1 MYKNLRAHTRYESVH
16 AHNTKPEVD
25 IMRNGNKTRQ
35 LLSLA
40 RIFVLALCFTLVF
53 AVAISVTPDGYFN
66 SAKALNPDGDT
77 SGLVRVYQKDAYLN
91 TSTLVNP
98 DDYALSAFKTDF
110 ESIMGYG
117 KNANNSK
124 TEWSIGDVTFNKYV
138 FGMKNITY
146 NSEKG
151 KIKSQDSE
159 EEDKTVGVYPLAGG
173 GAKMSFYIDAGLFG
187 ADSISAVLNVVLP
200 EYLQSL
206 ISTNDEYSLQFDAQI
221 DVSKGDNLVNVSAQN
236 YQRARAKIATA
247 PETLSAVDEN
257 HIQYTGA
264 NKAGDVKDS
273 QYGYQSNTTS
283 NGSWSG
289 STLSFTGI
297 VANSANPYIYFC
309 IGIGESD
316 GTCTVSFR
324 NLKFTN
330 VKLVREVKADSDSIE
345 RVDGAA
351 PVNKAQF
358 DNTVQDSFYPYNTNA
373 STAGGWAVWH
383 DNITS
388 QLSKKIDN
396 VTYGNGKLQS
406 YTNSPIATIG
416 GQNYYKTSTVTYHD
430 TYNYLPGLMGYID
443 SGDISQGF
451 TTETLKYVCE
461 CGYVYT
467 GTSFDS
473 LDNSYTCPNCGK
485 SKSAFTKTIN
495 VPSKMAQDIDINYAS
510 GIKQV
515 IVGSKYREE
524 DADDT
529 TGGTLAAVFN
539 LYDANSYGENHG
551 KGIYV
556 EGQLVGWA
564 VVTKTN
570 RAEVVVKT
578 YMYTN
583 ARVATQVM
591 DYGFSSNR
599 WNIEYSGIDTTA
611 PDDNVNSGTNVSL
624 DKFVGAN
631 AQDLAWLRQNKIVAD
646 GSININEDD
655 TAAGYSPYI
664 WFYTVNREDS
674 LAELNNIAITQFAD
688 YAAVKAAGINPIAL
702 GEISSFTYDFAN
714 GVAKAYGGGEQGNP
728 ASITDNVTGHGY
740 YRFTFYIFDLAGN
753 KGGVKSFYTKVDYD
767 RPEYTVDYSFDKN
780 GVQTTIL
787 ASENG
792 KWATGDV
799 TLKFTLTAGGFSGY
813 TFRFEDANGAMHAI
827 VVNGMG
833 DYEGDSYIAG
843 IANYITSASGTA
855 TTAVGNDI
863 TININGVDVN
873 VAYAVEGGNGTFT
886 FTIPAPATA
895 FFEWISTFS
904 MFCGQYASIN
914 AIDID
919 EQSVEYINNDWKGGI
934 KVLIDGIAPTVPLFE
949 DEEGY
954 LSTFENYEL
963 PSSRNWFTTSYN
975 LPVMLAFNDAI
986 TATDYASGLKIH
998 YGIKAVKN
1006 LTELLA
1012 YRDINVENNYKSAI
1026 DIQKELGFDRY
1037 IMVTGDA
1044 LDGDATDFTL
1054 QLLQNLNAG
1063 MRLVYVWAEDQAGN
1077 VSELSRYFV
1086 LVDANNYS
1094 VSASVKSNAK
1104 LESGFANLTFTN
1116 AEGVAVTT
1124 IKRGETLLFNVG
1136 LANSYVPFKFTQ
1148 NGNVLFEN
1156 YTQNQVWSGISNENA
1171 QYITAS
1177 GYETLRVTLDDFNN
1191 LTDLEKSN
1199 RFELSARK
1207 VVTYNYINSSVGYT
1221 AAPTDVSSVVIS
1233 GYEGAKSSFVYRFVD
1248 SDNNL
1253 LYENNEGGTTTD
1265 PSEAKLD
1272 SDGNPVFFV
1281 PTKVGSYRVRIY
1293 IPKDDESF
1301 VTSDF
1306 ETNDAGEQVFAPVRY
1321 DVIKGK
1327 AVITVKSSTSKF
1339 GEPASSVLGM
1349 LDFDVTGIDKAQMA
1363 SENIVVN
1370 LVLKDV
1376 TLASGET
1383 YRVGNYAIV
1392 NQSSDYSAATNYD
1405 VTFNSAIH
1413 TVTRR
1418 QVTIDAWSAS
1428 KAFGDSDPEFR
1439 FGVEL
1444 AQFAGLYKSANEIV
1458 ADVFSAYNPVTDT
1471 TADGYALFYA
1481 GGSISRE
1488 SAEGVGQYDF
1498 ASDASLFDIDSNY
1511 SIVVQTTKYKFT
1523 IEKRIVKL
1531 DVSGQSSV
1539 FPFGTTVESEIGKIA
1554 PAYKIAAKDMVV
1566 ASQIEALFAN
1576 GAQLSLGAQI
1586 ADLTD
1591 ENYSAAYK
1599 YAILLGGNLDDGNV
1613 VIELDAS
1620 GAEYIVYVTKQNAIV
1635 VKVKDGVNFEFVYG
1649 FVWSENT
1656 LVFDSEKFELQG
1668 TPSGEYTSVKWS
1680 VDVANGTILD
1690 AGKRVLSISGAKL
1703 YNGETA
1709 LEDAVFV
1716 EPVTVTINPASIVVK
1731 PTAQNLSKVYGEE
1744 DGVYGIGFDVTS
1756 VGGQAIAKDG
1766 NYANVAYNDILA
1778 QINGV
1783 FVRAIFDKNGN
1794 RLSFASRYD
1803 GATDAS
1809 GTVYGTDGRYYGFAV
1824 GTPFSTQNSNF
1835 KVEAAVDSTQKLAIE
1850 QKSIDL
1856 STKYFVGIGKAYDGK
1871 TDVFYNGANLYD
1883 LSSYLVLATDDVTLV
1898 ANANYDS
1905 PEKGIRSIVFDAF
1918 SLSGAQALNYRIAN
1932 FVNDGNSTQ
1941 VNGSAA
1947 KDTVAIDDSTFVTI
1961 IYIDNIDG
1969 KGNIIISAGIIALL
1983 KSDVTISKQYD
1994 NTKDLGVSSVSF
2006 ASGEGTKSLI
2016 TADKFLITEESDSF
2030 TGTEVNS
2037 NYVVN
2042 VALFF
2047 VIDKPEEF
2055 DIKRDGI
2062 YENSDIVIDENA
2074 VYNNRKGIKIV
2085 LKNMPAS
2092 IKQRVL
2098 GTSSFQTLDA
2108 VDRDYNKKTDVDM
2121 TYTFAQGALA
2131 EGDTAQTI
2139 GLKLAG
2145 KAANANAGTHSV
2157 RVSGYSVLDKNYYV
2171 DVDALNTAY
2180 TDIGVVI
2187 SKARL
2192 VPNVKFADKTYD
2204 GTSNV
2209 VVDNVNGTFTSVQYA
2224 TNLEEELKK
2233 FSYDASKVSFMLS
2246 LNGAEDENVGANGK
2260 HNVLVSG
2267 LEVRFDGTD
2276 TDILKNY
2283 VLEGARYSKVDDKY
2297 NKINSLQVGA
2307 IDDFELIDAVNMSKK
2322 QIQLIVNDFD
2332 IKDKIYDGTTSA
2344 SITIN
2349 ITDGRIVAGHSD
2361 LLEVVASG
2369 NFARKQ
2375 TGKNIAIDVSVATLQ
2390 IKNSLSQEQ
2399 YDLALEAIDNYE
2411 LVQYKGTITGNIKA
2425 RPVLVSADLGT
2436 REYNGDEAVV
2446 KSNISYTFKN
2456 MIDADK
2462 KFYAIQTKNGSY
2474 FIDKNVA
2481 IDKDGNVIA
2490 KDGTAYGLLLQNIKE
2505 KYDNYTLVYSNNSE
2519 IAGKKA
2525 LAFVMADGTIVY
2537 EKPAEAEIAEYWY
2550 ALETTDK
2557 YILKNDTASVEEA
2570 QNANAIVGF
2579 YKVDGVD
2586 AYLIASDYAGETSKL
2601 VDAIN
2606 YLPAQGKI
2614 TQRTASIR
2622 ASGIERATDTDA
2634 FEKTYDGTDIFFG
2647 QVGVDFNFSTSAVSN
2662 VIIGDD
2668 VTIANV
2674 SAKFDSAYATAK
2686 YVVFTA
2692 SGIAGADAYN
2702 YTIAGEKTSVEVK
2715 LSGRIKARSINA
2727 YLADDEAEYG
2737 VSTGKFTGKV
2747 TYKLVGNDGVEYALD
2762 NQFAN
2767 DTAFY
2772 ISMSDFLAATG
2783 LDASNATLLA
2793 GVSYD
2798 LADGKYV
2805 KAAEGAIGG
2814 YVRMGEGANDKI
2826 STLPQAYA
2834 SFAATTPE
2842 AGTTSTSYVLK
2853 GGRAKNYDF
2862 KPVYTDKGSVS
2873 EANGTTSK
2881 VSVVKK
2887 NLYVLTVS
2895 NAYSANYGD
2904 VMSADGKLLFNVGLR
2919 YLDKNG
2925 NDGIIGGQS
2934 VNTLFAKDRTNFFPT
2949 VRLGVYNENT
2959 GVTTPAT
2966 QLAKISDKLESYEHY
2981 VLYVVSDYDYDA
2993 VDTIVRNYNV
3003 VLAGID
3009 TISARD
3015 NDGQIRTIFD
3025 IAGTNA
3031 KFDTATL
3038 EIVLPK
3044 LTGVSVGSDTQ
3055 NEFSYSYAIDKTGN
3069 GINRLHEVVQGELET
3084 DEVIFVDDEGNE
3096 LYPINVGTYSGI
3108 VKVRRYINANGQFV
3122 ARKDVDANGYY
3133 IEWNS
3138 GSVKKSIVI
3147 DKADVGLRA
3156 QNVSEYYNG
3165 AKHEYATAGGENR
3178 ISYNNLTNGYNLVKN
3193 ADFTLTYQVLKDGKY
3208 VTISANEV
3216 VNAGKYRVI
3225 VALTDKFLASE
3236 CGKNYNAAS
3245 TVAELQVL
3253 RAIVN
3258 VTLSSDGYA
3267 MSEEMIDGSTVMKLT
3282 GDFVEGKNYS
3292 VGYEVAMA
3300 SASNAPAI
3308 AIDKSQTKLVGLEG
3322 IKSAGKYSFAVVLS
3336 DDTLSQDNYVF
3347 MSSTGVLELTTKSLA
3362 SSDGSSINIT
3372 EGKGVVANRLE
3383 VKEIKTNNALASD
3396 MSYLK
3401 AVEQYVAAMSQK
3413 AGVKDASVAAV
3424 LRVNLYLDDQ
3434 LVLLSNT
3441 STTVTVALPESVKNL
3456 NGIAI
3461 YYVNENGGL
3470 TKLTD
3475 YVVNDG
3481 KLTYS
3486 ANYVN
3491 GIVFVDVNHQ
3501 SLDAWK
3507 IYVIVAAVVIV
3518 TLIVVATVVTIVV
3531 KKSKLKK
3538 LA

>member
-1 MYKNLRAHTRYESVH
+1 
-16 AHNTKPEVD
+16 
-25 IMRNGNKTRQ
+25 MRNGNKTRQ

-53 AVAISVTPDGYFN
+53 AVALSN
-66 SAKALNPDGDT
+66 
-77 SGLVRVYQKDAYLN
+77 DA
-91 TSTLVNP
+91 
-98 DDYALSAFKTDF
+98 
-110 ESIMGYG
+110 
-117 KNANNSK
+117 
-124 TEWSIGDVTFNKYV
+124 IG
-138 FGMKNITY
+138 G
-146 NSEKG
+146 
-151 KIKSQDSE
+151 
-159 EEDKTVGVYPLAGG
+159 
-173 GAKMSFYIDAGLFG
+173 
-187 ADSISAVLNVVLP
+187 
-200 EYLQSL
+200 
-206 ISTNDEYSLQFDAQI
+206 
-221 DVSKGDNLVNVSAQN
+221 
-236 YQRARAKIATA
+236 IATA
-247 PETLSAVDEN
+247 AESEKDGDATFGAGVSILGDHGELTGVDFGYPGIGTQTTWTYTETFNTVVSSTTNIQIYKETGDTKMFIEEGASGTWQFGVSNAAKAAQCHGVINFGTSKFIDQMIQNDNVVVTASVTFSLGALSSNFNNKFYSAVVGPEALTAQKSYNLREKDGDSNYTYNYKNSSKEAAETFTTDAVTLSPGKNNLALATGLGWAQRWAPPYTPRRGLEIKN
-257 HIQYTGA
+257 IQIEYTITF
-264 NKAGDVKDS
+264 NNVTDSSSLNIGDNAAPVAS
-273 QYGYQSNTTS
+273 STYGIQNSYQQGT
-283 NGSWSG
+283 SG
-289 STLSFTGI
+289 SGY
-297 VANSANPYIYFC
+297 APYLTDAKNAPVYYDSIK
-309 IGIGESD
+309 
-316 GTCTVSFR
+316 
-324 NLKFTN
+324 NN
-330 VKLVREVKADSDSIE
+330 VKLDSI
-345 RVDGAA
+345 
-351 PVNKAQF
+351 VN
-358 DNTVQDSFYPYNTNA
+358 
-373 STAGGWAVWH
+373 GE
-383 DNITS
+383 
-388 QLSKKIDN
+388 
-396 VTYGNGKLQS
+396 GKMQS
-406 YTNSPIATIG
+406 YTNASLGQISADGANHSYYKFAQTEYVDMYNYSGESSIQSAILKYGADAAKTIG
-416 GQNYYKTSTVTYHD
+416 VGDRLITGISSDGTLQTS
-430 TYNYLPGLMGYID
+430 
-443 SGDISQGF
+443 
-451 TTETLKYVCE
+451 ETN
-461 CGYVYT
+461 
-467 GTSFDS
+467 
-473 LDNSYTCPNCGK
+473 NSTHL
-485 SKSAFTKTIN
+485 
-495 VPSKMAQDIDINYAS
+495 QYAS
-510 GIKQV
+510 GIKTV
-515 IVGSKYREE
+515 TVNETTFNIW
-524 DADDT
+524 DATDRAKTKAITVENDD
-529 TGGTLAAVFN
+529 G
-539 LYDANSYGENHG
+539 
-551 KGIYV
+551 
-556 EGQLVGWA
+556 
-564 VVTKTN
+564 VT
-570 RAEVVVKT
+570 VVVGYAKVN
-578 YMYTN
+578 YIN
-583 ARVATQVM
+583 RGRVAVM
-591 DYGFSSNR
+591 IYMIANGTVQTSVGDYGGISSKSR
-599 WNIEYSGIDTTA
+599 IEFSGIDTTS
-611 PDDNVNSGTNVSL
+611 PDDSVNSGTNVSL
-624 DKFVGAN
+624 DNYIKSSSS
-631 AQDLAWLRQNKIVAD
+631 DLAWFRQNKIVAD
-646 GSININEDD
+646 GSINVNEDD
-655 TAAGYSPYI
+655 TAAGYSPYL
-664 WFYTVNREDS
+664 WFYTVNRADS
-674 LAELNNIAITQFAD
+674 LADLNGIAITQFAD
-688 YAAVKAAGINPIAL
+688 YAAVKAAGINPIAY

-714 GVAKAYGGGEQGNP
+714 GVAKAYGGADQGNP

-767 RPEYTVDYSFDKN
+767 RPEYTVDYSFNKN

-833 DYEGDSYIAG
+833 DYEGDSYVAG
-843 IANYITSASGTA
+843 IVDYITSASGTA
-855 TTAVGNDI
+855 TTAVSNDI

-873 VAYAVEGGNGTFT
+873 VAYAVDEGGNGTFT

-1148 NGNVLFEN
+1148 NGNVLLEN

-1199 RFELSARK
+1199 RFGLSARK

-1363 SENIVVN
+1363 SEKIFVN

-1376 TLASGET
+1376 TLASDET

-1439 FGVEL
+1439 FGVEI

-1458 ADVFSAYNPVTDT
+1458 ADVFSAYKPVTDT

-1586 ADLTD
+1586 AELTD
-1591 ENYSAAYK
+1591 ENYFAAYK

-1716 EPVTVTINPASIVVK
+1716 EPVTVTINPATIVVK

-1905 PEKGIRSIVFDAF
+1905 PEKGIRSIVFDTF

-1947 KDTVAIDDSTFVTI
+1947 NDTVAIDDSTFVTI

-1994 NTKDLGVSSVSF
+1994 NTKDLGVSNVSF

-2209 VVDNVNGTFTSVQYA
+2209 VADNVNGTFTSVQYA

-2411 LVQYKGTITGNIKA
+2411 LVQYKGTITGNIEA

-2557 YILKNDTASVEEA
+2557 YILKNDTASVEKA
-2570 QNANAIVGF
+2570 QNAIVGF

-2622 ASGIERATDTDA
+2622 ASGIERATDTNA
-2634 FEKTYDGTDIFFG
+2634 FEKVYDGTDIFFG

-2826 STLPQAYA
+2826 STLPQAYV

-2853 GGRAKNYDF
+2853 DGRAKNYDF

-3009 TISARD
+3009 TISTRD
-3015 NDGQIRTIFD
+3015 NDGQVRTIFD

-3038 EIVLPK
+3038 DIVLPI

-3108 VKVRRYINANGQFV
+3108 VKVRRYINANGKFV

-3193 ADFTLTYQVLKDGKY
+3193 ADFTLTHQVLKDGKY

-3441 STTVTVALPESVKNL
+3441 PTTVTVALPESVKNL

>member
-1 MYKNLRAHTRYESVH
+1 
-16 AHNTKPEVD
+16 
-25 IMRNGNKTRQ
+25 MRNGNKTRQ

-53 AVAISVTPDGYFN
+53 AVALSN
-66 SAKALNPDGDT
+66 
-77 SGLVRVYQKDAYLN
+77 DA
-91 TSTLVNP
+91 
-98 DDYALSAFKTDF
+98 
-110 ESIMGYG
+110 
-117 KNANNSK
+117 
-124 TEWSIGDVTFNKYV
+124 IG
-138 FGMKNITY
+138 G
-146 NSEKG
+146 
-151 KIKSQDSE
+151 
-159 EEDKTVGVYPLAGG
+159 
-173 GAKMSFYIDAGLFG
+173 
-187 ADSISAVLNVVLP
+187 
-200 EYLQSL
+200 
-206 ISTNDEYSLQFDAQI
+206 
-221 DVSKGDNLVNVSAQN
+221 
-236 YQRARAKIATA
+236 IATA
-247 PETLSAVDEN
+247 AESEKDGDATFGAGVSILGDHGELTGVDFGYPGIGTQTTWTYTETFNTVVSSTTNIQVYKETGDTKMFIEEGASGTWQFGVSNAAKAAQCHGVINFGASKFIDQMIQNDNVIVTASITFSMGALSSNFNNKFYSAVVGPEALTAQKSYNLREKDGDSNYIYNYKNSSKEAAETFTTDAVTLSPGKNNLALATGLGWAQRWAPPYTPRRGLEIKN
-257 HIQYTGA
+257 IQIKYTITF
-264 NKAGDVKDS
+264 NNVTDSSSLNIGDNAAPIAS
-273 QYGYQSNTTS
+273 STYGIQNSYQQGT
-283 NGSWSG
+283 SG
-289 STLSFTGI
+289 SGY
-297 VANSANPYIYFC
+297 APYLTDAKNAPVYYDSIK
-309 IGIGESD
+309 
-316 GTCTVSFR
+316 
-324 NLKFTN
+324 NN
-330 VKLVREVKADSDSIE
+330 VKLDSI
-345 RVDGAA
+345 
-351 PVNKAQF
+351 VN
-358 DNTVQDSFYPYNTNA
+358 
-373 STAGGWAVWH
+373 GE
-383 DNITS
+383 
-388 QLSKKIDN
+388 
-396 VTYGNGKLQS
+396 GKMQS
-406 YTNSPIATIG
+406 YTNASLGQISADGANHSYYKFAQTEYVDMYNYSGESSIQSAILKYGADAAKTIG
-416 GQNYYKTSTVTYHD
+416 VGDRLITGISSDGTLQTS
-430 TYNYLPGLMGYID
+430 
-443 SGDISQGF
+443 
-451 TTETLKYVCE
+451 ETN
-461 CGYVYT
+461 
-467 GTSFDS
+467 
-473 LDNSYTCPNCGK
+473 NSTHL
-485 SKSAFTKTIN
+485 
-495 VPSKMAQDIDINYAS
+495 QYAS
-510 GIKQV
+510 GIKTV
-515 IVGSKYREE
+515 TVNETTFNIW
-524 DADDT
+524 DATDRAKTKAITVENDD
-529 TGGTLAAVFN
+529 G
-539 LYDANSYGENHG
+539 
-551 KGIYV
+551 
-556 EGQLVGWA
+556 
-564 VVTKTN
+564 VT
-570 RAEVVVKT
+570 VVVGYAKVN
-578 YMYTN
+578 YIN
-583 ARVATQVM
+583 RGRVAVM
-591 DYGFSSNR
+591 IYMIANGTVQTSVGDYGGISSKSR
-599 WNIEYSGIDTTA
+599 IEFSGIDTTS
-611 PDDNVNSGTNVSL
+611 PDDSVNGGTNVSL
-624 DKFVGAN
+624 DNYIKSSSS
-631 AQDLAWLRQNKIVAD
+631 DLAWFRQNKIVAD
-646 GSININEDD
+646 GSINVNEDD
-655 TAAGYSPYI
+655 TAAGYSPYL
-664 WFYTVNREDS
+664 WFYTVNRADS
-674 LAELNNIAITQFAD
+674 LAALNGIAVTQFAD
-688 YAAVKAAGINPIAL
+688 YNAVKAAGINPIAL

-728 ASITDNVTGHGY
+728 TSITDNVTGHGY

-833 DYEGDSYIAG
+833 DYEGDSYVAG
-843 IANYITSASGTA
+843 IVDYITSASGTA
-855 TTAVGNDI
+855 TTAVSNDI

-886 FTIPAPATA
+886 FTIPTPTTA

-1026 DIQKELGFDRY
+1026 DVQKELGFDRY

-1136 LANSYVPFKFTQ
+1136 LANTYVPFKFTQ
-1148 NGNVLFEN
+1148 NGNVLLEN

-1363 SENIVVN
+1363 SEKIFVN

-1428 KAFGDSDPEFR
+1428 KDFGDSDPEFR

-1458 ADVFSAYNPVTDT
+1458 ADVFSAYKPVTDT

-1481 GGSISRE
+1481 GGSITRE

-1523 IEKRIVKL
+1523 IKKRIVKL

-1539 FPFGTTVESEIGKIA
+1539 FPFGTTVESEISKIA
-1554 PAYKIAAKDMVV
+1554 PAYKIAATDMVV

-1586 ADLTD
+1586 AELTD

-1905 PEKGIRSIVFDAF
+1905 PEKGIRSIVFDTF

-1941 VNGSAA
+1941 VNGSSA

-1994 NTKDLGVSSVSF
+1994 NTKVLGVSNVSF

-2074 VYNNRKGIKIV
+2074 MYNNRKGIKIV

-2209 VVDNVNGTFTSVQYA
+2209 VVNNVNGTFTSVQYA

-2411 LVQYKGTITGNIKA
+2411 LVQYKGTITGNIEA

-2557 YILKNDTASVEEA
+2557 YVLKNDTASVEEA

-2826 STLPQAYA
+2826 STLPQAYV

-3009 TISARD
+3009 TISSRD

-3372 EGKGVVANRLE
+3372 EGKGVVANKLE

-3441 STTVTVALPESVKNL
+3441 PTTVTVALPESVKNL

>member
-1 MYKNLRAHTRYESVH
+1 
-16 AHNTKPEVD
+16 
-25 IMRNGNKTRQ
+25 MRNGNQSRQ

-53 AVAISVTPDGYFN
+53 ATALATIGSIDMSGTSIAANEDDNEAKGGIVSVTADQGPLSAELFGFPGTDPTKKSWSATLTFNNTKFDSTNVSNFLSSGSANVGGVVGSTGSFRATEFDDKGNESSHGVGYAPYLY
-66 SAKALNPDGDT
+66 SAVNYTFSDFM
-77 SGLVRVYQKDAYLN
+77 VRLMASSNYTVTAKM
-91 TSTLVNP
+91 TSTMNKHHGGTIANRKNGFALV
-98 DDYALSAFKTDF
+98 SA
-110 ESIMGYG
+110 
-117 KNANNSK
+117 
-124 TEWSIGDVTFNKYV
+124 
-138 FGMKNITY
+138 
-146 NSEKG
+146 KG
-151 KIKSQDSE
+151 KIKAQEKANENGDNIDV
-159 EEDKTVGVYPLAGG
+159 EDGNVSWTTNSNNTGTFSATTGDATFSKEKQTMVMLWVSKSGINMKNNYTISNISITFTITLNTSVADGDGFTLIDG
-173 GAKMSFYIDAGLFG
+173 GAPVVSDSYNLANAYSEGTSGSGYAPMLTNAKNANVYY
-187 ADSISAVLNVVLP
+187 DSIA
-200 EYLQSL
+200 
-206 ISTNDEYSLQFDAQI
+206 
-221 DVSKGDNLVNVSAQN
+221 KGIKTDYVN
-236 YQRARAKIATA
+236 
-247 PETLSAVDEN
+247 
-257 HIQYTGA
+257 
-264 NKAGDVKDS
+264 
-273 QYGYQSNTTS
+273 
-283 NGSWSG
+283 SG
-289 STLSFTGI
+289 S
-297 VANSANPYIYFC
+297 
-309 IGIGESD
+309 
-316 GTCTVSFR
+316 
-324 NLKFTN
+324 
-330 VKLVREVKADSDSIE
+330 
-345 RVDGAA
+345 
-351 PVNKAQF
+351 
-358 DNTVQDSFYPYNTNA
+358 
-373 STAGGWAVWH
+373 
-383 DNITS
+383 
-388 QLSKKIDN
+388 
-396 VTYGNGKLQS
+396 GKLQS
-406 YTNSPIATIG
+406 YVNKKLGTLNVSGTNVD
-416 GQNYYKTSTVTYHD
+416 YYKYAQTEFVD
-430 TYNYLPGLMGYID
+430 TYNYTNTTIQNAFVELGMDAARYIGVGDRILTGID
-443 SGDISQGF
+443 STNGTPTWTN
-451 TTETLKYVCE
+451 TTATEHLH
-461 CGYVYT
+461 
-467 GTSFDS
+467 
-473 LDNSYTCPNCGK
+473 
-485 SKSAFTKTIN
+485 
-495 VPSKMAQDIDINYAS
+495 YAS
-510 GIKQV
+510 GLKTVV
-515 IVGSKYREE
+515 INETTTFNMWDSSDYTKTKAITQE
-524 DADDT
+524 DDN
-529 TGGTLAAVFN
+529 GTL
-539 LYDANSYGENHG
+539 
-551 KGIYV
+551 
-556 EGQLVGWA
+556 
-564 VVTKTN
+564 VTIGYAKVSKTN
-570 RAEVVVKT
+570 RGRLVVMV
-578 YMYTN
+578 YMITN
-583 ARVATQVM
+583 GTVSTKVT
-591 DYGFSSNR
+591 DYGGSPTTTR
-599 WNIEYSGIDTTA
+599 IDVSGIDLTNPDEKVNGNTSISLENFITSNSSGLSTWYRRDDITA
-611 PDDNVNSGTNVSL
+611 DAEIRID
-624 DKFVGAN
+624 
-631 AQDLAWLRQNKIVAD
+631 
-646 GSININEDD
+646 EDD
-655 TAAGYSPYI
+655 SAAGYSPYL
-664 WFYTVNREDS
+664 WFYTVNRAGS
-674 LAELNNIAITQFAD
+674 LAALNDIAITQFAD
-688 YAAVKAAGINPIAL
+688 YAAVKAAGINPIAY

-833 DYEGDSYIAG
+833 DYEGDSYVAG
-843 IANYITSASGTA
+843 IADYITSASGVA

-873 VAYAVEGGNGTFT
+873 VAYAVDEGGNGTFT
-886 FTIPAPATA
+886 FTIPTPATA

-963 PSSRNWFTTSYN
+963 PSLRNWFTTSYN

-1037 IMVTGDA
+1037 IMTKGDA

-1148 NGNVLFEN
+1148 NGNVLLEN

-1177 GYETLRVTLDDFNN
+1177 GYETLQVTLDDFNN

-1199 RFELSARK
+1199 KFELSARK

-1253 LYENNEGGTTTD
+1253 LYENNEGCTTTD

-1272 SDGNPVFFV
+1272 SDGNPMFFV

-1363 SENIVVN
+1363 SENIFVN

-1458 ADVFSAYNPVTDT
+1458 ADVFSAYKPVTDT

-1539 FPFGTTVESEIGKIA
+1539 FPFGTTVESEISKIA

-1576 GAQLSLGAQI
+1576 GAKLSLGAQI
-1586 ADLTD
+1586 AELTEEED
-1591 ENYSAAYK
+1591 YSAVYK
-1599 YAILLGGNLDDGNV
+1599 YAIVLGGTLDDGNV

-1649 FVWSENT
+1649 FVWGENT

-1690 AGKRVLSISGAKL
+1690 AGKRILSISGAKL

-1716 EPVTVTINPASIVVK
+1716 EPVTVTINPATIVVK
-1731 PTAQNLSKVYGEE
+1731 PTAQNFSKVYGEE
-1744 DGVYGIGFDVTS
+1744 DGVYGIGFDVAS

-1766 NYANVAYNDILA
+1766 SYANVAYNDILA

-1871 TDVFYNGANLYD
+1871 TDVFYNGTNLYD

-1969 KGNIIISAGIIALL
+1969 KGNIIISAGVIALL

-2074 VYNNRKGIKIV
+2074 MYNNRKGIKIV

-2209 VVDNVNGTFTSVQYA
+2209 VADNVNGTFTSVQYA

-2411 LVQYKGTITGNIKA
+2411 LVQYKGTITGNIEA

-2737 VSTGKFTGKV
+2737 VSTGKFTSKV

-2793 GVSYD
+2793 DVSYD

-2826 STLPQAYA
+2826 STLPQAYV

-2895 NAYSANYGD
+2895 NAYSANYGE

-3009 TISARD
+3009 TISSRD

-3038 EIVLPK
+3038 DIVLPK

-3258 VTLSSDGYA
+3258 VTFSSDGYA

-3347 MSSTGVLELTTKSLA
+3347 MSSTGVLELTAKSLA

-3441 STTVTVALPESVKNL
+3441 PTTVTVALPESVKNL

>member
-1 MYKNLRAHTRYESVH
+1 
-16 AHNTKPEVD
+16 
-25 IMRNGNKTRQ
+25 MRNGNKTRQ

-53 AVAISVTPDGYFN
+53 AVALSN
-66 SAKALNPDGDT
+66 
-77 SGLVRVYQKDAYLN
+77 DA
-91 TSTLVNP
+91 
-98 DDYALSAFKTDF
+98 
-110 ESIMGYG
+110 
-117 KNANNSK
+117 
-124 TEWSIGDVTFNKYV
+124 IG
-138 FGMKNITY
+138 G
-146 NSEKG
+146 
-151 KIKSQDSE
+151 
-159 EEDKTVGVYPLAGG
+159 
-173 GAKMSFYIDAGLFG
+173 
-187 ADSISAVLNVVLP
+187 
-200 EYLQSL
+200 
-206 ISTNDEYSLQFDAQI
+206 
-221 DVSKGDNLVNVSAQN
+221 
-236 YQRARAKIATA
+236 IATA
-247 PETLSAVDEN
+247 AESEKDGDATFGAGVSILGDHGELTGVDFGYPGIGTQTTWTYTETFNTVVSSTTNIQVYKETGDTKMFIEEGASGTWQFGVSNAAKAAQCHGVINFGASKFIDQMIQNENVVVTASITFSMGALSSNFNNKFYSAVAGPEALTAQKSYNLREKDGDSNYTYNYKNSSKEAAETFTTDAVTLSPGKNNLALATGLGWAQRWAPPYTPRRGLEIKN
-257 HIQYTGA
+257 IQIKYTITF
-264 NKAGDVKDS
+264 NNVTDSSSLNIGDNAAPVAS
-273 QYGYQSNTTS
+273 STYGIQNSYQQGT
-283 NGSWSG
+283 SG
-289 STLSFTGI
+289 SGY
-297 VANSANPYIYFC
+297 APYLTDAKNAPVYYDSIK
-309 IGIGESD
+309 
-316 GTCTVSFR
+316 
-324 NLKFTN
+324 NN
-330 VKLVREVKADSDSIE
+330 VKLDSI
-345 RVDGAA
+345 VDGA
-351 PVNKAQF
+351 
-358 DNTVQDSFYPYNTNA
+358 
-373 STAGGWAVWH
+373 
-383 DNITS
+383 
-388 QLSKKIDN
+388 
-396 VTYGNGKLQS
+396 GKMQS
-406 YTNSPIATIG
+406 YTNASLGQISADGANHSYYKFAQTEYVDMYNYSGESSIQSAILKYGADAAKTIG
-416 GQNYYKTSTVTYHD
+416 VGDRLITGISSDGTLQTSET
-430 TYNYLPGLMGYID
+430 ND
-443 SGDISQGF
+443 STHLQ
-451 TTETLKYVCE
+451 
-461 CGYVYT
+461 
-467 GTSFDS
+467 
-473 LDNSYTCPNCGK
+473 
-485 SKSAFTKTIN
+485 
-495 VPSKMAQDIDINYAS
+495 YAS
-510 GIKQV
+510 GIKTV
-515 IVGSKYREE
+515 TVNETTFNIW
-524 DADDT
+524 DATDRAKTKAITVENDD
-529 TGGTLAAVFN
+529 G
-539 LYDANSYGENHG
+539 
-551 KGIYV
+551 
-556 EGQLVGWA
+556 
-564 VVTKTN
+564 VT
-570 RAEVVVKT
+570 VVVGYAKVN
-578 YMYTN
+578 YIN
-583 ARVATQVM
+583 RGRVAVM
-591 DYGFSSNR
+591 IYMIANGTVQTSVGDYGGISSKSR
-599 WNIEYSGIDTTA
+599 IEFSGIDTTS
-611 PDDNVNSGTNVSL
+611 PDDSVNGGTNVSL
-624 DKFVGAN
+624 DNYIKSSSS
-631 AQDLAWLRQNKIVAD
+631 DLAWFRQNKIVAD
-646 GSININEDD
+646 GSINVNEDD
-655 TAAGYSPYI
+655 TAAGYSPYL
-664 WFYTVNREDS
+664 WFYTVNRADS
-674 LAELNNIAITQFAD
+674 LADLNGIAVTQFAD
-688 YAAVKAAGINPIAL
+688 YNAVKAAGINPIAY

-714 GVAKAYGGGEQGNP
+714 GVAKAYGGADQGNP

-767 RPEYTVDYSFDKN
+767 RPEYTVDYSFNKN

-833 DYEGDSYIAG
+833 DYEGDSYVAG
-843 IANYITSASGTA
+843 IVDYITSASGTA
-855 TTAVGNDI
+855 TTAVSNDI

-1363 SENIVVN
+1363 SENIFVN

-1458 ADVFSAYNPVTDT
+1458 ADVFSAYKPVTDT

-1488 SAEGVGQYDF
+1488 PAEGVGQYDF

-1576 GAQLSLGAQI
+1576 GAQLSLGAKI
-1586 ADLTD
+1586 AELTD

-1649 FVWSENT
+1649 FVWGENT

-1716 EPVTVTINPASIVVK
+1716 EPVTVTINPATIVVK

-1766 NYANVAYNDILA
+1766 SYANVAYNDILA

-1905 PEKGIRSIVFDAF
+1905 PEKGIRSIVFDTF

-1947 KDTVAIDDSTFVTI
+1947 NDTVAIDDSTFVTI

-2108 VDRDYNKKTDVDM
+2108 VDRDYNKQTDVDM

-2145 KAANANAGTHSV
+2145 KAANANAGTHTV
-2157 RVSGYSVLDKNYYV
+2157 TVSGYSVLDKNYYV

-2411 LVQYKGTITGNIKA
+2411 LVQYKGTITGNIEA

-2826 STLPQAYA
+2826 STLPQAYV

-3003 VLAGID
+3003 VLADID
-3009 TISARD
+3009 TISTRD
-3015 NDGQIRTIFD
+3015 NDGQVRTIFD

-3038 EIVLPK
+3038 DIVLPK

-3165 AKHEYATAGGENR
+3165 EKHEYATAGGENR

-3441 STTVTVALPESVKNL
+3441 PTTVTVALPESVKNL

-3518 TLIVVATVVTIVV
+3518 TLLVVATVVTIVV

>member
-53 AVAISVTPDGYFN
+53 AVALSN
-66 SAKALNPDGDT
+66 
-77 SGLVRVYQKDAYLN
+77 DA
-91 TSTLVNP
+91 
-98 DDYALSAFKTDF
+98 
-110 ESIMGYG
+110 
-117 KNANNSK
+117 
-124 TEWSIGDVTFNKYV
+124 IG
-138 FGMKNITY
+138 G
-146 NSEKG
+146 
-151 KIKSQDSE
+151 
-159 EEDKTVGVYPLAGG
+159 
-173 GAKMSFYIDAGLFG
+173 
-187 ADSISAVLNVVLP
+187 
-200 EYLQSL
+200 
-206 ISTNDEYSLQFDAQI
+206 
-221 DVSKGDNLVNVSAQN
+221 
-236 YQRARAKIATA
+236 IATA
-247 PETLSAVDEN
+247 AESEKDGDATFGAGVSILGDHGELTGVDFGYPGIGTQTTWTYTETFNTVVSSTTNIQVYKETGDTKMFIEEGASGTWQFGVSNAAKAAQCHGVINFGASKFIDQMIQNDNVVVTASITFSMGALSSNFNNKFYSAVVGPEALTAQKSYNLREKDGDSNYTYNYKNSSKEAAETFTTDAVTLSPGKNNLALATGLGWAQRWAPPYTPRRGLEIKN
-257 HIQYTGA
+257 IQIKYTITFNNVTDGSGL
-264 NKAGDVKDS
+264 NIGDNAAPVAS
-273 QYGYQSNTTS
+273 STYGIQNSYQQGT
-283 NGSWSG
+283 SG
-289 STLSFTGI
+289 SGY
-297 VANSANPYIYFC
+297 APYLTDAKDAPVYYDSIK
-309 IGIGESD
+309 
-316 GTCTVSFR
+316 
-324 NLKFTN
+324 NN
-330 VKLVREVKADSDSIE
+330 VKLDSI
-345 RVDGAA
+345 VDGE
-351 PVNKAQF
+351 
-358 DNTVQDSFYPYNTNA
+358 
-373 STAGGWAVWH
+373 
-383 DNITS
+383 
-388 QLSKKIDN
+388 
-396 VTYGNGKLQS
+396 GKMQS
-406 YTNSPIATIG
+406 YTNASLGQISADGANHSYYKFAQTEYVDMYNYSGESSIQSAILKYGADAAKTIG
-416 GQNYYKTSTVTYHD
+416 VGDRLITGISSDGTLQTS
-430 TYNYLPGLMGYID
+430 
-443 SGDISQGF
+443 
-451 TTETLKYVCE
+451 ETN
-461 CGYVYT
+461 
-467 GTSFDS
+467 
-473 LDNSYTCPNCGK
+473 NSTHL
-485 SKSAFTKTIN
+485 
-495 VPSKMAQDIDINYAS
+495 QYAS
-510 GIKQV
+510 GIKTV
-515 IVGSKYREE
+515 TVNETTFNIW
-524 DADDT
+524 DATDRAKTKAITVENDD
-529 TGGTLAAVFN
+529 G
-539 LYDANSYGENHG
+539 
-551 KGIYV
+551 
-556 EGQLVGWA
+556 
-564 VVTKTN
+564 VT
-570 RAEVVVKT
+570 VVVGYAKVN
-578 YMYTN
+578 YIN
-583 ARVATQVM
+583 RGRVAVM
-591 DYGFSSNR
+591 IYMIANGTVQTSVGDYGGISSKSR
-599 WNIEYSGIDTTA
+599 IEFSGIDTTS
-611 PDDNVNSGTNVSL
+611 PDDSVNSGTNVSL
-624 DKFVGAN
+624 DNYIKSSSS
-631 AQDLAWLRQNKIVAD
+631 DLAWFRQNKIVAD
-646 GSININEDD
+646 GSINVNEDD
-655 TAAGYSPYI
+655 TAAGYSPYL
-664 WFYTVNREDS
+664 WFYTVNRADS
-674 LAELNNIAITQFAD
+674 LAALNNIAITQFAN
-688 YAAVKAAGINPIAL
+688 YAAVKAAGINPIAY

-833 DYEGDSYIAG
+833 DYEGDSYVAG
-843 IANYITSASGTA
+843 IANYISSASGTA
-855 TTAVGNDI
+855 TTAVSNDI

-886 FTIPAPATA
+886 FTIPTPATA

-1037 IMVTGDA
+1037 IMATGDA

-1136 LANSYVPFKFTQ
+1136 LANTYVPFKFTQ
-1148 NGNVLFEN
+1148 NGNVLLEN

-1199 RFELSARK
+1199 KFELSARK

-1363 SENIVVN
+1363 SENIFVN

-1428 KAFGDSDPEFR
+1428 KFFGDSDPEFR

-1458 ADVFSAYNPVTDT
+1458 ADVFSAYKPVTDT

-1586 ADLTD
+1586 AELTD

-1905 PEKGIRSIVFDAF
+1905 PEKGIRSIVFDTF

-1941 VNGSAA
+1941 VNGSSA
-1947 KDTVAIDDSTFVTI
+1947 KDTVAIDDSTSVTI

-2047 VIDKPEEF
+2047 VIDKSEEF

-2108 VDRDYNKKTDVDM
+2108 VDRDYNKQTDVDM

-2224 TNLEEELKK
+2224 TNLVGELKK

-2399 YDLALEAIDNYE
+2399 YDLAREAIDNYE
-2411 LVQYKGTITGNIKA
+2411 LVQYKGTITGNIEA

-2557 YILKNDTASVEEA
+2557 YVLKNDTASVEEA

-2586 AYLIASDYAGETSKL
+2586 AYLISSDYAGETSKL

-2647 QVGVDFNFSTSAVSN
+2647 QVGVDFNYSTSAVSN

-2826 STLPQAYA
+2826 STLPQAYV

-2949 VRLGVYNENT
+2949 VRLGIYNENT

-3009 TISARD
+3009 TISSRD
-3015 NDGQIRTIFD
+3015 NDGQVRTIFD

-3038 EIVLPK
+3038 DIVLPK

-3441 STTVTVALPESVKNL
+3441 PTTVTVALPESVKNL

>member
-53 AVAISVTPDGYFN
+53 AFALSKNNSQVASAYTVVEQEKDDDATLGSPSSFFGDNGELTGTHFGYPGLSANTQTWTFTETYNTVVPSTGNHQIFKLKGNTKMYTHVGDANHWLWGVSNGMAAAEVHGVMNFNLSGFVAQMIQNDNVTVKAKVTANIGAKEGDSTPLISYVNNLFYSAVAVPAGKELTGGLSYDLRNNKSESGQDKTGFIAGYQKSDKKGAQDRTSNEVTLTKETPGLGFALGCGWGQQAGSYDHHVYMSNIRVTFTITFNNVTDGSGLNIGDNAAPVASSTYGIQN
-66 SAKALNPDGDT
+66 SYQQGT
-77 SGLVRVYQKDAYLN
+77 SGSGYAPYLTDA
-91 TSTLVNP
+91 
-98 DDYALSAFKTDF
+98 
-110 ESIMGYG
+110 
-117 KNANNSK
+117 KNAP
-124 TEWSIGDVTFNKYV
+124 
-138 FGMKNITY
+138 
-146 NSEKG
+146 
-151 KIKSQDSE
+151 
-159 EEDKTVGVYPLAGG
+159 VY
-173 GAKMSFYIDAGLFG
+173 Y
-187 ADSISAVLNVVLP
+187 DSIKN
-200 EYLQSL
+200 
-206 ISTNDEYSLQFDAQI
+206 
-221 DVSKGDNLVNVSAQN
+221 
-236 YQRARAKIATA
+236 
-247 PETLSAVDEN
+247 
-257 HIQYTGA
+257 
-264 NKAGDVKDS
+264 
-273 QYGYQSNTTS
+273 
-283 NGSWSG
+283 
-289 STLSFTGI
+289 
-297 VANSANPYIYFC
+297 
-309 IGIGESD
+309 
-316 GTCTVSFR
+316 
-324 NLKFTN
+324 N
-330 VKLVREVKADSDSIE
+330 VKLDSI
-345 RVDGAA
+345 VDGE
-351 PVNKAQF
+351 
-358 DNTVQDSFYPYNTNA
+358 
-373 STAGGWAVWH
+373 
-383 DNITS
+383 
-388 QLSKKIDN
+388 
-396 VTYGNGKLQS
+396 GKMQS
-406 YTNSPIATIG
+406 YTNASLGQISADGANHSYYKFAQTEYVDMYNYSGESSIQSAILKYGADAAKTIG
-416 GQNYYKTSTVTYHD
+416 VGDRLITGISSDGTLQTSET
-430 TYNYLPGLMGYID
+430 ND
-443 SGDISQGF
+443 STHLQ
-451 TTETLKYVCE
+451 
-461 CGYVYT
+461 
-467 GTSFDS
+467 
-473 LDNSYTCPNCGK
+473 
-485 SKSAFTKTIN
+485 
-495 VPSKMAQDIDINYAS
+495 YAS
-510 GIKQV
+510 GIKTV
-515 IVGSKYREE
+515 TVNETTFNIW
-524 DADDT
+524 DATDRAKTKAITVENDD
-529 TGGTLAAVFN
+529 G
-539 LYDANSYGENHG
+539 
-551 KGIYV
+551 
-556 EGQLVGWA
+556 
-564 VVTKTN
+564 VT
-570 RAEVVVKT
+570 VVVGYAKVN
-578 YMYTN
+578 YIN
-583 ARVATQVM
+583 RGRVAVM
-591 DYGFSSNR
+591 IYMIANGTVQTSVGDYGGISSKSR
-599 WNIEYSGIDTTA
+599 IEFSGIDTTS
-611 PDDNVNSGTNVSL
+611 PDDSVNGGTNVSL
-624 DKFVGAN
+624 DNYIKSSSS
-631 AQDLAWLRQNKIVAD
+631 DLAWFRQNKIVAD

-688 YAAVKAAGINPIAL
+688 YAAVKAAGINPIAY

-833 DYEGDSYIAG
+833 DYEGDSYVAG
-843 IANYITSASGTA
+843 IANYITSASGAA
-855 TTAVGNDI
+855 TMAVGNDI

-873 VAYAVEGGNGTFT
+873 VAYAVDEGGNGTFT
-886 FTIPAPATA
+886 FTIPTPATA

-1037 IMVTGDA
+1037 IMATGDA

-1148 NGNVLFEN
+1148 NGNVLLEN

-1199 RFELSARK
+1199 KFELSARK

-1272 SDGNPVFFV
+1272 SDGSPVFFV

-1363 SENIVVN
+1363 SEKIFVN

-1458 ADVFSAYNPVTDT
+1458 ADVFSTYKPVTDT

-1539 FPFGTTVESEIGKIA
+1539 FPFGTTVESEISKIA

-1649 FVWSENT
+1649 FVWGENT

-1690 AGKRVLSISGAKL
+1690 AGKRILSISGAKL

-1716 EPVTVTINPASIVVK
+1716 EPVTVTINPATIVVK

-1744 DGVYGIGFDVTS
+1744 DGVYGIGFDVAS

-1766 NYANVAYNDILA
+1766 SYANVAYNDILA

-1809 GTVYGTDGRYYGFAV
+1809 GTAYGTDGRYYGFAV

-1871 TDVFYNGANLYD
+1871 TDVFYNGTNLYD

-2030 TGTEVNS
+2030 TGAEVNS

-2074 VYNNRKGIKIV
+2074 MYNNRKGIKIV

-2108 VDRDYNKKTDVDM
+2108 VDRDYNKQTDVDM

-2411 LVQYKGTITGNIKA
+2411 LVQYKGTITGNIEA
-2425 RPVLVSADLGT
+2425 RPLLVSADLGT

-2668 VTIANV
+2668 VTIANF

-2826 STLPQAYA
+2826 STLPQAYV

-2895 NAYSANYGD
+2895 NAYSANYGE

-2934 VNTLFAKDRTNFFPT
+2934 VNTLFANDRTNFFPT

-3009 TISARD
+3009 TISSRD
-3015 NDGQIRTIFD
+3015 NDGQVRTIFD

>member
-1 MYKNLRAHTRYESVH
+1 
-16 AHNTKPEVD
+16 
-25 IMRNGNKTRQ
+25 MRNGNKTRQ

-53 AVAISVTPDGYFN
+53 AFALSKNNSQVASAYTVVEQEKDDDATLGSPSSFFGDNGELTGTHFGYPGLSADTQTWTFTETYNTVVPSTGNHQIFKLKGNTTMYTHVGDANHWLWGVKNGMAAAEVHGVMNFNLSGFVAQMIQNDNVTVKAKVTANIGAKEGDSTWLVSYVNNLFYSAVAVPAGKELTGGLSYDLRNNKSESGQDKTGFIAGYQNSDKKGAQDRTSNEVTLTKETPGLGFALGCGWRQQVGSYDHHVYMSNIRVTFTITFNNVTDGSGLNIGDNAAPVASSTYGIQN
-66 SAKALNPDGDT
+66 SYQQGT
-77 SGLVRVYQKDAYLN
+77 SGSGYAPYLTDA
-91 TSTLVNP
+91 
-98 DDYALSAFKTDF
+98 
-110 ESIMGYG
+110 
-117 KNANNSK
+117 KNAP
-124 TEWSIGDVTFNKYV
+124 
-138 FGMKNITY
+138 
-146 NSEKG
+146 
-151 KIKSQDSE
+151 
-159 EEDKTVGVYPLAGG
+159 VY
-173 GAKMSFYIDAGLFG
+173 Y
-187 ADSISAVLNVVLP
+187 DSIKN
-200 EYLQSL
+200 
-206 ISTNDEYSLQFDAQI
+206 
-221 DVSKGDNLVNVSAQN
+221 
-236 YQRARAKIATA
+236 
-247 PETLSAVDEN
+247 
-257 HIQYTGA
+257 
-264 NKAGDVKDS
+264 
-273 QYGYQSNTTS
+273 
-283 NGSWSG
+283 
-289 STLSFTGI
+289 
-297 VANSANPYIYFC
+297 
-309 IGIGESD
+309 
-316 GTCTVSFR
+316 
-324 NLKFTN
+324 N
-330 VKLVREVKADSDSIE
+330 VKLDSI
-345 RVDGAA
+345 VDGA
-351 PVNKAQF
+351 
-358 DNTVQDSFYPYNTNA
+358 
-373 STAGGWAVWH
+373 
-383 DNITS
+383 
-388 QLSKKIDN
+388 
-396 VTYGNGKLQS
+396 GKMQS
-406 YTNSPIATIG
+406 YTNASLGQISADGANHSYYKFAQTEYVDMYNYSGESSIQSAILKYGADAAKTIG
-416 GQNYYKTSTVTYHD
+416 VGDRLITGISSDGTLQTSET
-430 TYNYLPGLMGYID
+430 ND
-443 SGDISQGF
+443 STHLQ
-451 TTETLKYVCE
+451 
-461 CGYVYT
+461 
-467 GTSFDS
+467 
-473 LDNSYTCPNCGK
+473 
-485 SKSAFTKTIN
+485 
-495 VPSKMAQDIDINYAS
+495 YAS
-510 GIKQV
+510 GIKTV
-515 IVGSKYREE
+515 TVNETTFNIW
-524 DADDT
+524 DATDRAKTKAITVENDD
-529 TGGTLAAVFN
+529 G
-539 LYDANSYGENHG
+539 
-551 KGIYV
+551 
-556 EGQLVGWA
+556 
-564 VVTKTN
+564 VT
-570 RAEVVVKT
+570 VVVGYAKVN
-578 YMYTN
+578 YIN
-583 ARVATQVM
+583 RGRVAVM
-591 DYGFSSNR
+591 IYMIANGTVQTSVGDYGGISSKSR
-599 WNIEYSGIDTTA
+599 IEFSGIDTTS
-611 PDDNVNSGTNVSL
+611 PDDSVNGGTNVSL
-624 DKFVGAN
+624 DNYIKSSSS
-631 AQDLAWLRQNKIVAD
+631 DLAWFRQNKIVAD

-655 TAAGYSPYI
+655 TAAGYSPYL

-688 YAAVKAAGINPIAL
+688 YAAVKAAGINPIAY

-714 GVAKAYGGGEQGNP
+714 GVAKAYGGADQGNP

-855 TTAVGNDI
+855 TTAVSNDI

-873 VAYAVEGGNGTFT
+873 VAYAVDEGGNGTFT
-886 FTIPAPATA
+886 FTIPTPATA

-1037 IMVTGDA
+1037 IMATGDA

-1148 NGNVLFEN
+1148 NGNVLLEN

-1177 GYETLRVTLDDFNN
+1177 GYETLQVTLDDFNN

-1363 SENIVVN
+1363 SENIFVN

-1428 KAFGDSDPEFR
+1428 KFFGDSDPEFR

-1458 ADVFSAYNPVTDT
+1458 ADVFSAYRPVTDT

-1523 IEKRIVKL
+1523 IKKRIVKL

-1539 FPFGTTVESEIGKIA
+1539 FPFGTTVESEISKIA

-1576 GAQLSLGAQI
+1576 GAKLSLGAQI
-1586 ADLTD
+1586 AELTEEED
-1591 ENYSAAYK
+1591 YSAVYK
-1599 YAILLGGNLDDGNV
+1599 YAIVLGGTLDDGNV

-1649 FVWSENT
+1649 FVWGENT

-1716 EPVTVTINPASIVVK
+1716 EPVTVTINPATIVVK

-1744 DGVYGIGFDVTS
+1744 DGVYGIGFDVAS

-1766 NYANVAYNDILA
+1766 SYANVAYDDILA

-1905 PEKGIRSIVFDAF
+1905 PEKGIRSIVFDTF

-1941 VNGSAA
+1941 VNGSSA

-2074 VYNNRKGIKIV
+2074 MYNNRKGIKIV

-2157 RVSGYSVLDKNYYV
+2157 RISGYSVLDKNYYV

-2209 VVDNVNGTFTSVQYA
+2209 VADNVNGTFTSVQYA

-2411 LVQYKGTITGNIKA
+2411 LVQYKGTITGNIEA

-2462 KFYAIQTKNGSY
+2462 KFYAIQTKNGAY

-2826 STLPQAYA
+2826 STLPQAYV

-3015 NDGQIRTIFD
+3015 NDGQVRTIFD
-3025 IAGTNA
+3025 IAGANA

-3178 ISYNNLTNGYNLVKN
+3178 ISYNNLTNGYNLVKD

-3258 VTLSSDGYA
+3258 VTFSSDGYA

-3347 MSSTGVLELTTKSLA
+3347 MSSTGVLELTAKSLA

-3441 STTVTVALPESVKNL
+3441 PTTVTVALPESVKNL

>member
-1 MYKNLRAHTRYESVH
+1 
-16 AHNTKPEVD
+16 
-25 IMRNGNKTRQ
+25 MRNGNKTRQ

-53 AVAISVTPDGYFN
+53 AFALSKNNSQVASAYTVVEQEKDDDATLGSPSSFFGDNSELTGTHFGYPGLSADTQTWTFTETYNTVVPSTGNHQIFKLKGNTKMYTHVGDANHWLWGVSNGMAAAEVHGAMNFNLSGFVAQMIQNDNVTVKAKVTANIGAKEGDSTWLVSYVNNLFYSAVAVPAGKELTGGLSYDLRNNKSVSGQDKTGFIAGYQNSDKKGAQDRTSNEVTLTKETPGLGFALGCGWGQQAGSYDHHVYMSNIRVTFTITFNNVTDGSGLNIGDNAAPIASSTYGIQN
-66 SAKALNPDGDT
+66 SYQQGT
-77 SGLVRVYQKDAYLN
+77 SGSGYAPYLTDA
-91 TSTLVNP
+91 
-98 DDYALSAFKTDF
+98 
-110 ESIMGYG
+110 
-117 KNANNSK
+117 KNAP
-124 TEWSIGDVTFNKYV
+124 
-138 FGMKNITY
+138 
-146 NSEKG
+146 
-151 KIKSQDSE
+151 
-159 EEDKTVGVYPLAGG
+159 VY
-173 GAKMSFYIDAGLFG
+173 Y
-187 ADSISAVLNVVLP
+187 DSIKN
-200 EYLQSL
+200 
-206 ISTNDEYSLQFDAQI
+206 
-221 DVSKGDNLVNVSAQN
+221 
-236 YQRARAKIATA
+236 
-247 PETLSAVDEN
+247 
-257 HIQYTGA
+257 
-264 NKAGDVKDS
+264 
-273 QYGYQSNTTS
+273 
-283 NGSWSG
+283 
-289 STLSFTGI
+289 
-297 VANSANPYIYFC
+297 
-309 IGIGESD
+309 
-316 GTCTVSFR
+316 
-324 NLKFTN
+324 N
-330 VKLVREVKADSDSIE
+330 VKLDSI
-345 RVDGAA
+345 VDGA
-351 PVNKAQF
+351 
-358 DNTVQDSFYPYNTNA
+358 
-373 STAGGWAVWH
+373 
-383 DNITS
+383 
-388 QLSKKIDN
+388 
-396 VTYGNGKLQS
+396 GKMQS
-406 YTNSPIATIG
+406 YTNASLGQISADGANHSYYKFAQTEYVDMYNYSGESSIQSAILKYGADAAKTIG
-416 GQNYYKTSTVTYHD
+416 VGDRLITGISSDGTLQTSET
-430 TYNYLPGLMGYID
+430 ND
-443 SGDISQGF
+443 STHLQ
-451 TTETLKYVCE
+451 
-461 CGYVYT
+461 
-467 GTSFDS
+467 
-473 LDNSYTCPNCGK
+473 
-485 SKSAFTKTIN
+485 
-495 VPSKMAQDIDINYAS
+495 YAS
-510 GIKQV
+510 GIKTV
-515 IVGSKYREE
+515 TVNETTFNIW
-524 DADDT
+524 DATDRAKTKAITVENDD
-529 TGGTLAAVFN
+529 G
-539 LYDANSYGENHG
+539 
-551 KGIYV
+551 
-556 EGQLVGWA
+556 
-564 VVTKTN
+564 VT
-570 RAEVVVKT
+570 VVVGYAKVN
-578 YMYTN
+578 YIN
-583 ARVATQVM
+583 RGRVAVM
-591 DYGFSSNR
+591 IYMIANGTVQTSVGDYGGISNKSR
-599 WNIEYSGIDTTA
+599 IEFSGIDTTS
-611 PDDNVNSGTNVSL
+611 PDDSVNSGTNVSL
-624 DKFVGAN
+624 DNYIKSSSS
-631 AQDLAWLRQNKIVAD
+631 DLAWFRQNKIVAD
-646 GSININEDD
+646 GSINVNEDD

-664 WFYTVNREDS
+664 WFYTVNRADS
-674 LAELNNIAITQFAD
+674 LAALNNIAITQFAD
-688 YAAVKAAGINPIAL
+688 YAAVKAAGINPIAY

-714 GVAKAYGGGEQGNP
+714 GVAKAYGGADQGNP

-767 RPEYTVDYSFDKN
+767 RPDYTVDYSFNKN

-833 DYEGDSYIAG
+833 DYEGDSYVAG
-843 IANYITSASGTA
+843 IVDYITSASGTA
-855 TTAVGNDI
+855 TTAVSNDI

-1026 DIQKELGFDRY
+1026 DVQKELGFDRY

-1094 VSASVKSNAK
+1094 VSASVKSNVK

-1148 NGNVLFEN
+1148 NGNVLLEN

-1363 SENIVVN
+1363 SENIFVN

-1511 SIVVQTTKYKFT
+1511 SIIVQTTKYKFT

-1576 GAQLSLGAQI
+1576 GAQLSLGAKI
-1586 ADLTD
+1586 AELTD

-1599 YAILLGGNLDDGNV
+1599 YAILLGGTLDDGNV

-1649 FVWSENT
+1649 FVWGENT

-1744 DGVYGIGFDVTS
+1744 DGVYGIGFDVAS

-1766 NYANVAYNDILA
+1766 SYANVAYNDILA
-1778 QINGV
+1778 QIDGV

-1905 PEKGIRSIVFDAF
+1905 PEKGIRSIVFDTF

-1947 KDTVAIDDSTFVTI
+1947 NDTVAIDDNTFVTI

-2108 VDRDYNKKTDVDM
+2108 VDRDYNKQTDVDM

-2145 KAANANAGTHSV
+2145 KAANANAGTHTV
-2157 RVSGYSVLDKNYYV
+2157 TVSGYSVLDKNYYV

-2411 LVQYKGTITGNIKA
+2411 LVQYKGTITGNIEA

-2826 STLPQAYA
+2826 STLPQAYV

-3009 TISARD
+3009 TISSRD
-3015 NDGQIRTIFD
+3015 NDGQVRTIFD

-3038 EIVLPK
+3038 DIVLPK

-3108 VKVRRYINANGQFV
+3108 VKVRRYINANGKFV

-3193 ADFTLTYQVLKDGKY
+3193 ADFTLTHQVLKDGKY

-3372 EGKGVVANRLE
+3372 EGKGVVANKLE

-3441 STTVTVALPESVKNL
+3441 PTTVTVALPESVKNL

>member
-1 MYKNLRAHTRYESVH
+1 
-16 AHNTKPEVD
+16 
-25 IMRNGNKTRQ
+25 MRNGNKTRQ

-53 AVAISVTPDGYFN
+53 AVALSN
-66 SAKALNPDGDT
+66 
-77 SGLVRVYQKDAYLN
+77 DA
-91 TSTLVNP
+91 
-98 DDYALSAFKTDF
+98 
-110 ESIMGYG
+110 
-117 KNANNSK
+117 
-124 TEWSIGDVTFNKYV
+124 IG
-138 FGMKNITY
+138 G
-146 NSEKG
+146 
-151 KIKSQDSE
+151 
-159 EEDKTVGVYPLAGG
+159 
-173 GAKMSFYIDAGLFG
+173 
-187 ADSISAVLNVVLP
+187 
-200 EYLQSL
+200 
-206 ISTNDEYSLQFDAQI
+206 
-221 DVSKGDNLVNVSAQN
+221 
-236 YQRARAKIATA
+236 IATA
-247 PETLSAVDEN
+247 AESEKDGDATFGAGVSILGDHGELTGVDFGYPGIGTQTTWTYTETFNTVVSSTTNIQVYKETGDTKMFIEEGASGTWQFGVSNAAKAAQCHGVINFGTSKFIDQMIQNDNVVVTASVTFSLGALSSNFNNKFYSAVVGPEALTAQKSYNLREKDGDSNYTYNYKNSSKEAAETFTTDAVTLSPGKNNLALATGLGWAQRWAPPYTPRRGLEIKN
-257 HIQYTGA
+257 IQIKYTITF
-264 NKAGDVKDS
+264 NNVTDSSSLNIGDNAAPVAS
-273 QYGYQSNTTS
+273 STYGIQNSYQQGT
-283 NGSWSG
+283 SG
-289 STLSFTGI
+289 SGY
-297 VANSANPYIYFC
+297 APYLTDAKNAPVYYDSIK
-309 IGIGESD
+309 
-316 GTCTVSFR
+316 
-324 NLKFTN
+324 NN
-330 VKLVREVKADSDSIE
+330 VKLDSI
-345 RVDGAA
+345 VDGA
-351 PVNKAQF
+351 
-358 DNTVQDSFYPYNTNA
+358 
-373 STAGGWAVWH
+373 
-383 DNITS
+383 
-388 QLSKKIDN
+388 
-396 VTYGNGKLQS
+396 GKMQS
-406 YTNSPIATIG
+406 YTNASLGQISADGANHSYYKFAQTEYVDMYNYSGESSIQSAILKYGADAAKTIG
-416 GQNYYKTSTVTYHD
+416 VGDRLITGISSDGTLQTSET
-430 TYNYLPGLMGYID
+430 ND
-443 SGDISQGF
+443 STHLQ
-451 TTETLKYVCE
+451 
-461 CGYVYT
+461 
-467 GTSFDS
+467 
-473 LDNSYTCPNCGK
+473 
-485 SKSAFTKTIN
+485 
-495 VPSKMAQDIDINYAS
+495 YAS
-510 GIKQV
+510 GIKTV
-515 IVGSKYREE
+515 TVNETTFNIW
-524 DADDT
+524 DATDRAKTKAITVENDD
-529 TGGTLAAVFN
+529 G
-539 LYDANSYGENHG
+539 
-551 KGIYV
+551 
-556 EGQLVGWA
+556 
-564 VVTKTN
+564 VT
-570 RAEVVVKT
+570 VVVGYAKVN
-578 YMYTN
+578 YIN
-583 ARVATQVM
+583 RGRVAVM
-591 DYGFSSNR
+591 IYMIANGTVQTSVGDYGGISSKSR
-599 WNIEYSGIDTTA
+599 IEFSGIDTTS
-611 PDDNVNSGTNVSL
+611 PDDSVNGGTNVSL
-624 DKFVGAN
+624 DNYIKSSSS
-631 AQDLAWLRQNKIVAD
+631 DLAWFRQNKIVAD
-646 GSININEDD
+646 GSINVNEDD
-655 TAAGYSPYI
+655 TAAGYSPYL
-664 WFYTVNREDS
+664 WFYTVNRADS
-674 LAELNNIAITQFAD
+674 LADLNGIAVTQFAD
-688 YAAVKAAGINPIAL
+688 YNAVKAAGINPIAL

-767 RPEYTVDYSFDKN
+767 RPEYTVDYSFNKN
-780 GVQTTIL
+780 GVQTSIL

-833 DYEGDSYIAG
+833 DYEGDSYVAG

-855 TTAVGNDI
+855 TTAVSNDI

-1148 NGNVLFEN
+1148 NGNVLLEN

-1199 RFELSARK
+1199 RFEFSARK

-1363 SENIVVN
+1363 SEKIFVN

-1428 KAFGDSDPEFR
+1428 KEFGDSDPEFR

-1444 AQFAGLYKSANEIV
+1444 AQFTGLYKSANEIV
-1458 ADVFSAYNPVTDT
+1458 ADVFSAYKPVTDT

-1586 ADLTD
+1586 AELTD

-1649 FVWSENT
+1649 FVWGENT

-1716 EPVTVTINPASIVVK
+1716 EPVTVTINPATIVVK

-1744 DGVYGIGFDVTS
+1744 DGVYGIGFDVAS

-1766 NYANVAYNDILA
+1766 SYANVAYNDILA

-1905 PEKGIRSIVFDAF
+1905 PEKGIRSIVFDTF

-1947 KDTVAIDDSTFVTI
+1947 NDTVAIDDNTFVTI

-2108 VDRDYNKKTDVDM
+2108 VDRDYNKQTDVDM

-2209 VVDNVNGTFTSVQYA
+2209 VADNVNGTFTSVQYA

-2411 LVQYKGTITGNIKA
+2411 LVQYKGTITGNIEA

-2557 YILKNDTASVEEA
+2557 YVLKNDTASVEEA

-2826 STLPQAYA
+2826 STLPQAYV

-2966 QLAKISDKLESYEHY
+2966 QLAKISNKLESYEHY

-3009 TISARD
+3009 TISTRD
-3015 NDGQIRTIFD
+3015 NDGQVRTIFD

-3038 EIVLPK
+3038 DIVLPK

-3108 VKVRRYINANGQFV
+3108 VKVRRYINANGKFV

-3193 ADFTLTYQVLKDGKY
+3193 ADFTLTHQVLKDGKY

-3441 STTVTVALPESVKNL
+3441 PTTVTVALPESVKNL

>member
-1 MYKNLRAHTRYESVH
+1 
-16 AHNTKPEVD
+16 
-25 IMRNGNKTRQ
+25 MRNGNQSRQ

-53 AVAISVTPDGYFN
+53 AF
-66 SAKALNPDGDT
+66 
-77 SGLVRVYQKDAYLN
+77 
-91 TSTLVNP
+91 
-98 DDYALSAFKTDF
+98 ALSASVSQVASAYDVVEQEKDDDATLGSPSAFFGDNGELTGMHFGYPGLSANTQTWTFTETYNTVVPSTGNHQIFKLKGNTKMYTHVGDANHWLWGVSNGMAAAEVHGAMNFNLSGFVAQMIQNDNVTVKAKVTANIGAKEGNSTPLISYVNNLFYSAVAVPAGKELTGGLSYDLRNNKSESGQDKTGFIAGYQNSDKKGAQDRTSNEVTLTKETPGLGFALGCGWGQQVGSYDHHVYMSNIRVTFTITFNNVTDG
-110 ESIMGYG
+110 SGLNIGDNAAPVASSTYGIQNSYQQGTSGSGYAPYLTDA
-117 KNANNSK
+117 KNAP
-124 TEWSIGDVTFNKYV
+124 
-138 FGMKNITY
+138 
-146 NSEKG
+146 
-151 KIKSQDSE
+151 
-159 EEDKTVGVYPLAGG
+159 VY
-173 GAKMSFYIDAGLFG
+173 Y
-187 ADSISAVLNVVLP
+187 DSIKN
-200 EYLQSL
+200 
-206 ISTNDEYSLQFDAQI
+206 
-221 DVSKGDNLVNVSAQN
+221 
-236 YQRARAKIATA
+236 
-247 PETLSAVDEN
+247 
-257 HIQYTGA
+257 
-264 NKAGDVKDS
+264 
-273 QYGYQSNTTS
+273 
-283 NGSWSG
+283 
-289 STLSFTGI
+289 
-297 VANSANPYIYFC
+297 
-309 IGIGESD
+309 
-316 GTCTVSFR
+316 
-324 NLKFTN
+324 N
-330 VKLVREVKADSDSIE
+330 VKLDSI
-345 RVDGAA
+345 VDGA
-351 PVNKAQF
+351 
-358 DNTVQDSFYPYNTNA
+358 
-373 STAGGWAVWH
+373 
-383 DNITS
+383 
-388 QLSKKIDN
+388 
-396 VTYGNGKLQS
+396 GKMQS
-406 YTNSPIATIG
+406 YTNASLGQISADGANHSYYKFAQTEYVDMYNYSGESSIQSAILKYGADAAKTIG
-416 GQNYYKTSTVTYHD
+416 VGDRLITGISSDGTLQTSET
-430 TYNYLPGLMGYID
+430 ND
-443 SGDISQGF
+443 STHLQ
-451 TTETLKYVCE
+451 
-461 CGYVYT
+461 
-467 GTSFDS
+467 
-473 LDNSYTCPNCGK
+473 
-485 SKSAFTKTIN
+485 
-495 VPSKMAQDIDINYAS
+495 YAS
-510 GIKQV
+510 GIKTV
-515 IVGSKYREE
+515 TVNETTFNIW
-524 DADDT
+524 DATDRAKTKAITVENDD
-529 TGGTLAAVFN
+529 G
-539 LYDANSYGENHG
+539 
-551 KGIYV
+551 
-556 EGQLVGWA
+556 
-564 VVTKTN
+564 VT
-570 RAEVVVKT
+570 VVVGYAKVN
-578 YMYTN
+578 YIN
-583 ARVATQVM
+583 RGRVAVM
-591 DYGFSSNR
+591 IYMIANGTVQTSVGDYGGISSKSR
-599 WNIEYSGIDTTA
+599 IEFSGIDTTS
-611 PDDNVNSGTNVSL
+611 PDDSVNGGTNVSL
-624 DKFVGAN
+624 DNYIKSSSS
-631 AQDLAWLRQNKIVAD
+631 DLAWFRQNKIVAD

-655 TAAGYSPYI
+655 TAAGYSPYL
-664 WFYTVNREDS
+664 WFYTVNRADS
-674 LAELNNIAITQFAD
+674 LAALNDIAITQFAD
-688 YAAVKAAGINPIAL
+688 YAAVKAAGINPIAY

-833 DYEGDSYIAG
+833 DYEGDSYVAG
-843 IANYITSASGTA
+843 IANYITSASGAA
-855 TTAVGNDI
+855 TMAVSNDI

-873 VAYAVEGGNGTFT
+873 VAYAVDEGGNGTFT
-886 FTIPAPATA
+886 FTIPTPATA

-1037 IMVTGDA
+1037 IMATGDA

-1148 NGNVLFEN
+1148 NGNVLLEN

-1177 GYETLRVTLDDFNN
+1177 GYETLQVTLDDFNN

-1363 SENIVVN
+1363 SENIFVN

-1458 ADVFSAYNPVTDT
+1458 ADVFSAYKPVTDT

-1539 FPFGTTVESEIGKIA
+1539 FPFGTTVESEISKIA

-1576 GAQLSLGAQI
+1576 GAKLSLGAQI
-1586 ADLTD
+1586 AELTEEED
-1591 ENYSAAYK
+1591 YSAVYK
-1599 YAILLGGNLDDGNV
+1599 YAIVLGGTLDDGNV

-1649 FVWSENT
+1649 FVWGENT

-1716 EPVTVTINPASIVVK
+1716 EPVTVTINPATIVVK

-1744 DGVYGIGFDVTS
+1744 DGVYGIGFDVAS

-1766 NYANVAYNDILA
+1766 SYANVAYDDILA

-1871 TDVFYNGANLYD
+1871 TDVFYNGTNLYD

-1969 KGNIIISAGIIALL
+1969 KGNIIISAGVIALL

-2074 VYNNRKGIKIV
+2074 MYNNRKGIKIV

-2108 VDRDYNKKTDVDM
+2108 VDRDYNKQTDVDM

-2411 LVQYKGTITGNIKA
+2411 LVQYKGTITGNIEA

-2462 KFYAIQTKNGSY
+2462 KFYAIQTKNGAY

-2826 STLPQAYA
+2826 STLPQAYV

-3015 NDGQIRTIFD
+3015 NDGQVRTIFD
-3025 IAGTNA
+3025 IAGANA

-3178 ISYNNLTNGYNLVKN
+3178 ISYNNLTNGYNLVKD

-3258 VTLSSDGYA
+3258 VTFSSDGYA

-3347 MSSTGVLELTTKSLA
+3347 MSSTGVLELTAKSLA

-3441 STTVTVALPESVKNL
+3441 PTTVTVALPESVKNL

>member
-1 MYKNLRAHTRYESVH
+1 
-16 AHNTKPEVD
+16 
-25 IMRNGNKTRQ
+25 MRNGNQSRQ

-53 AVAISVTPDGYFN
+53 AF
-66 SAKALNPDGDT
+66 
-77 SGLVRVYQKDAYLN
+77 
-91 TSTLVNP
+91 
-98 DDYALSAFKTDF
+98 ALSASVSQVASAYDVVEQEKDDDATLGSPSAFFGDNGELTGMHFGYPGLSANTQTWTFTETYNTVVPSTGNHQIFKLKGNTKMYTHVGDANHWLWGVSNGMAAAEVHGVMNFNLSGFVAQMIQNDNVTVKAKVTANIGAKEGDSTWLVSYVNNLFYSAVAVPAGKELTGGLSYDLRNNKSESGQDKTGFIAGYQNSDKKGAQDRTSNEVTLTKETPGLGFALGCGWRQQVGSYDHHVYMSNIRVTFTITFNNVTDG
-110 ESIMGYG
+110 SGLNIGDNAAPVASSTYGIQNSYQQGTSGSGYAPYLTDA
-117 KNANNSK
+117 KNAP
-124 TEWSIGDVTFNKYV
+124 
-138 FGMKNITY
+138 
-146 NSEKG
+146 
-151 KIKSQDSE
+151 
-159 EEDKTVGVYPLAGG
+159 VY
-173 GAKMSFYIDAGLFG
+173 Y
-187 ADSISAVLNVVLP
+187 DSIKN
-200 EYLQSL
+200 
-206 ISTNDEYSLQFDAQI
+206 
-221 DVSKGDNLVNVSAQN
+221 
-236 YQRARAKIATA
+236 
-247 PETLSAVDEN
+247 
-257 HIQYTGA
+257 
-264 NKAGDVKDS
+264 
-273 QYGYQSNTTS
+273 
-283 NGSWSG
+283 
-289 STLSFTGI
+289 
-297 VANSANPYIYFC
+297 
-309 IGIGESD
+309 
-316 GTCTVSFR
+316 
-324 NLKFTN
+324 N
-330 VKLVREVKADSDSIE
+330 VKLDSI
-345 RVDGAA
+345 VDGA
-351 PVNKAQF
+351 
-358 DNTVQDSFYPYNTNA
+358 
-373 STAGGWAVWH
+373 
-383 DNITS
+383 
-388 QLSKKIDN
+388 
-396 VTYGNGKLQS
+396 GKMQS
-406 YTNSPIATIG
+406 YTNASLGQISADGANHSYYKFAQTEYVDMYNYSGESSIQSAILKYGADAAKTIG
-416 GQNYYKTSTVTYHD
+416 VGDRLITGISSDGTLQTSET
-430 TYNYLPGLMGYID
+430 ND
-443 SGDISQGF
+443 STHLQ
-451 TTETLKYVCE
+451 
-461 CGYVYT
+461 
-467 GTSFDS
+467 
-473 LDNSYTCPNCGK
+473 
-485 SKSAFTKTIN
+485 
-495 VPSKMAQDIDINYAS
+495 YAS
-510 GIKQV
+510 GIKTV
-515 IVGSKYREE
+515 TVNETTFNIW
-524 DADDT
+524 DATDRAKTKAITVENDD
-529 TGGTLAAVFN
+529 G
-539 LYDANSYGENHG
+539 
-551 KGIYV
+551 
-556 EGQLVGWA
+556 
-564 VVTKTN
+564 VT
-570 RAEVVVKT
+570 VVVGYAKVN
-578 YMYTN
+578 YIN
-583 ARVATQVM
+583 RGRVAVM
-591 DYGFSSNR
+591 IYMIANGTVQTSVGDYGGISSKSR
-599 WNIEYSGIDTTA
+599 IEFSGIDTTS
-611 PDDNVNSGTNVSL
+611 PDDSVNGGTNVSL
-624 DKFVGAN
+624 DNYIKSSSS
-631 AQDLAWLRQNKIVAD
+631 DLAWFRQNKIVAD

-655 TAAGYSPYI
+655 TAAGYSPYL

-688 YAAVKAAGINPIAL
+688 YAAVKAAGINPIAY

-714 GVAKAYGGGEQGNP
+714 GVAKAYGGADQGNP

-855 TTAVGNDI
+855 TTAVSNDI

-873 VAYAVEGGNGTFT
+873 VAYAVDEGGNGTFT
-886 FTIPAPATA
+886 FTIPTPATA

-1037 IMVTGDA
+1037 IMATGDA

-1148 NGNVLFEN
+1148 NGNVLLEN

-1177 GYETLRVTLDDFNN
+1177 GYETLQVTLDDFNN

-1363 SENIVVN
+1363 SENIFVN

-1458 ADVFSAYNPVTDT
+1458 ADVFSAYKPVTDT

-1539 FPFGTTVESEIGKIA
+1539 FPFGTTVESEISKIA

-1576 GAQLSLGAQI
+1576 GAKLSLGAQI
-1586 ADLTD
+1586 AELTEEED
-1591 ENYSAAYK
+1591 YSAVYK
-1599 YAILLGGNLDDGNV
+1599 YAIVLGGTLDDGNV

-1649 FVWSENT
+1649 FVWGENT

-1716 EPVTVTINPASIVVK
+1716 EPVTVTINPATIVVK

-1744 DGVYGIGFDVTS
+1744 DGVYGIGFDVAS

-1766 NYANVAYNDILA
+1766 SYANVAYDDILA

-1905 PEKGIRSIVFDAF
+1905 PEKGIRSIVFDTF

-1941 VNGSAA
+1941 VNGSSA

-2074 VYNNRKGIKIV
+2074 MYNNRKGIKIV

-2209 VVDNVNGTFTSVQYA
+2209 VADNVNGTFMSVQYA

-2361 LLEVVASG
+2361 LLEVVAIG

-2411 LVQYKGTITGNIKA
+2411 LVQYKGTITGNIEA

-2462 KFYAIQTKNGSY
+2462 KFYAIQTKNGAY

-2826 STLPQAYA
+2826 STLPQAYV

-3015 NDGQIRTIFD
+3015 NDGQVRTIFD
-3025 IAGTNA
+3025 IAGANA

-3178 ISYNNLTNGYNLVKN
+3178 ISYNNLTNGYNLVKD

-3258 VTLSSDGYA
+3258 VTFSSDGYA

-3347 MSSTGVLELTTKSLA
+3347 MSSTGVLELTAKSLA

-3441 STTVTVALPESVKNL
+3441 PTTVTVALPESVKNL

>member
-1 MYKNLRAHTRYESVH
+1 
-16 AHNTKPEVD
+16 
-25 IMRNGNKTRQ
+25 MRNGNKTRQ

-53 AVAISVTPDGYFN
+53 AFALSKNNSQVASAYTVVEQEKDDDATLGSTSSFFGDNGELTGTHFGYPGLSADTQTWTFTETYNTVVPSTGNHQIFKLKGNTTMYTHVGDANHWLWGVKNGMAAAEVHGVMNFNLSGFVAQMIQNDNVTVKAKVTANIGAKEGDSTWLVSYVNNLFYSAVAVPAGKELTGGLSYDLRNNKSESGQDKTGFIAGYQNSDKKGAQDRTSNEVTLTKETPGLGFALGCGWRQQVDSYDHHVYMSNIRVTFTITFNNVTDGSGLNIGDNAAPVASSTYGIQN
-66 SAKALNPDGDT
+66 SYQQGT
-77 SGLVRVYQKDAYLN
+77 SGSGYAPYLTDA
-91 TSTLVNP
+91 
-98 DDYALSAFKTDF
+98 
-110 ESIMGYG
+110 
-117 KNANNSK
+117 KNAP
-124 TEWSIGDVTFNKYV
+124 
-138 FGMKNITY
+138 
-146 NSEKG
+146 
-151 KIKSQDSE
+151 
-159 EEDKTVGVYPLAGG
+159 VY
-173 GAKMSFYIDAGLFG
+173 Y
-187 ADSISAVLNVVLP
+187 DSIKN
-200 EYLQSL
+200 
-206 ISTNDEYSLQFDAQI
+206 
-221 DVSKGDNLVNVSAQN
+221 
-236 YQRARAKIATA
+236 
-247 PETLSAVDEN
+247 
-257 HIQYTGA
+257 
-264 NKAGDVKDS
+264 
-273 QYGYQSNTTS
+273 
-283 NGSWSG
+283 
-289 STLSFTGI
+289 
-297 VANSANPYIYFC
+297 
-309 IGIGESD
+309 
-316 GTCTVSFR
+316 
-324 NLKFTN
+324 N
-330 VKLVREVKADSDSIE
+330 VKLDSI
-345 RVDGAA
+345 VDGA
-351 PVNKAQF
+351 
-358 DNTVQDSFYPYNTNA
+358 
-373 STAGGWAVWH
+373 
-383 DNITS
+383 
-388 QLSKKIDN
+388 
-396 VTYGNGKLQS
+396 GKMQS
-406 YTNSPIATIG
+406 YTNASLGQISADGANHSYYKFAQTEYVDMYNYSGESSIQSAILKYGADAAKTIG
-416 GQNYYKTSTVTYHD
+416 VGDRLITGISSDGTLQTSET
-430 TYNYLPGLMGYID
+430 ND
-443 SGDISQGF
+443 STHLQ
-451 TTETLKYVCE
+451 
-461 CGYVYT
+461 
-467 GTSFDS
+467 
-473 LDNSYTCPNCGK
+473 
-485 SKSAFTKTIN
+485 
-495 VPSKMAQDIDINYAS
+495 YAS
-510 GIKQV
+510 GIKTV
-515 IVGSKYREE
+515 TVNETTFNIW
-524 DADDT
+524 DATDRAKTKAITVENDD
-529 TGGTLAAVFN
+529 G
-539 LYDANSYGENHG
+539 
-551 KGIYV
+551 
-556 EGQLVGWA
+556 
-564 VVTKTN
+564 VT
-570 RAEVVVKT
+570 VVVGYAKVN
-578 YMYTN
+578 YIN
-583 ARVATQVM
+583 RGRVAVM
-591 DYGFSSNR
+591 IYMIANGTVQTSVGDYGGISSKSR
-599 WNIEYSGIDTTA
+599 IEFSGIDTTS
-611 PDDNVNSGTNVSL
+611 PDDSVNGGTNVSL
-624 DKFVGAN
+624 DNYIKSSSS
-631 AQDLAWLRQNKIVAD
+631 DLAWFRQNKIVAD

-655 TAAGYSPYI
+655 TAAGYSPYL

-688 YAAVKAAGINPIAL
+688 YAAVKAAGINPIAY

-714 GVAKAYGGGEQGNP
+714 GVAKAYGGADQGNP

-855 TTAVGNDI
+855 TTAVSNDI

-873 VAYAVEGGNGTFT
+873 VAYAVDEGGNGTFT
-886 FTIPAPATA
+886 FTIPTPATA

-963 PSSRNWFTTSYN
+963 PSLRNWFTTSYN

-1037 IMVTGDA
+1037 IMATGDA

-1148 NGNVLFEN
+1148 NGNVLLEN

-1177 GYETLRVTLDDFNN
+1177 GYETLQVTLDDFNN

-1363 SENIVVN
+1363 SENIFVN

-1458 ADVFSAYNPVTDT
+1458 ADVFSAYKPVTDT

-1576 GAQLSLGAQI
+1576 GAKLSLGAQI
-1586 ADLTD
+1586 AELTEEED
-1591 ENYSAAYK
+1591 YSAVYK
-1599 YAILLGGNLDDGNV
+1599 YAIVLGGTLDDGNV

-1649 FVWSENT
+1649 FVWGENT

-1716 EPVTVTINPASIVVK
+1716 EPVTVTINPATIVVK

-1744 DGVYGIGFDVTS
+1744 DGVYGIGFDVAS

-1766 NYANVAYNDILA
+1766 SYANVAYDDILA

-1941 VNGSAA
+1941 VNGSSA

-2074 VYNNRKGIKIV
+2074 MYNNRKGIKIV

-2411 LVQYKGTITGNIKA
+2411 LVQYKGTITGNIEA

-2462 KFYAIQTKNGSY
+2462 KFYAIQTKNGAY

-2826 STLPQAYA
+2826 STLPQAYV

-3015 NDGQIRTIFD
+3015 NDGQVRTIFD
-3025 IAGTNA
+3025 IAGANA

-3178 ISYNNLTNGYNLVKN
+3178 ISYNNLTNGYNLVKD

-3258 VTLSSDGYA
+3258 VTFSSDGYA

-3347 MSSTGVLELTTKSLA
+3347 MSSTGVLELTAKSLA

-3441 STTVTVALPESVKNL
+3441 PTTVTVALPESVKNL

>member
-1 MYKNLRAHTRYESVH
+1 
-16 AHNTKPEVD
+16 
-25 IMRNGNKTRQ
+25 MRNGNKTRQ

-53 AVAISVTPDGYFN
+53 AF
-66 SAKALNPDGDT
+66 
-77 SGLVRVYQKDAYLN
+77 
-91 TSTLVNP
+91 
-98 DDYALSAFKTDF
+98 ALSASVSQVASAYDVVEQEKDDDATLGSPSAFFGDNGELTGMHFGYPGLSANTQTWTFTETYNTVVPSTGNHQIFKLKGDTTMYTHVGDANHWLWGVSNGMAAAEVHGVMNFNLSGFVAQMIQNDNVTVKATITANIGAREGTQSGGVNPYVNKLFYSAIAVPDGKQMTGGLSYDLRNNATDSGQDKTGF
-110 ESIMGYG
+110 ISGYQDSDKKG
-117 KNANNSK
+117 AQDRTSNEVTLTKETPGLGFALGCGWKQQTNVFTGGQDHYVYMSNIRVTFTITFNGNFTDNASLTLGDNAAPVASSAYGIQNGYVQGTSGSGYAPYLTDAKNAP
-124 TEWSIGDVTFNKYV
+124 
-138 FGMKNITY
+138 
-146 NSEKG
+146 
-151 KIKSQDSE
+151 
-159 EEDKTVGVYPLAGG
+159 VY
-173 GAKMSFYIDAGLFG
+173 Y
-187 ADSISAVLNVVLP
+187 DSIKN
-200 EYLQSL
+200 
-206 ISTNDEYSLQFDAQI
+206 
-221 DVSKGDNLVNVSAQN
+221 
-236 YQRARAKIATA
+236 
-247 PETLSAVDEN
+247 
-257 HIQYTGA
+257 
-264 NKAGDVKDS
+264 
-273 QYGYQSNTTS
+273 
-283 NGSWSG
+283 
-289 STLSFTGI
+289 
-297 VANSANPYIYFC
+297 
-309 IGIGESD
+309 
-316 GTCTVSFR
+316 
-324 NLKFTN
+324 N
-330 VKLVREVKADSDSIE
+330 VKLDSI
-345 RVDGAA
+345 
-351 PVNKAQF
+351 VN
-358 DNTVQDSFYPYNTNA
+358 
-373 STAGGWAVWH
+373 GE
-383 DNITS
+383 
-388 QLSKKIDN
+388 
-396 VTYGNGKLQS
+396 GKMQS
-406 YTNSPIATIG
+406 YTNASLGQISADGANHSYYKFAQTEYVDMYNYSGESSIQSAILKYGADAAKTIG
-416 GQNYYKTSTVTYHD
+416 VGDRLITGISSDGTLQTSET
-430 TYNYLPGLMGYID
+430 ND
-443 SGDISQGF
+443 STHLQ
-451 TTETLKYVCE
+451 
-461 CGYVYT
+461 
-467 GTSFDS
+467 
-473 LDNSYTCPNCGK
+473 
-485 SKSAFTKTIN
+485 
-495 VPSKMAQDIDINYAS
+495 YAS
-510 GIKQV
+510 GIKTV
-515 IVGSKYREE
+515 TVNETTFNIW
-524 DADDT
+524 DATDRAKTKAITVENDD
-529 TGGTLAAVFN
+529 G
-539 LYDANSYGENHG
+539 
-551 KGIYV
+551 
-556 EGQLVGWA
+556 
-564 VVTKTN
+564 VT
-570 RAEVVVKT
+570 VVVGYAKVN
-578 YMYTN
+578 YIN
-583 ARVATQVM
+583 RGRVAVM
-591 DYGFSSNR
+591 IYMIANGTVQTSVGDYGGISNKSR
-599 WNIEYSGIDTTA
+599 IEFSGIDTTA
-611 PDDNVNSGTNVSL
+611 PDDSVNSGTNVSL
-624 DKFVGAN
+624 DNYIKSSSS
-631 AQDLAWLRQNKIVAD
+631 DLAWFRQNKIVAD

-688 YAAVKAAGINPIAL
+688 YAAVKAAGINPIAY

-833 DYEGDSYIAG
+833 DYEGDSYVAG
-843 IANYITSASGTA
+843 IANYITSASGVA

-873 VAYAVEGGNGTFT
+873 VAYAVDEGGNGTFT
-886 FTIPAPATA
+886 FTIPTPATA

-919 EQSVEYINNDWKGGI
+919 EQSVEYINTDWKGGI

-1148 NGNVLFEN
+1148 NGNVLLEN

-1199 RFELSARK
+1199 RFEFSARK

-1272 SDGNPVFFV
+1272 SDGSPVFFV

-1363 SENIVVN
+1363 SEKIFVN

-1392 NQSSDYSAATNYD
+1392 AQSSDYSAATNYD

-1428 KAFGDSDPEFR
+1428 KFFGDSDPEFR

-1458 ADVFSAYNPVTDT
+1458 ADVFSAYKPVTDT

-1539 FPFGTTVESEIGKIA
+1539 FPFGTTVESEISKIA

-1586 ADLTD
+1586 AVLTD

-1649 FVWSENT
+1649 FVWGENT

-1690 AGKRVLSISGAKL
+1690 AGKRILSISGAKL

-1716 EPVTVTINPASIVVK
+1716 EPVTVTINPATIVVK

-1744 DGVYGIGFDVTS
+1744 DGVYGIGFDVAS

-1766 NYANVAYNDILA
+1766 SYANVAYNDILA

-1824 GTPFSTQNSNF
+1824 GTPFSTQNPNF

-2074 VYNNRKGIKIV
+2074 MYNNRKGIKIV

-2108 VDRDYNKKTDVDM
+2108 VDRDYNKQTDVDM

-2411 LVQYKGTITGNIKA
+2411 LVQYKGTITGNIEA
-2425 RPVLVSADLGT
+2425 RPLLVSADLGT

-2668 VTIANV
+2668 VTIANF

-3372 EGKGVVANRLE
+3372 EGKGVVANKLE

-3441 STTVTVALPESVKNL
+3441 PTTVTVALPESVKNL

>member
-1 MYKNLRAHTRYESVH
+1 
-16 AHNTKPEVD
+16 
-25 IMRNGNKTRQ
+25 MRNGNKTRQ

-53 AVAISVTPDGYFN
+53 AF
-66 SAKALNPDGDT
+66 
-77 SGLVRVYQKDAYLN
+77 
-91 TSTLVNP
+91 
-98 DDYALSAFKTDF
+98 ALSASVSQVASAYDVVEQEKDDDATLGSPSAFFGDNGELTGMHFGYPGLSANTQTWTFTETYNTVVPSTGNHQIFKLKGDTTMYTHVGDANHWLWGVSNGMAAAEVHGAMNFNLSGFVAQMIQNDNVTVKATITANIGAREGTQSGGVNPYVNKLFYSAIAVPDGKQMTGGLSYDLRNNATDSGQDKTGF
-110 ESIMGYG
+110 ISGYQDSDKKG
-117 KNANNSK
+117 AQDRTSNEVTLTKETPGLGFALGCGWKQQTNVFTGGQDHYVYMSNIRVTFTITFNGNFTDNASLTLGDNAAPVASSAYGIQNGYVQGTSGSGYAPYLTDAKNAP
-124 TEWSIGDVTFNKYV
+124 
-138 FGMKNITY
+138 
-146 NSEKG
+146 
-151 KIKSQDSE
+151 
-159 EEDKTVGVYPLAGG
+159 VY
-173 GAKMSFYIDAGLFG
+173 Y
-187 ADSISAVLNVVLP
+187 DSIKN
-200 EYLQSL
+200 
-206 ISTNDEYSLQFDAQI
+206 
-221 DVSKGDNLVNVSAQN
+221 
-236 YQRARAKIATA
+236 
-247 PETLSAVDEN
+247 
-257 HIQYTGA
+257 
-264 NKAGDVKDS
+264 
-273 QYGYQSNTTS
+273 
-283 NGSWSG
+283 
-289 STLSFTGI
+289 
-297 VANSANPYIYFC
+297 
-309 IGIGESD
+309 
-316 GTCTVSFR
+316 
-324 NLKFTN
+324 N
-330 VKLVREVKADSDSIE
+330 VKLDSI
-345 RVDGAA
+345 
-351 PVNKAQF
+351 VN
-358 DNTVQDSFYPYNTNA
+358 
-373 STAGGWAVWH
+373 GE
-383 DNITS
+383 
-388 QLSKKIDN
+388 
-396 VTYGNGKLQS
+396 GKMQS
-406 YTNSPIATIG
+406 YTNASLGQISADGANHSYYKFAQTEYVDMYNYSGESSIQSAILKYGADAAKTIG
-416 GQNYYKTSTVTYHD
+416 VGDRLITGISSDGTLQTSET
-430 TYNYLPGLMGYID
+430 ND
-443 SGDISQGF
+443 STHLQ
-451 TTETLKYVCE
+451 
-461 CGYVYT
+461 
-467 GTSFDS
+467 
-473 LDNSYTCPNCGK
+473 
-485 SKSAFTKTIN
+485 
-495 VPSKMAQDIDINYAS
+495 YAS
-510 GIKQV
+510 GIKTV
-515 IVGSKYREE
+515 TVNETTFNIW
-524 DADDT
+524 DATDRAKTKAITVENDD
-529 TGGTLAAVFN
+529 G
-539 LYDANSYGENHG
+539 
-551 KGIYV
+551 
-556 EGQLVGWA
+556 
-564 VVTKTN
+564 VT
-570 RAEVVVKT
+570 VVVGYAKVN
-578 YMYTN
+578 YIN
-583 ARVATQVM
+583 RGRVAVM
-591 DYGFSSNR
+591 IYMIANGTVQTSVGDYGGISSKSR
-599 WNIEYSGIDTTA
+599 IEFSGIDTTS
-611 PDDNVNSGTNVSL
+611 PDDSVNGGTNVSL
-624 DKFVGAN
+624 DNYIKSSSS
-631 AQDLAWLRQNKIVAD
+631 DLAWFRQNKIVAD

-664 WFYTVNREDS
+664 WFYTVNRADS

-688 YAAVKAAGINPIAL
+688 YAAVKAAGINPIAY

-714 GVAKAYGGGEQGNP
+714 GVAKAYGGADQGNP

-780 GVQTTIL
+780 GVQATIL

-833 DYEGDSYIAG
+833 DYEGDSYVAG
-843 IANYITSASGTA
+843 IANYITSASGAA
-855 TTAVGNDI
+855 TMAVGNDI

-873 VAYAVEGGNGTFT
+873 VAYAVDEGGNGTFT
-886 FTIPAPATA
+886 FTIPTPATA

-1037 IMVTGDA
+1037 IMATGDA

-1148 NGNVLFEN
+1148 NGNVLLEN

-1272 SDGNPVFFV
+1272 SDGSPVFFV

-1392 NQSSDYSAATNYD
+1392 DQSSDYSAATNYD

-1576 GAQLSLGAQI
+1576 GAKLSLGAKI
-1586 ADLTD
+1586 AELAD

-1716 EPVTVTINPASIVVK
+1716 EPVTVTINPATIVVK

-1756 VGGQAIAKDG
+1756 VGGQAIAEDG
-1766 NYANVAYNDILA
+1766 NYANVAYDDIHD
-1778 QINGV
+1778 QISGV

-1794 RLSFASRYD
+1794 RLSFVSRYD

-1905 PEKGIRSIVFDAF
+1905 PEKGIRSIVFDTF

-1947 KDTVAIDDSTFVTI
+1947 NDTVAIDDNTFVTI

-2030 TGTEVNS
+2030 TGAEVNS

-2074 VYNNRKGIKIV
+2074 MYNNRKGIKIV

-2108 VDRDYNKKTDVDM
+2108 VDRDYNKQTDVDM

-2224 TNLEEELKK
+2224 TNLEKELKK

-2826 STLPQAYA
+2826 STLPQAYV

-2862 KPVYTDKGSVS
+2862 KPIYTDKSSVS

-3009 TISARD
+3009 TISTRD
-3015 NDGQIRTIFD
+3015 NDGQVRTIFD

-3038 EIVLPK
+3038 DIVLPK

-3165 AKHEYATAGGENR
+3165 AKHEYATAGGANR

-3441 STTVTVALPESVKNL
+3441 PTTVTVALPESVKNL

>member
-1 MYKNLRAHTRYESVH
+1 MYKNLRAHTRYDSVH

-53 AVAISVTPDGYFN
+53 AFALSKNNSQVASAYTVVEQEKDDDATLGSPSSFFGDNSELTGTHFGYPGLSADTQTWTFTETYNTVVPSTGNHQIFKFKGNTTMYTHVGDANHWLWGVKNGMAAAEVHGVMNFNLSGFVAQMIQNDNVTVKAKVTANIGAKEGDSTWLVSYVNNLFYSAVAVPAGKELTGGLSYDLRNNKSESGQDKTGFIAGYQNSDKKGAQDRTSNEVTLTKETPGLGFALGCGWGQQVGSHDHHVYMSNIRVTYTITFNNVTDGSGLNIGDNAAPIASSTYGIQN
-66 SAKALNPDGDT
+66 SYQQGT
-77 SGLVRVYQKDAYLN
+77 SGSGYAPYLTDA
-91 TSTLVNP
+91 
-98 DDYALSAFKTDF
+98 
-110 ESIMGYG
+110 
-117 KNANNSK
+117 KNAP
-124 TEWSIGDVTFNKYV
+124 
-138 FGMKNITY
+138 
-146 NSEKG
+146 
-151 KIKSQDSE
+151 
-159 EEDKTVGVYPLAGG
+159 VY
-173 GAKMSFYIDAGLFG
+173 Y
-187 ADSISAVLNVVLP
+187 DSIKN
-200 EYLQSL
+200 
-206 ISTNDEYSLQFDAQI
+206 
-221 DVSKGDNLVNVSAQN
+221 
-236 YQRARAKIATA
+236 
-247 PETLSAVDEN
+247 
-257 HIQYTGA
+257 
-264 NKAGDVKDS
+264 
-273 QYGYQSNTTS
+273 
-283 NGSWSG
+283 
-289 STLSFTGI
+289 
-297 VANSANPYIYFC
+297 
-309 IGIGESD
+309 
-316 GTCTVSFR
+316 
-324 NLKFTN
+324 N
-330 VKLVREVKADSDSIE
+330 VKLDSI
-345 RVDGAA
+345 VDGA
-351 PVNKAQF
+351 
-358 DNTVQDSFYPYNTNA
+358 
-373 STAGGWAVWH
+373 
-383 DNITS
+383 
-388 QLSKKIDN
+388 
-396 VTYGNGKLQS
+396 GKMQS
-406 YTNSPIATIG
+406 YTNASLGQISADGANHSYYKFAQTEYVDMYNYSGESSIQSAILKYGANAAKTIG
-416 GQNYYKTSTVTYHD
+416 VGDRLITGISSDGTLQTSET
-430 TYNYLPGLMGYID
+430 ND
-443 SGDISQGF
+443 STHLQ
-451 TTETLKYVCE
+451 
-461 CGYVYT
+461 
-467 GTSFDS
+467 
-473 LDNSYTCPNCGK
+473 
-485 SKSAFTKTIN
+485 
-495 VPSKMAQDIDINYAS
+495 YAS
-510 GIKQV
+510 GIKTV
-515 IVGSKYREE
+515 TVNETTFNIW
-524 DADDT
+524 DATDRAKTKAITVENDD
-529 TGGTLAAVFN
+529 G
-539 LYDANSYGENHG
+539 
-551 KGIYV
+551 
-556 EGQLVGWA
+556 
-564 VVTKTN
+564 VT
-570 RAEVVVKT
+570 VVVGYAKVN
-578 YMYTN
+578 YIN
-583 ARVATQVM
+583 RGRVAVM
-591 DYGFSSNR
+591 IYMIANGTVQTSVGDYGGISNKSR
-599 WNIEYSGIDTTA
+599 IEFSGIDTTS
-611 PDDNVNSGTNVSL
+611 PDDSVNGGTNVSL
-624 DKFVGAN
+624 DNYIKSSSS
-631 AQDLAWLRQNKIVAD
+631 DLAWFRKNKIVAD
-646 GSININEDD
+646 GSINVNEDD
-655 TAAGYSPYI
+655 TAAGYSPYL
-664 WFYTVNREDS
+664 WFYTVNRADS
-674 LAELNNIAITQFAD
+674 LAALNNIAITQFAD
-688 YAAVKAAGINPIAL
+688 YAAVKAAGINPIAY

-833 DYEGDSYIAG
+833 DYEGDSYVAG
-843 IANYITSASGTA
+843 IVDYITSASGTA
-855 TTAVGNDI
+855 TTAVSNDI

-873 VAYAVEGGNGTFT
+873 VAYAVDEGGNGTFT
-886 FTIPAPATA
+886 FTIPTPATA

-1037 IMVTGDA
+1037 IMATGDA

-1148 NGNVLFEN
+1148 NGNVLLEN

-1272 SDGNPVFFV
+1272 SDGSPVFFV

-1363 SENIVVN
+1363 SENIFVN

-1458 ADVFSAYNPVTDT
+1458 ADVFSVYKPVTDT

-1511 SIVVQTTKYKFT
+1511 SIIVQTTKYKFT

-1539 FPFGTTVESEIGKIA
+1539 FPFGTTVESEISKIA
-1554 PAYKIAAKDMVV
+1554 PAYKIAAEDMVV

-1586 ADLTD
+1586 AELTD

-1716 EPVTVTINPASIVVK
+1716 EPVTVTINPASIVVN

-1744 DGVYGIGFDVTS
+1744 DGVYGIGFDVAS

-1766 NYANVAYNDILA
+1766 SYANVAYNDILA

-1905 PEKGIRSIVFDAF
+1905 PEKGIRSIVFDTF

-1947 KDTVAIDDSTFVTI
+1947 NDTVAIDDSTFVTI

-2145 KAANANAGTHSV
+2145 KAANANAGTHTV
-2157 RVSGYSVLDKNYYV
+2157 TVSGYSVLDKNYYV

-2246 LNGAEDENVGANGK
+2246 LKGAEDENVGANGK

-2411 LVQYKGTITGNIKA
+2411 LVQYKGTITGNIEA

-2826 STLPQAYA
+2826 STLPQAYV

-3015 NDGQIRTIFD
+3015 NDGQVRTIFD

-3038 EIVLPK
+3038 DIVLPK

-3441 STTVTVALPESVKNL
+3441 PTTVTVALPESVKNL

>member
-1 MYKNLRAHTRYESVH
+1 
-16 AHNTKPEVD
+16 
-25 IMRNGNKTRQ
+25 MRNGNQSRQ

-53 AVAISVTPDGYFN
+53 AFALSTNNSQVASAYTVEKQKKADDATLGSPSAFFGDNGELTGMHFGYPGL
-66 SAKALNPDGDT
+66 SANTQTWTFTETYNTVVPSLGNHQIFKLKGDT
-77 SGLVRVYQKDAYLN
+77 IMYTHVGDANHWLWGVSNGMAAAEVHGVMNFNLSGFVEQMIQNDNVTVKAKVTANIGAKEGESTPWIDYVNNLFYSAVAVPAGKELTGGLSYDLRNNKSVSGQDKTGFIAGYQKSDKKGAQDRTSNEVTLTKETPGLGFALGCGWGQQAGSYDHHVYMSNIRVTFTITFNNVTDGSGLNIGDNAAPVASSAYGIQNGYVQGTSGSGYAPYLTDA
-91 TSTLVNP
+91 
-98 DDYALSAFKTDF
+98 
-110 ESIMGYG
+110 
-117 KNANNSK
+117 KNAP
-124 TEWSIGDVTFNKYV
+124 
-138 FGMKNITY
+138 
-146 NSEKG
+146 
-151 KIKSQDSE
+151 
-159 EEDKTVGVYPLAGG
+159 VY
-173 GAKMSFYIDAGLFG
+173 Y
-187 ADSISAVLNVVLP
+187 DSIKN
-200 EYLQSL
+200 
-206 ISTNDEYSLQFDAQI
+206 
-221 DVSKGDNLVNVSAQN
+221 
-236 YQRARAKIATA
+236 
-247 PETLSAVDEN
+247 
-257 HIQYTGA
+257 
-264 NKAGDVKDS
+264 
-273 QYGYQSNTTS
+273 
-283 NGSWSG
+283 
-289 STLSFTGI
+289 
-297 VANSANPYIYFC
+297 
-309 IGIGESD
+309 
-316 GTCTVSFR
+316 
-324 NLKFTN
+324 N
-330 VKLVREVKADSDSIE
+330 VKLDSI
-345 RVDGAA
+345 VDGA
-351 PVNKAQF
+351 
-358 DNTVQDSFYPYNTNA
+358 
-373 STAGGWAVWH
+373 
-383 DNITS
+383 
-388 QLSKKIDN
+388 
-396 VTYGNGKLQS
+396 GKMQS
-406 YTNSPIATIG
+406 YTNASLGQISADGANHSYYKFAQTEYVDMYNYSGESSIQSAILKYGADAAKTIG
-416 GQNYYKTSTVTYHD
+416 VGDRLITGISSDGTLQTSET
-430 TYNYLPGLMGYID
+430 ND
-443 SGDISQGF
+443 STHLQ
-451 TTETLKYVCE
+451 
-461 CGYVYT
+461 
-467 GTSFDS
+467 
-473 LDNSYTCPNCGK
+473 
-485 SKSAFTKTIN
+485 
-495 VPSKMAQDIDINYAS
+495 YAS
-510 GIKQV
+510 GIKTV
-515 IVGSKYREE
+515 TVNETTFNIW
-524 DADDT
+524 DATDRAKTKAITVENDD
-529 TGGTLAAVFN
+529 G
-539 LYDANSYGENHG
+539 
-551 KGIYV
+551 
-556 EGQLVGWA
+556 
-564 VVTKTN
+564 VT
-570 RAEVVVKT
+570 VVVGYAKVN
-578 YMYTN
+578 YIN
-583 ARVATQVM
+583 RGRVAVM
-591 DYGFSSNR
+591 IYMIANGTVQTSVGDYGGISSKSR
-599 WNIEYSGIDTTA
+599 IEFSGIDTTS
-611 PDDNVNSGTNVSL
+611 PDDSVNGGTNVSL
-624 DKFVGAN
+624 DNYIKSSSS
-631 AQDLAWLRQNKIVAD
+631 DLAWFRQNKIVAD

-664 WFYTVNREDS
+664 WFYTVNRADS
-674 LAELNNIAITQFAD
+674 LAALNNIAITQFAD
-688 YAAVKAAGINPIAL
+688 YAAVKAAGINPIAY

-714 GVAKAYGGGEQGNP
+714 GVAKAYGGADQGNP

-833 DYEGDSYIAG
+833 DYEGDSYVAG
-843 IANYITSASGTA
+843 IANYITSASGAA
-855 TTAVGNDI
+855 TMAVSNDI

-873 VAYAVEGGNGTFT
+873 VAYAVDEGGNGTFT
-886 FTIPAPATA
+886 FTIPTPATA

-963 PSSRNWFTTSYN
+963 PSLRNWFTTSYN

-1037 IMVTGDA
+1037 IMATGDA

-1054 QLLQNLNAG
+1054 QLMQNLNAG

-1148 NGNVLFEN
+1148 NGNVLLEN

-1272 SDGNPVFFV
+1272 SDGSPVFFV

-1339 GEPASSVLGM
+1339 GEPASSVLEM

-1363 SENIVVN
+1363 SENIFVN

-1428 KAFGDSDPEFR
+1428 KFFGDSDPEFK
-1439 FGVEL
+1439 FGVAL
-1444 AQFAGLYKSANEIV
+1444 AQFANLYKSEDQIV
-1458 ADVFSAYNPVTDT
+1458 ADIFKGYRKDDETIES
-1471 TADGYALFYA
+1471 GYALYFA
-1481 GGSISRE
+1481 DGRITRE
-1488 SAEGVGQYDF
+1488 PVEGVGQYDF
-1498 ASDASLFDIDSNY
+1498 DANAALFDVDENY
-1511 SIVVQTTKYKFT
+1511 SILVQTAKYKFT
-1523 IEKRIVKL
+1523 IKKRTVKL

-1539 FPFGTTVESEIGKIA
+1539 FPFGTTVESEISKIA
-1554 PAYKIAAKDMVV
+1554 PTYKIAAEDMVV

-1576 GAQLSLGAQI
+1576 GAKLSLGAKI
-1586 ADLTD
+1586 AELTEED
-1591 ENYSAAYK
+1591 YSAVYK
-1599 YAILLGGNLDDGNV
+1599 YAIVLGGTLDDGNV

-1649 FVWSENT
+1649 FVWGENT

-1690 AGKRVLSISGAKL
+1690 AGKRILSISGAKL

-1716 EPVTVTINPASIVVK
+1716 EPVTVTINPATIVVK

-1744 DGVYGIGFDVTS
+1744 DRVYGIGFDVAS

-1766 NYANVAYNDILA
+1766 SYANVAYDDILA

-1871 TDVFYNGANLYD
+1871 TDVFYNGTNLYD

-1905 PEKGIRSIVFDAF
+1905 PEKGIRSIVFDTF

-1941 VNGSAA
+1941 VNGSSA

-2074 VYNNRKGIKIV
+2074 MYNNRKGIKIV

-2108 VDRDYNKKTDVDM
+2108 VDRDYNKQTDVDM

-2139 GLKLAG
+2139 GLKLTG
-2145 KAANANAGTHSV
+2145 KAANANAGTHTV
-2157 RVSGYSVLDKNYYV
+2157 TVSGYSVLDKNYYV

-2233 FSYDASKVSFMLS
+2233 FSYDANKVSFMLS

-2267 LEVRFDGTD
+2267 LEVIFDGTD

-2297 NKINSLQVGA
+2297 NKINSLQEGA

-2411 LVQYKGTITGNIKA
+2411 LVQYKGTITGNIEA

-2462 KFYAIQTKNGSY
+2462 KFYAIQTKNGAY

-2519 IAGKKA
+2519 IVGKKA
-2525 LAFVMADGTIVY
+2525 LAFVMADDTIVY

-2570 QNANAIVGF
+2570 QNENAIVGF

-2606 YLPAQGKI
+2606 YLPAQGQI

-2826 STLPQAYA
+2826 STLPQAYV

-2895 NAYSANYGD
+2895 NAYSANYGE

-2934 VNTLFAKDRTNFFPT
+2934 VNTLFANDRTNFFPT

-3009 TISARD
+3009 TISSRD

-3165 AKHEYATAGGENR
+3165 AKHEYATAGGANR

-3347 MSSTGVLELTTKSLA
+3347 MSSTGVLELTAKSLV

-3441 STTVTVALPESVKNL
+3441 PTTVTVALPESVKNL

>member
-1 MYKNLRAHTRYESVH
+1 
-16 AHNTKPEVD
+16 
-25 IMRNGNKTRQ
+25 MRNGNKTRQ

-53 AVAISVTPDGYFN
+53 AFALSKNNSQVASAYTVVEQEKDDDATLGSPSSFFGDNGELTGTHFGYPGLSADTQTWTFTETYNTVVPSTGNHQIFKLKGNTTMYTHVGDANHWLWGVKNGMAAAEVHGVMNFNLSGFVAQMIQNDNVTVKAKVTANIGAKEGDSTWLVSYVNNLFYSAVAVPAGKELTGGLSYDLRNNKSESGQDKTGFIAGYQNSDKKGAQDRTSNEVTLTKETPGLGFALGCGWRQQVGSYDHHVYMSNIRVTFTITFNNVTDGSGLNIGDNAAPVASSTYGIQN
-66 SAKALNPDGDT
+66 SYQQGT
-77 SGLVRVYQKDAYLN
+77 SGSGYAPYLTDA
-91 TSTLVNP
+91 
-98 DDYALSAFKTDF
+98 
-110 ESIMGYG
+110 
-117 KNANNSK
+117 KNAP
-124 TEWSIGDVTFNKYV
+124 
-138 FGMKNITY
+138 
-146 NSEKG
+146 
-151 KIKSQDSE
+151 
-159 EEDKTVGVYPLAGG
+159 VY
-173 GAKMSFYIDAGLFG
+173 Y
-187 ADSISAVLNVVLP
+187 DSIKN
-200 EYLQSL
+200 
-206 ISTNDEYSLQFDAQI
+206 
-221 DVSKGDNLVNVSAQN
+221 
-236 YQRARAKIATA
+236 
-247 PETLSAVDEN
+247 
-257 HIQYTGA
+257 
-264 NKAGDVKDS
+264 
-273 QYGYQSNTTS
+273 
-283 NGSWSG
+283 
-289 STLSFTGI
+289 
-297 VANSANPYIYFC
+297 
-309 IGIGESD
+309 
-316 GTCTVSFR
+316 
-324 NLKFTN
+324 N
-330 VKLVREVKADSDSIE
+330 VKLDSI
-345 RVDGAA
+345 VDGA
-351 PVNKAQF
+351 
-358 DNTVQDSFYPYNTNA
+358 
-373 STAGGWAVWH
+373 
-383 DNITS
+383 
-388 QLSKKIDN
+388 
-396 VTYGNGKLQS
+396 GKMQS
-406 YTNSPIATIG
+406 YTNASLGQISADGANHSYYKFAQTEYVDMYNYSGESSIQSAILKYGADAAKTIG
-416 GQNYYKTSTVTYHD
+416 VGDRLITGISSDGTLQTSET
-430 TYNYLPGLMGYID
+430 ND
-443 SGDISQGF
+443 STHLQ
-451 TTETLKYVCE
+451 
-461 CGYVYT
+461 
-467 GTSFDS
+467 
-473 LDNSYTCPNCGK
+473 
-485 SKSAFTKTIN
+485 
-495 VPSKMAQDIDINYAS
+495 YAS
-510 GIKQV
+510 GIKTV
-515 IVGSKYREE
+515 TVNETTFNIW
-524 DADDT
+524 DATDRAKTKAITVENDD
-529 TGGTLAAVFN
+529 G
-539 LYDANSYGENHG
+539 
-551 KGIYV
+551 
-556 EGQLVGWA
+556 
-564 VVTKTN
+564 VT
-570 RAEVVVKT
+570 VVVGYAKVN
-578 YMYTN
+578 YIN
-583 ARVATQVM
+583 RGRVAVM
-591 DYGFSSNR
+591 IYMIANGTVQTSVGDYGGISSKSR
-599 WNIEYSGIDTTA
+599 IEFSGIDTTS
-611 PDDNVNSGTNVSL
+611 PDDSVNGGTNVSL
-624 DKFVGAN
+624 DNYIKSSSS
-631 AQDLAWLRQNKIVAD
+631 DLAWFRQNKIVAD

-655 TAAGYSPYI
+655 TAAGYSPYL

-674 LAELNNIAITQFAD
+674 LAELNNSAITQFAD
-688 YAAVKAAGINPIAL
+688 YAAVKAAGINPIAY

-714 GVAKAYGGGEQGNP
+714 GVAKAYGGADQGNP

-855 TTAVGNDI
+855 TTAVSNDI

-873 VAYAVEGGNGTFT
+873 VAYAVDEGGNGTFT
-886 FTIPAPATA
+886 FTIPTPATA

-1037 IMVTGDA
+1037 IMATGDA

-1148 NGNVLFEN
+1148 NGNVLLEN

-1177 GYETLRVTLDDFNN
+1177 GYETLQVTLDDFNN

-1363 SENIVVN
+1363 SENIFVN

-1458 ADVFSAYNPVTDT
+1458 ADVFSAYKPVTDT

-1539 FPFGTTVESEIGKIA
+1539 FPFGTTVESEISKIA

-1576 GAQLSLGAQI
+1576 GAKLSLGAKI
-1586 ADLTD
+1586 AELTEED
-1591 ENYSAAYK
+1591 YSAVYK
-1599 YAILLGGNLDDGNV
+1599 YAIVLGGTLDDGNV

-1649 FVWSENT
+1649 FVWGENT

-1690 AGKRVLSISGAKL
+1690 AGKRILSISGAKL

-1716 EPVTVTINPASIVVK
+1716 EPVTVTINPATIVVK

-1744 DGVYGIGFDVTS
+1744 DGVYGIGFDVAS

-1766 NYANVAYNDILA
+1766 SYANVAYDDILA

-1871 TDVFYNGANLYD
+1871 TDVFYNGTNLYD

-1905 PEKGIRSIVFDAF
+1905 PEKGIRSIVFDTF

-1947 KDTVAIDDSTFVTI
+1947 KDIVAIDDSTFVTI

-2074 VYNNRKGIKIV
+2074 MYNNRKGIKIV

-2209 VVDNVNGTFTSVQYA
+2209 VADNVNGTFTSVQYA

-2411 LVQYKGTITGNIKA
+2411 LVQYKGTITGNIEA

-2462 KFYAIQTKNGSY
+2462 KFYAIQTKNGAY

-2727 YLADDEAEYG
+2727 YLADDKAEYG

-2826 STLPQAYA
+2826 STLPQAYV

-3015 NDGQIRTIFD
+3015 NDGQVRTIFD
-3025 IAGTNA
+3025 IAGANA

-3178 ISYNNLTNGYNLVKN
+3178 ISYNNLTNGYNLVKD

-3258 VTLSSDGYA
+3258 VTFSSDGYA

-3347 MSSTGVLELTTKSLA
+3347 MSSTGVLELTAKSLA

-3441 STTVTVALPESVKNL
+3441 PTTVTVALPESVKNL

>member
-53 AVAISVTPDGYFN
+53 AVALSN
-66 SAKALNPDGDT
+66 
-77 SGLVRVYQKDAYLN
+77 DAIGGIANAYE
-91 TSTLVNP
+91 VKEQDKP
-98 DDYALSAFKTDF
+98 DDATLGVASAITGDHGELTGVNF
-110 ESIMGYG
+110 GYPG
-117 KNANNSK
+117 TGTQTTWTFTETYDTVVPSTSNHQIYKNKGN
-124 TEWSIGDVTFNKYV
+124 TVMYTHIGDANHWYW
-138 FGMKNITY
+138 
-146 NSEKG
+146 
-151 KIKSQDSE
+151 
-159 EEDKTVGVYPLAGG
+159 GV
-173 GAKMSFYIDAGLFG
+173 
-187 ADSISAVLNVVLP
+187 
-200 EYLQSL
+200 
-206 ISTNDEYSLQFDAQI
+206 
-221 DVSKGDNLVNVSAQN
+221 
-236 YQRARAKIATA
+236 
-247 PETLSAVDEN
+247 
-257 HIQYTGA
+257 
-264 NKAGDVKDS
+264 
-273 QYGYQSNTTS
+273 
-283 NGSWSG
+283 
-289 STLSFTGI
+289 
-297 VANSANPYIYFC
+297 
-309 IGIGESD
+309 SD
-316 GTCTVSFR
+316 GQADA
-324 NLKFTN
+324 
-330 VKLVREVKADSDSIE
+330 EVHGVINFDLSGF
-345 RVDGAA
+345 V
-351 PVNKAQF
+351 AQMIQ
-358 DNTVQDSFYPYNTNA
+358 N
-373 STAGGWAVWH
+373 
-383 DNITS
+383 
-388 QLSKKIDN
+388 DN
-396 VTYGNGKLQS
+396 VTVKAKVTANIGARDGSVAGANYVNKLFYSALGVPAGKKMTGGLSFDIRNNDNVSGEDKSGFTSDYQNSSSKGAQDRTSNEVTLDKNTPGLAFALGCGWRQQWSPQDHYVYMSNIRVVFTITFNNVTDSASLNIGDNAAPIASSAYGIQNGYVQGTSGSGYAPYLTDAKNASVYYDSIAKNIKLDNVTDGAGKMQS
-406 YTNSPIATIG
+406 YTNTGLGQISADGTNHTYYKFAQTEYVDMYNYSGESSIQSAILKYGADAAKTIG
-416 GQNYYKTSTVTYHD
+416 VGDRLITGISSDGTLQTS
-430 TYNYLPGLMGYID
+430 
-443 SGDISQGF
+443 
-451 TTETLKYVCE
+451 ETN
-461 CGYVYT
+461 
-467 GTSFDS
+467 
-473 LDNSYTCPNCGK
+473 NSTHL
-485 SKSAFTKTIN
+485 
-495 VPSKMAQDIDINYAS
+495 QYAS
-510 GIKQV
+510 GIKTV
-515 IVGSKYREE
+515 TVNETTFNIW
-524 DADDT
+524 DATDRAKTKAITVENDD
-529 TGGTLAAVFN
+529 GV
-539 LYDANSYGENHG
+539 
-551 KGIYV
+551 
-556 EGQLVGWA
+556 A
-564 VVTKTN
+564 VVVGYAKVNYIN
-570 RAEVVVKT
+570 RG
-578 YMYTN
+578 
-583 ARVATQVM
+583 RVAVM
-591 DYGFSSNR
+591 IYMIANGTVQTSVGDYGGISNKSR
-599 WNIEYSGIDTTA
+599 IEFSGIDTTS
-611 PDDNVNSGTNVSL
+611 PDDSVNGGTNVSL
-624 DKFVGAN
+624 DNYIKSSSS
-631 AQDLAWLRQNKIVAD
+631 DLAWFRQNKIVAD
-646 GSININEDD
+646 GSINVNEDD
-655 TAAGYSPYI
+655 TAAGYSPYL
-664 WFYTVNREDS
+664 WFYTVNRADS
-674 LAELNNIAITQFAD
+674 LADLNGIAVTQFAD
-688 YAAVKAAGINPIAL
+688 YNAVKAAGINPIAL

-833 DYEGDSYIAG
+833 DYEGDSYVAG
-843 IANYITSASGTA
+843 IVDYITSASGTA
-855 TTAVGNDI
+855 TTAVSNDI

-1148 NGNVLFEN
+1148 NGNVLLEN

-1272 SDGNPVFFV
+1272 SDGSPVFFV

-1349 LDFDVTGIDKAQMA
+1349 LDFDVTGIDKAQME
-1363 SENIVVN
+1363 SENIFVN

-1458 ADVFSAYNPVTDT
+1458 ADVFSAYKPVTDT

-1511 SIVVQTTKYKFT
+1511 SIIVQTTKYKFT

-1539 FPFGTTVESEIGKIA
+1539 FPFGTTVESEISKIA

-1576 GAQLSLGAQI
+1576 GAKLSLGAQI
-1586 ADLTD
+1586 AELTEEED
-1591 ENYSAAYK
+1591 YSAVYK
-1599 YAILLGGNLDDGNV
+1599 YAIVLGGTLDDGNV

-1716 EPVTVTINPASIVVK
+1716 EPVTVTINPATIVVK

-1744 DGVYGIGFDVTS
+1744 DGVYGIGFDVAS

-1766 NYANVAYNDILA
+1766 SYANVAYNDILA

-1905 PEKGIRSIVFDAF
+1905 PEKGIRSIVFDTF

-2042 VALFF
+2042 IALFF

-2108 VDRDYNKKTDVDM
+2108 VDRDYNKQTDVDM

-2209 VVDNVNGTFTSVQYA
+2209 VVNNVNGTFTSVQYA

-2411 LVQYKGTITGNIKA
+2411 LVQYKGTITGNIEA

-2446 KSNISYTFKN
+2446 KSNISYSFKN

-2570 QNANAIVGF
+2570 QNAIVGF

-2826 STLPQAYA
+2826 STLPQAYV

-2959 GVTTPAT
+2959 GVTTLAT

-3009 TISARD
+3009 TISTRD
-3015 NDGQIRTIFD
+3015 NDGQVRTIFD

-3038 EIVLPK
+3038 DIVLPK

-3108 VKVRRYINANGQFV
+3108 VKVRRYINANGKFV

-3216 VNAGKYRVI
+3216 VNAGKYRVV

-3236 CGKNYNAAS
+3236 CGKNYNASS

-3413 AGVKDASVAAV
+3413 AGVKDASVAAA

-3441 STTVTVALPESVKNL
+3441 PTTVTVALPESVKNL

>member
-1 MYKNLRAHTRYESVH
+1 
-16 AHNTKPEVD
+16 
-25 IMRNGNKTRQ
+25 MRNGNKTRQ

-53 AVAISVTPDGYFN
+53 AVALSN
-66 SAKALNPDGDT
+66 
-77 SGLVRVYQKDAYLN
+77 DA
-91 TSTLVNP
+91 
-98 DDYALSAFKTDF
+98 
-110 ESIMGYG
+110 
-117 KNANNSK
+117 
-124 TEWSIGDVTFNKYV
+124 IG
-138 FGMKNITY
+138 G
-146 NSEKG
+146 
-151 KIKSQDSE
+151 
-159 EEDKTVGVYPLAGG
+159 
-173 GAKMSFYIDAGLFG
+173 
-187 ADSISAVLNVVLP
+187 
-200 EYLQSL
+200 
-206 ISTNDEYSLQFDAQI
+206 
-221 DVSKGDNLVNVSAQN
+221 
-236 YQRARAKIATA
+236 IATA
-247 PETLSAVDEN
+247 AESEKDGDATFGAGVSILGDHGELTGVDFGYPGIGTQTTWTYTETFNTVVSSTTNIQVYKETGDTKMFIEEGASGTWQFGVSNAAKAAQCHGVINFGASKFIDQMIQNDNVVVTASITFSMGALSSNFNNKFYSAVVGPEALTAQKSYNLREKDGDSNYIYNYKNSSKEAAETFTTDAVTLSPGKNNLALATGLGWAQRWAPPYTPRRGLEIKN
-257 HIQYTGA
+257 IQIKYTITF
-264 NKAGDVKDS
+264 NNVTDSSSLNIGDNAAPVAS
-273 QYGYQSNTTS
+273 STYGIQNSYQQGT
-283 NGSWSG
+283 SG
-289 STLSFTGI
+289 SGY
-297 VANSANPYIYFC
+297 APYLTDAKNAPVYYDSIK
-309 IGIGESD
+309 
-316 GTCTVSFR
+316 
-324 NLKFTN
+324 NN
-330 VKLVREVKADSDSIE
+330 VKLDSI
-345 RVDGAA
+345 
-351 PVNKAQF
+351 VN
-358 DNTVQDSFYPYNTNA
+358 
-373 STAGGWAVWH
+373 GE
-383 DNITS
+383 
-388 QLSKKIDN
+388 
-396 VTYGNGKLQS
+396 GKMQS
-406 YTNSPIATIG
+406 YTNASLGQISADGANHSYYKFAQTEYVDMYNYSGESSIQSAILKYGADAAKTIG
-416 GQNYYKTSTVTYHD
+416 VGDRLITGISSDGTLQTS
-430 TYNYLPGLMGYID
+430 
-443 SGDISQGF
+443 
-451 TTETLKYVCE
+451 ETN
-461 CGYVYT
+461 
-467 GTSFDS
+467 
-473 LDNSYTCPNCGK
+473 NSTHL
-485 SKSAFTKTIN
+485 
-495 VPSKMAQDIDINYAS
+495 QYAS
-510 GIKQV
+510 GIKTV
-515 IVGSKYREE
+515 TVNETTFNIW
-524 DADDT
+524 DATDRAKTKAITVENDD
-529 TGGTLAAVFN
+529 G
-539 LYDANSYGENHG
+539 
-551 KGIYV
+551 
-556 EGQLVGWA
+556 
-564 VVTKTN
+564 VT
-570 RAEVVVKT
+570 VVVGYAKVN
-578 YMYTN
+578 YIN
-583 ARVATQVM
+583 RGRVAVM
-591 DYGFSSNR
+591 IYMIANGTVQTSVGDYGGISSKSR
-599 WNIEYSGIDTTA
+599 IEFSGIDTTS
-611 PDDNVNSGTNVSL
+611 PDDSVNGGTNVSL
-624 DKFVGAN
+624 DNYIKSSSS
-631 AQDLAWLRQNKIVAD
+631 DLAWFRQNKIVAD

-664 WFYTVNREDS
+664 WFYTVNRADS
-674 LAELNNIAITQFAD
+674 LADLNGIAVTQFAD
-688 YAAVKAAGINPIAL
+688 YNAVKAAGINPIAY

-767 RPEYTVDYSFDKN
+767 RPEYNVDYSFDKN

-833 DYEGDSYIAG
+833 DYEGDSYVAG

-855 TTAVGNDI
+855 TTAVSNDI

-886 FTIPAPATA
+886 FTIPTPATA

-1037 IMVTGDA
+1037 IMATGDA

-1148 NGNVLFEN
+1148 NGNVLLEN
-1156 YTQNQVWSGISNENA
+1156 HTQNQVWSGISNENA

-1363 SENIVVN
+1363 SENIFVN

-1458 ADVFSAYNPVTDT
+1458 ADVFSAYKPVTDT

-1539 FPFGTTVESEIGKIA
+1539 FPFGTTVESEISKIA

-1576 GAQLSLGAQI
+1576 GAKLSLGAQI
-1586 ADLTD
+1586 AELTD

-1744 DGVYGIGFDVTS
+1744 DGVYGIGFDVAS

-1766 NYANVAYNDILA
+1766 SYANVAYNDILA

-1905 PEKGIRSIVFDAF
+1905 PEKGIRSIVFDTF

-1941 VNGSAA
+1941 VNGSSA

-2074 VYNNRKGIKIV
+2074 MYNNRKGIKIV

-2108 VDRDYNKKTDVDM
+2108 VDRDYNKQTDVDM

-2246 LNGAEDENVGANGK
+2246 LKGAEDENVGANGK

-2411 LVQYKGTITGNIKA
+2411 LVQYKGTITGNIEA

-2586 AYLIASDYAGETSKL
+2586 AYLIASDYVGETSKL

-2737 VSTGKFTGKV
+2737 VSTGKFTSKV

-2826 STLPQAYA
+2826 STLPQAYV

-3009 TISARD
+3009 TISTRD
-3015 NDGQIRTIFD
+3015 NDGQVRTIFD

-3038 EIVLPK
+3038 DIVLPK

-3372 EGKGVVANRLE
+3372 EGKGVVANKLE

-3441 STTVTVALPESVKNL
+3441 PTTVTVALPESVKNL

-3507 IYVIVAAVVIV
+3507 IYVIVATVVIV

>member
-1 MYKNLRAHTRYESVH
+1 
-16 AHNTKPEVD
+16 
-25 IMRNGNKTRQ
+25 MRNGNKTRQ

-53 AVAISVTPDGYFN
+53 AVALSNDAIGGIANAYEVKEQDKPDDATLGVASAITGDHGELTGVNFGYPGTGTQTTWTFTETYDTVVPSTSNHQIYKKKGNTVMYTHIGDANHWYWGVSDGQAGAEVHGVINFDLSGFVAQMIQNDNVTVKAKVTANIGARDGSVAGANYVNKLFY
-66 SAKALNPDGDT
+66 SALGVPAGKKMTGGLSFDIRNNDNVSGEDKSGFT
-77 SGLVRVYQKDAYLN
+77 SGYQNSSSKGAQDRTSNEVTLDKNTPGLAFALGCGWGQQWSPQDHYVYMSNIRVVFTITFNNVTDGSGLNIGDNAAPVASSTYGIQNSYQQGTSGSGYAPYLTDA
-91 TSTLVNP
+91 
-98 DDYALSAFKTDF
+98 
-110 ESIMGYG
+110 
-117 KNANNSK
+117 KNAP
-124 TEWSIGDVTFNKYV
+124 
-138 FGMKNITY
+138 
-146 NSEKG
+146 
-151 KIKSQDSE
+151 
-159 EEDKTVGVYPLAGG
+159 VY
-173 GAKMSFYIDAGLFG
+173 Y
-187 ADSISAVLNVVLP
+187 DSIKN
-200 EYLQSL
+200 
-206 ISTNDEYSLQFDAQI
+206 
-221 DVSKGDNLVNVSAQN
+221 
-236 YQRARAKIATA
+236 
-247 PETLSAVDEN
+247 
-257 HIQYTGA
+257 
-264 NKAGDVKDS
+264 
-273 QYGYQSNTTS
+273 
-283 NGSWSG
+283 
-289 STLSFTGI
+289 
-297 VANSANPYIYFC
+297 
-309 IGIGESD
+309 
-316 GTCTVSFR
+316 
-324 NLKFTN
+324 N
-330 VKLVREVKADSDSIE
+330 VKLDSI
-345 RVDGAA
+345 
-351 PVNKAQF
+351 VN
-358 DNTVQDSFYPYNTNA
+358 
-373 STAGGWAVWH
+373 GE
-383 DNITS
+383 
-388 QLSKKIDN
+388 
-396 VTYGNGKLQS
+396 GKMQS
-406 YTNSPIATIG
+406 YTNASLGQISADGANHSYYKFAQTEYVDMYNYSGESSIQSAILKYGADAAKTIG
-416 GQNYYKTSTVTYHD
+416 VGDRLITGISSDGTLQTSET
-430 TYNYLPGLMGYID
+430 ND
-443 SGDISQGF
+443 STHLQ
-451 TTETLKYVCE
+451 
-461 CGYVYT
+461 
-467 GTSFDS
+467 
-473 LDNSYTCPNCGK
+473 
-485 SKSAFTKTIN
+485 
-495 VPSKMAQDIDINYAS
+495 YAS
-510 GIKQV
+510 GIKTV
-515 IVGSKYREE
+515 TVNETTFNIW
-524 DADDT
+524 DATDRAKTKAITVENDD
-529 TGGTLAAVFN
+529 G
-539 LYDANSYGENHG
+539 
-551 KGIYV
+551 
-556 EGQLVGWA
+556 
-564 VVTKTN
+564 VT
-570 RAEVVVKT
+570 VVVGYAKVN
-578 YMYTN
+578 YIN
-583 ARVATQVM
+583 RGRVAVM
-591 DYGFSSNR
+591 IYMIANGTVQTSVGDYGGISSKSR
-599 WNIEYSGIDTTA
+599 IEFSGIDTTS
-611 PDDNVNSGTNVSL
+611 PDDSVNGGTNVSL
-624 DKFVGAN
+624 DNYIKSSSS
-631 AQDLAWLRQNKIVAD
+631 DLAWFRQNKIVAD

-688 YAAVKAAGINPIAL
+688 YAAVKAAGINPIAY

-714 GVAKAYGGGEQGNP
+714 GVAKAYGGADQGNP

-833 DYEGDSYIAG
+833 DYEGDSYVAG
-843 IANYITSASGTA
+843 IANYITSASGAA
-855 TTAVGNDI
+855 TTAVSNDI

-873 VAYAVEGGNGTFT
+873 VAYAVEVGNGTFT
-886 FTIPAPATA
+886 FTIPTPATA

-986 TATDYASGLKIH
+986 TATDYASGLKIR

-1037 IMVTGDA
+1037 IMATGDA

-1272 SDGNPVFFV
+1272 SDGSPVFFV

-1363 SENIVVN
+1363 SENIFVN

-1458 ADVFSAYNPVTDT
+1458 ADVFSAYKPVTDT

-1539 FPFGTTVESEIGKIA
+1539 FPFGTTVESEISKIA
-1554 PAYKIAAKDMVV
+1554 PTYKIAATDMVV

-1576 GAQLSLGAQI
+1576 GAKLSLGAKI
-1586 ADLTD
+1586 AELTEED
-1591 ENYSAAYK
+1591 YSAVYK
-1599 YAILLGGNLDDGNV
+1599 YAIVLGGTLDDGNV

-1649 FVWSENT
+1649 FVWGENT

-1690 AGKRVLSISGAKL
+1690 AGKRILSISGAKL

-1716 EPVTVTINPASIVVK
+1716 EPVTVTINPATIVVK

-1744 DGVYGIGFDVTS
+1744 DGVYVIGFDVAS

-1766 NYANVAYNDILA
+1766 SYANVAYNDILA

-1905 PEKGIRSIVFDAF
+1905 PEKGIRSIVFDTF

-2074 VYNNRKGIKIV
+2074 MYNNRKGIKIV

-2233 FSYDASKVSFMLS
+2233 FSYVASKVSFMLS

-2267 LEVRFDGTD
+2267 LEVKFDGTD

-2411 LVQYKGTITGNIKA
+2411 LVQYKGTITGNIEA

-2462 KFYAIQTKNGSY
+2462 KFYAIQTKNGAY

-2525 LAFVMADGTIVY
+2525 LAFVMADDTIVY

-2570 QNANAIVGF
+2570 QNANKIVGF

-2826 STLPQAYA
+2826 STLPQAYV

-2934 VNTLFAKDRTNFFPT
+2934 VNTLFANDRTNFFPT

-3015 NDGQIRTIFD
+3015 NDGQVRTIFD
-3025 IAGTNA
+3025 IAGANA

-3038 EIVLPK
+3038 DIVLPK

-3108 VKVRRYINANGQFV
+3108 VKVRRYINANGKFV

-3165 AKHEYATAGGENR
+3165 AKHEYATAGGANR

-3347 MSSTGVLELTTKSLA
+3347 MSSTGVLELTAKSLA

-3441 STTVTVALPESVKNL
+3441 PTTVTVALPESVKNL

>member
-1 MYKNLRAHTRYESVH
+1 
-16 AHNTKPEVD
+16 
-25 IMRNGNKTRQ
+25 MRNGNKTRQ

-53 AVAISVTPDGYFN
+53 AVA
-66 SAKALNPDGDT
+66 L
-77 SGLVRVYQKDAYLN
+77 
-91 TSTLVNP
+91 
-98 DDYALSAFKTDF
+98 
-110 ESIMGYG
+110 
-117 KNANNSK
+117 
-124 TEWSIGDVTFNKYV
+124 
-138 FGMKNITY
+138 
-146 NSEKG
+146 
-151 KIKSQDSE
+151 
-159 EEDKTVGVYPLAGG
+159 
-173 GAKMSFYIDAGLFG
+173 
-187 ADSISAVLNVVLP
+187 
-200 EYLQSL
+200 
-206 ISTNDEYSLQFDAQI
+206 TNDAI
-221 DVSKGDNLVNVSAQN
+221 GG
-236 YQRARAKIATA
+236 IATA
-247 PETLSAVDEN
+247 AESEKDGDATFGAGVSILGDHGELTGVDFGYPGIGTQTTWTYTETFNTIVSSTTNIQVYKETGDTKMFIEEGASGTWQFGVSNAAKAAQCHGVINFGASKFIDQMIQNENVVVTASITFSMGALSSNFNNKFYSAVAGPEALTAQKSYNLREKDGDSNYTYNYKNSSKEAAETFTTDAVTLSPGKNNLALATGLGWAQRWAPPYTPRRGLEIKN
-257 HIQYTGA
+257 IQIKYTITF
-264 NKAGDVKDS
+264 NNVTDSSSLNIGDNAAPVAS
-273 QYGYQSNTTS
+273 STYGIQNSYQQGT
-283 NGSWSG
+283 SG
-289 STLSFTGI
+289 SGY
-297 VANSANPYIYFC
+297 APYLTDAKNAPVYYDSIK
-309 IGIGESD
+309 
-316 GTCTVSFR
+316 
-324 NLKFTN
+324 NN
-330 VKLVREVKADSDSIE
+330 VKLDSI
-345 RVDGAA
+345 
-351 PVNKAQF
+351 VN
-358 DNTVQDSFYPYNTNA
+358 
-373 STAGGWAVWH
+373 GE
-383 DNITS
+383 
-388 QLSKKIDN
+388 
-396 VTYGNGKLQS
+396 GKMQS
-406 YTNSPIATIG
+406 YTNASLGQISADGANHSYYKFAQTEYVDMYNYSGESSIQSAILKYGADAAKTIG
-416 GQNYYKTSTVTYHD
+416 VGDRLITGISSDGTLQTSET
-430 TYNYLPGLMGYID
+430 ND
-443 SGDISQGF
+443 STHLQ
-451 TTETLKYVCE
+451 
-461 CGYVYT
+461 
-467 GTSFDS
+467 
-473 LDNSYTCPNCGK
+473 
-485 SKSAFTKTIN
+485 
-495 VPSKMAQDIDINYAS
+495 YAS
-510 GIKQV
+510 GIKTV
-515 IVGSKYREE
+515 TVNETTFNIW
-524 DADDT
+524 DATDRAKTKAITVENDD
-529 TGGTLAAVFN
+529 GV
-539 LYDANSYGENHG
+539 
-551 KGIYV
+551 
-556 EGQLVGWA
+556 A
-564 VVTKTN
+564 VVVGYAKVNYIN
-570 RAEVVVKT
+570 RG
-578 YMYTN
+578 
-583 ARVATQVM
+583 RVAVM
-591 DYGFSSNR
+591 IYMIANGTVQTSVGDYGGISSKSR
-599 WNIEYSGIDTTA
+599 IEFSGIDTTS
-611 PDDNVNSGTNVSL
+611 PDDSVNSGTNVSL
-624 DKFVGAN
+624 DNYIKSSSS
-631 AQDLAWLRQNKIVAD
+631 DLAWFRQNKIVAD
-646 GSININEDD
+646 GSINVNEDD

-664 WFYTVNREDS
+664 WFYTVNRADS
-674 LAELNNIAITQFAD
+674 LAALNNIAITQFAD
-688 YAAVKAAGINPIAL
+688 YAAVKAAGINPIAY

-714 GVAKAYGGGEQGNP
+714 GVAKAYGGADQGNP

-833 DYEGDSYIAG
+833 DYEGDSYVAG

-855 TTAVGNDI
+855 TTAVSNDI
-863 TININGVDVN
+863 TININGVDIN
-873 VAYAVEGGNGTFT
+873 VAYAVDEGGNGTFT
-886 FTIPAPATA
+886 FTIPTPATA

-1148 NGNVLFEN
+1148 NGNVLLEN

-1272 SDGNPVFFV
+1272 SDGNPVLFV

-1363 SENIVVN
+1363 SENIFVN

-1392 NQSSDYSAATNYD
+1392 NQRSDYSAATNYD

-1444 AQFAGLYKSANEIV
+1444 AQFAGLFKSANEIV
-1458 ADVFSAYNPVTDT
+1458 ADVFSAYKPVTDT

-1511 SIVVQTTKYKFT
+1511 SIIVQTTKYKFT

-1649 FVWSENT
+1649 FVWGENT

-1716 EPVTVTINPASIVVK
+1716 EPVTVTINPATIVVK

-1744 DGVYGIGFDVTS
+1744 DGVYGIGFDVAS

-1766 NYANVAYNDILA
+1766 SYANVAYNDILA

-1905 PEKGIRSIVFDAF
+1905 PEKGIRSIVFDTF

-1941 VNGSAA
+1941 VNGSSA

-2074 VYNNRKGIKIV
+2074 MYNNRKGIKIV

-2108 VDRDYNKKTDVDM
+2108 VDRDYNKQTDVDM

-2411 LVQYKGTITGNIKA
+2411 LVQYKGTITGNIEA

-2570 QNANAIVGF
+2570 QNAIVGF

-2826 STLPQAYA
+2826 STLPQAYV

-3009 TISARD
+3009 TISTRD
-3015 NDGQIRTIFD
+3015 NDGQVRTIFD

-3038 EIVLPK
+3038 DIVLPK

-3108 VKVRRYINANGQFV
+3108 VKVRRYINANGKFV

-3441 STTVTVALPESVKNL
+3441 PTTVTVALPESVKNL

>member
-1 MYKNLRAHTRYESVH
+1 
-16 AHNTKPEVD
+16 
-25 IMRNGNKTRQ
+25 MRNGNKTRQ

-53 AVAISVTPDGYFN
+53 AF
-66 SAKALNPDGDT
+66 
-77 SGLVRVYQKDAYLN
+77 
-91 TSTLVNP
+91 
-98 DDYALSAFKTDF
+98 ALSASVSQVASAYTVVEQEKADDATLGSPSAFFGDNSELTGMHFGYPGLSANTQTWTFTETYNTVVPSTGNHQIFKLKGNTTMYTHVGDANHWLWGVKNGMAAAEVHGVMNFNLSGFVAQMIQNDNVTVKAKVTANIGAKEGNSTPLVSYVNNLFYSAVAVPAGKELTGGLSYDLRNNKSESGQDKTGFIAGYQNSDKKGAQDRTSNEVTLTKETPGLGFALGCGWGQQVGSYDHHVYMSNIRVTYTITFNNVTDG
-110 ESIMGYG
+110 SGLNIGDNAAPVASSTYGIQNSYQQGTSGSGYAPYLTDA
-117 KNANNSK
+117 KNAP
-124 TEWSIGDVTFNKYV
+124 
-138 FGMKNITY
+138 
-146 NSEKG
+146 
-151 KIKSQDSE
+151 
-159 EEDKTVGVYPLAGG
+159 VY
-173 GAKMSFYIDAGLFG
+173 Y
-187 ADSISAVLNVVLP
+187 DSIKN
-200 EYLQSL
+200 
-206 ISTNDEYSLQFDAQI
+206 
-221 DVSKGDNLVNVSAQN
+221 
-236 YQRARAKIATA
+236 
-247 PETLSAVDEN
+247 
-257 HIQYTGA
+257 
-264 NKAGDVKDS
+264 
-273 QYGYQSNTTS
+273 
-283 NGSWSG
+283 
-289 STLSFTGI
+289 
-297 VANSANPYIYFC
+297 
-309 IGIGESD
+309 
-316 GTCTVSFR
+316 
-324 NLKFTN
+324 N
-330 VKLVREVKADSDSIE
+330 VKLDSI
-345 RVDGAA
+345 VDGA
-351 PVNKAQF
+351 
-358 DNTVQDSFYPYNTNA
+358 
-373 STAGGWAVWH
+373 
-383 DNITS
+383 
-388 QLSKKIDN
+388 
-396 VTYGNGKLQS
+396 GKMQS
-406 YTNSPIATIG
+406 YTNASLGQISADGANHSYYKFAQTEYVDMYNYSGESSIQSAILKYGADAAKTIG
-416 GQNYYKTSTVTYHD
+416 VGDRLITGISSDGTLQTS
-430 TYNYLPGLMGYID
+430 
-443 SGDISQGF
+443 
-451 TTETLKYVCE
+451 ETN
-461 CGYVYT
+461 
-467 GTSFDS
+467 
-473 LDNSYTCPNCGK
+473 NSTHL
-485 SKSAFTKTIN
+485 
-495 VPSKMAQDIDINYAS
+495 QYAS
-510 GIKQV
+510 GIKTV
-515 IVGSKYREE
+515 TVNETTFNIW
-524 DADDT
+524 DATDRAKTKAITVENDD
-529 TGGTLAAVFN
+529 G
-539 LYDANSYGENHG
+539 
-551 KGIYV
+551 
-556 EGQLVGWA
+556 
-564 VVTKTN
+564 VT
-570 RAEVVVKT
+570 VVVGYAKVN
-578 YMYTN
+578 YIN
-583 ARVATQVM
+583 RGRVAVM
-591 DYGFSSNR
+591 IYMIANGTVQTSVGDYGGISSKSR
-599 WNIEYSGIDTTA
+599 IEFSGIDTTS
-611 PDDNVNSGTNVSL
+611 PDDSVNGGTNVSL
-624 DKFVGAN
+624 DNYIKSSSS
-631 AQDLAWLRQNKIVAD
+631 DLAWFRQNKIVAD

-688 YAAVKAAGINPIAL
+688 YAAVKAAGINPIAY

-833 DYEGDSYIAG
+833 DYEGESYVAG
-843 IANYITSASGTA
+843 IANYITSASGAA

-873 VAYAVEGGNGTFT
+873 VAYAVDEGGNGTFT
-886 FTIPAPATA
+886 FTIPTPTTA

-1037 IMVTGDA
+1037 IMATGDA

-1272 SDGNPVFFV
+1272 SDGSPVFFV

-1363 SENIVVN
+1363 SENIFVN

-1458 ADVFSAYNPVTDT
+1458 ADVFSAYKPVTDT

-1539 FPFGTTVESEIGKIA
+1539 FPFGTTVESEISKIA
-1554 PAYKIAAKDMVV
+1554 PTYKIAAKDMVV

-1576 GAQLSLGAQI
+1576 GAKLSLGAKI
-1586 ADLTD
+1586 AELTEED
-1591 ENYSAAYK
+1591 YSAVYK
-1599 YAILLGGNLDDGNV
+1599 YAIVLGGTLDDGNV

-1649 FVWSENT
+1649 FVWGENT

-1690 AGKRVLSISGAKL
+1690 AGKRILSISGAKL

-1716 EPVTVTINPASIVVK
+1716 EPVTVTINPATIVVK

-1744 DGVYGIGFDVTS
+1744 DVDYGIGFDVAS

-1766 NYANVAYNDILA
+1766 SYANVAYDDILK

-1871 TDVFYNGANLYD
+1871 TDVFYNGTNLYD

-1905 PEKGIRSIVFDAF
+1905 PEKGIRSIVFDTF

-1947 KDTVAIDDSTFVTI
+1947 KDIVAIDDSTFVTI

-2074 VYNNRKGIKIV
+2074 MYNNRKGIKIV

-2139 GLKLAG
+2139 GLILEG

-2209 VVDNVNGTFTSVQYA
+2209 VVDSVNGTFTSVQYA

-2233 FSYDASKVSFMLS
+2233 FSYDERKVSFMLS

-2411 LVQYKGTITGNIKA
+2411 LVQYKGTITGNIEA

-2462 KFYAIQTKNGSY
+2462 KFYAIQTKNGAY

-2826 STLPQAYA
+2826 STLPQAYV

-3009 TISARD
+3009 TISSRD

-3147 DKADVGLRA
+3147 DKANVGLRA

-3165 AKHEYATAGGENR
+3165 AKHEYATAGGANR

-3347 MSSTGVLELTTKSLA
+3347 MSSTGVLELTAKSLA

-3441 STTVTVALPESVKNL
+3441 PTTVTVALPESVKNL

-3470 TKLTD
+3470 AKLTD

>member
-1 MYKNLRAHTRYESVH
+1 
-16 AHNTKPEVD
+16 
-25 IMRNGNKTRQ
+25 MRNGNKTRQ

-53 AVAISVTPDGYFN
+53 AFALSKNNSQVASAYTVVEQEKDDDATLGSPSSFFGDNGELTGTHFGYPGLSADTQTWTFTETYNTVVPSTGNHQIFKLKGNTTMYTHVGDANHWLWGVKNGMAAAEVHGVMNFNLSGFVAQMIQNDNVTVKAKVTANIGAKEGDSTWLVSYVNNLFYSAVAVPAGKELTGGLSYDLRNNKSESGQDKTGFIAGYQNSDKKGAQDRTSNEVTLTKETPGLGFALGCGWRQQVGSYDHHVYMSNIRVTFTITFNNVTDGSGLNIGDNAAPVASSTYGIQN
-66 SAKALNPDGDT
+66 SYQQGT
-77 SGLVRVYQKDAYLN
+77 SGSGYAPYLTDA
-91 TSTLVNP
+91 
-98 DDYALSAFKTDF
+98 
-110 ESIMGYG
+110 
-117 KNANNSK
+117 KNAP
-124 TEWSIGDVTFNKYV
+124 
-138 FGMKNITY
+138 
-146 NSEKG
+146 
-151 KIKSQDSE
+151 
-159 EEDKTVGVYPLAGG
+159 VY
-173 GAKMSFYIDAGLFG
+173 Y
-187 ADSISAVLNVVLP
+187 DSIKN
-200 EYLQSL
+200 
-206 ISTNDEYSLQFDAQI
+206 
-221 DVSKGDNLVNVSAQN
+221 
-236 YQRARAKIATA
+236 
-247 PETLSAVDEN
+247 
-257 HIQYTGA
+257 
-264 NKAGDVKDS
+264 
-273 QYGYQSNTTS
+273 
-283 NGSWSG
+283 
-289 STLSFTGI
+289 
-297 VANSANPYIYFC
+297 
-309 IGIGESD
+309 
-316 GTCTVSFR
+316 
-324 NLKFTN
+324 N
-330 VKLVREVKADSDSIE
+330 VKLDSI
-345 RVDGAA
+345 VDGA
-351 PVNKAQF
+351 
-358 DNTVQDSFYPYNTNA
+358 
-373 STAGGWAVWH
+373 
-383 DNITS
+383 
-388 QLSKKIDN
+388 
-396 VTYGNGKLQS
+396 GKMQS
-406 YTNSPIATIG
+406 YTNASLGQISADGANHSYYKFAQTEYVDMYNYSGESSIQSAILKYGADAAKTIG
-416 GQNYYKTSTVTYHD
+416 VGDRLITGISSDGTLQTSET
-430 TYNYLPGLMGYID
+430 ND
-443 SGDISQGF
+443 STHLQ
-451 TTETLKYVCE
+451 
-461 CGYVYT
+461 
-467 GTSFDS
+467 
-473 LDNSYTCPNCGK
+473 
-485 SKSAFTKTIN
+485 
-495 VPSKMAQDIDINYAS
+495 YAS
-510 GIKQV
+510 GIKTV
-515 IVGSKYREE
+515 TVNETTFNIW
-524 DADDT
+524 DATDRAKTKAITVENDD
-529 TGGTLAAVFN
+529 G
-539 LYDANSYGENHG
+539 
-551 KGIYV
+551 
-556 EGQLVGWA
+556 
-564 VVTKTN
+564 VT
-570 RAEVVVKT
+570 VVVGYAKVN
-578 YMYTN
+578 YIN
-583 ARVATQVM
+583 RGRVAVM
-591 DYGFSSNR
+591 IYMIANGTVQTSVGDYGGISSKSR
-599 WNIEYSGIDTTA
+599 IEFSGIDTTS
-611 PDDNVNSGTNVSL
+611 PDDSVNGGTNVSL
-624 DKFVGAN
+624 DNYIKSSSS
-631 AQDLAWLRQNKIVAD
+631 DLAWFRQNKIVAD

-655 TAAGYSPYI
+655 TAAGYSPYL

-688 YAAVKAAGINPIAL
+688 YAAVKAAGINPIAY

-714 GVAKAYGGGEQGNP
+714 GVAKAYGGADQGNP

-855 TTAVGNDI
+855 TTAVSNDI

-873 VAYAVEGGNGTFT
+873 VAYAVDEGGNGTFT
-886 FTIPAPATA
+886 FTIPTPATA

-1037 IMVTGDA
+1037 IMATGDA

-1148 NGNVLFEN
+1148 NGNVLLEN

-1177 GYETLRVTLDDFNN
+1177 GYETLQVTLDDFNN

-1321 DVIKGK
+1321 DVIKSK

-1363 SENIVVN
+1363 SENIFVN

-1458 ADVFSAYNPVTDT
+1458 ADVFSAYKPVTDT

-1539 FPFGTTVESEIGKIA
+1539 FPFGTTVESEISKIA

-1576 GAQLSLGAQI
+1576 GAKLSLGAQI
-1586 ADLTD
+1586 AELTEEED
-1591 ENYSAAYK
+1591 YSAVYK
-1599 YAILLGGNLDDGNV
+1599 YAIVLGGTLDDGNV

-1649 FVWSENT
+1649 FVWGENT

-1716 EPVTVTINPASIVVK
+1716 EPVTVTINPATIVVK

-1744 DGVYGIGFDVTS
+1744 DGVYGIGFDVAS

-1766 NYANVAYNDILA
+1766 SYANVAYDDILA

-1871 TDVFYNGANLYD
+1871 TDVFYNGTNLYD

-2074 VYNNRKGIKIV
+2074 MYNNRKGIKIV

-2209 VVDNVNGTFTSVQYA
+2209 VADNVNGTFTSVQYA

-2411 LVQYKGTITGNIKA
+2411 LVQYKGTITGNIEA

-2462 KFYAIQTKNGSY
+2462 KFYAIQTKNGAY

-2826 STLPQAYA
+2826 STLPQAYV

-3015 NDGQIRTIFD
+3015 NDGQVRTIFD
-3025 IAGTNA
+3025 IAGANA

-3096 LYPINVGTYSGI
+3096 LYPRNVGTYSGI

-3178 ISYNNLTNGYNLVKN
+3178 ISYNNLTNGYNLVKD

-3258 VTLSSDGYA
+3258 VTFSSDGYA

-3347 MSSTGVLELTTKSLA
+3347 MSSTGVLELTAKSLA

-3441 STTVTVALPESVKNL
+3441 PTTVTVALPESVKNL

>member
-1 MYKNLRAHTRYESVH
+1 
-16 AHNTKPEVD
+16 
-25 IMRNGNKTRQ
+25 MRNGNKTRQ

-53 AVAISVTPDGYFN
+53 AFALSKNNSQVASAYTVVEQEKDDDATLGSPSSFFGDNGELTGTHFGYPGLSADTQTWTFTETYNTVVPSTGNHQIFKLKGNTTMYTHVGDANHWLWGVKNGMAAAEVHGVMNFNLSGFVAQMIQNDNVTVKAKVTANIGAKEGDSTWLVSYVNNLFYSAVAVPAGKELTGGLSYDLRNNKSESGQDKTGFIAGYQNSDKKGAQDRTSNEVTLTKETPGLGFALGCGWRQQVGSYDHHVYMSNIRVTFTITFNNVTDGSGLNIGDNAAPVASSTYGIQN
-66 SAKALNPDGDT
+66 SYQQGT
-77 SGLVRVYQKDAYLN
+77 SGSGYAPYLTDA
-91 TSTLVNP
+91 
-98 DDYALSAFKTDF
+98 
-110 ESIMGYG
+110 
-117 KNANNSK
+117 KNAP
-124 TEWSIGDVTFNKYV
+124 
-138 FGMKNITY
+138 
-146 NSEKG
+146 
-151 KIKSQDSE
+151 
-159 EEDKTVGVYPLAGG
+159 VY
-173 GAKMSFYIDAGLFG
+173 Y
-187 ADSISAVLNVVLP
+187 DSIKN
-200 EYLQSL
+200 
-206 ISTNDEYSLQFDAQI
+206 
-221 DVSKGDNLVNVSAQN
+221 
-236 YQRARAKIATA
+236 
-247 PETLSAVDEN
+247 
-257 HIQYTGA
+257 
-264 NKAGDVKDS
+264 
-273 QYGYQSNTTS
+273 
-283 NGSWSG
+283 
-289 STLSFTGI
+289 
-297 VANSANPYIYFC
+297 
-309 IGIGESD
+309 
-316 GTCTVSFR
+316 
-324 NLKFTN
+324 N
-330 VKLVREVKADSDSIE
+330 VKLDSI
-345 RVDGAA
+345 VDGA
-351 PVNKAQF
+351 
-358 DNTVQDSFYPYNTNA
+358 
-373 STAGGWAVWH
+373 
-383 DNITS
+383 
-388 QLSKKIDN
+388 
-396 VTYGNGKLQS
+396 GKMQS
-406 YTNSPIATIG
+406 YTNASLGQISADGANHSYYKFAQTEYVDMYNYSGESSIQSAILKYGADAAKTIG
-416 GQNYYKTSTVTYHD
+416 VGDRLITGISSDGTLQTSET
-430 TYNYLPGLMGYID
+430 ND
-443 SGDISQGF
+443 STHLQ
-451 TTETLKYVCE
+451 
-461 CGYVYT
+461 
-467 GTSFDS
+467 
-473 LDNSYTCPNCGK
+473 
-485 SKSAFTKTIN
+485 
-495 VPSKMAQDIDINYAS
+495 YAS
-510 GIKQV
+510 GIKTV
-515 IVGSKYREE
+515 TVNETTFNIW
-524 DADDT
+524 DATDRAKTKAITVENDD
-529 TGGTLAAVFN
+529 G
-539 LYDANSYGENHG
+539 
-551 KGIYV
+551 
-556 EGQLVGWA
+556 
-564 VVTKTN
+564 VT
-570 RAEVVVKT
+570 VVVGYAKVN
-578 YMYTN
+578 YIN
-583 ARVATQVM
+583 RGRVAVM
-591 DYGFSSNR
+591 IYMIANGTVQTSVGDYGGISSKSR
-599 WNIEYSGIDTTA
+599 IEFSGIDTTS
-611 PDDNVNSGTNVSL
+611 PDDSVNGGTNVSL
-624 DKFVGAN
+624 DNYIKSSSS
-631 AQDLAWLRQNKIVAD
+631 DLAWFRQNKIVAD

-655 TAAGYSPYI
+655 TAAGYSPYL

-688 YAAVKAAGINPIAL
+688 YAAVKAAGINPIAY

-855 TTAVGNDI
+855 TTAVSNDI

-873 VAYAVEGGNGTFT
+873 VAYAVDEGGNGTFT
-886 FTIPAPATA
+886 FTIPTPATA

-919 EQSVEYINNDWKGGI
+919 EQSVEYINTDWKGGI

-1037 IMVTGDA
+1037 IMTKGDA

-1148 NGNVLFEN
+1148 NGNVLLEN

-1177 GYETLRVTLDDFNN
+1177 GYETLQVTLDDFNN

-1363 SENIVVN
+1363 SENIFVN

-1376 TLASGET
+1376 TIASGET

-1458 ADVFSAYNPVTDT
+1458 ADVFSAYKPVTDT
-1471 TADGYALFYA
+1471 MADGYALFYA

-1539 FPFGTTVESEIGKIA
+1539 FPFGTTVESEISKIA
-1554 PAYKIAAKDMVV
+1554 PTYKIAAKDMVV

-1576 GAQLSLGAQI
+1576 GAKLSLGAKI
-1586 ADLTD
+1586 AELTEED
-1591 ENYSAAYK
+1591 YSAVYK
-1599 YAILLGGNLDDGNV
+1599 YAIVLGGTLDDGNV

-1649 FVWSENT
+1649 FVWGENT

-1690 AGKRVLSISGAKL
+1690 AGKRILSISGAKL

-1716 EPVTVTINPASIVVK
+1716 EPVTVTINPATIVVK

-1744 DGVYGIGFDVTS
+1744 DGVYGIGFDVAS

-1766 NYANVAYNDILA
+1766 SYANVAYDDILA

-1871 TDVFYNGANLYD
+1871 TDVFYNGTNLYD

-2074 VYNNRKGIKIV
+2074 MYNNRKGIKIV

-2209 VVDNVNGTFTSVQYA
+2209 VADNVNGTFTSVQYA

-2411 LVQYKGTITGNIKA
+2411 LVQYKGTITGNIEA

-2462 KFYAIQTKNGSY
+2462 KFYAIQTKNGAY

-2826 STLPQAYA
+2826 STLPQAYV

-3015 NDGQIRTIFD
+3015 NDGQVRTIFD
-3025 IAGTNA
+3025 IAGANA

-3096 LYPINVGTYSGI
+3096 LYPRNVGTYSGI

-3178 ISYNNLTNGYNLVKN
+3178 ISYNNLTNGYNLVKD

-3258 VTLSSDGYA
+3258 VTFSSDGYA

-3347 MSSTGVLELTTKSLA
+3347 MSSTGVLELTAKSLA

-3441 STTVTVALPESVKNL
+3441 PTTVTVALPESVKNL

>member
-1 MYKNLRAHTRYESVH
+1 
-16 AHNTKPEVD
+16 
-25 IMRNGNKTRQ
+25 MRNGNQSRQ

-53 AVAISVTPDGYFN
+53 AF
-66 SAKALNPDGDT
+66 
-77 SGLVRVYQKDAYLN
+77 
-91 TSTLVNP
+91 
-98 DDYALSAFKTDF
+98 ALSASVSQVASAYDVVEQEKDDDATLGSPSAFFGDNGELTGMHFGYPGLSANTQTWTFTETYNTVVPSTGNHQIFKLKGNTKMYTHVGDANHWLWGVSNGMAAAEVHGAMNFNLSGFVAQMIQNDNVTVKAKVTANIGAKEGDSTWLVSYVDNLFYSAVAVPAGKELTGGLSYDLRNNKSESGQDKTGFIAGYQNSDKKGAQDRTSNEVTLTKETPGLGFALGCGWRQQVGSYDHHVYMSNIRVTFTITFNNVTDG
-110 ESIMGYG
+110 SGLNIGDNAAPVASSTYGIQNSYQQGTSGSGYAPYLTDA
-117 KNANNSK
+117 KNAP
-124 TEWSIGDVTFNKYV
+124 
-138 FGMKNITY
+138 
-146 NSEKG
+146 
-151 KIKSQDSE
+151 
-159 EEDKTVGVYPLAGG
+159 VY
-173 GAKMSFYIDAGLFG
+173 Y
-187 ADSISAVLNVVLP
+187 DSIKN
-200 EYLQSL
+200 
-206 ISTNDEYSLQFDAQI
+206 
-221 DVSKGDNLVNVSAQN
+221 
-236 YQRARAKIATA
+236 
-247 PETLSAVDEN
+247 
-257 HIQYTGA
+257 
-264 NKAGDVKDS
+264 
-273 QYGYQSNTTS
+273 
-283 NGSWSG
+283 
-289 STLSFTGI
+289 
-297 VANSANPYIYFC
+297 
-309 IGIGESD
+309 
-316 GTCTVSFR
+316 
-324 NLKFTN
+324 N
-330 VKLVREVKADSDSIE
+330 VKLDSI
-345 RVDGAA
+345 VDGA
-351 PVNKAQF
+351 
-358 DNTVQDSFYPYNTNA
+358 
-373 STAGGWAVWH
+373 
-383 DNITS
+383 
-388 QLSKKIDN
+388 
-396 VTYGNGKLQS
+396 GKMQS
-406 YTNSPIATIG
+406 YTNASLGQISADGANHSYYKFAQTEYVDMYNYSGESSIQSAILKYGADAAKTIG
-416 GQNYYKTSTVTYHD
+416 VGDRLITGISSDGTLQTSET
-430 TYNYLPGLMGYID
+430 ND
-443 SGDISQGF
+443 STHLQ
-451 TTETLKYVCE
+451 
-461 CGYVYT
+461 
-467 GTSFDS
+467 
-473 LDNSYTCPNCGK
+473 
-485 SKSAFTKTIN
+485 
-495 VPSKMAQDIDINYAS
+495 YAS
-510 GIKQV
+510 GIKTV
-515 IVGSKYREE
+515 TVNETTFNIW
-524 DADDT
+524 DATDRAKTKAITVENDD
-529 TGGTLAAVFN
+529 G
-539 LYDANSYGENHG
+539 
-551 KGIYV
+551 
-556 EGQLVGWA
+556 
-564 VVTKTN
+564 VT
-570 RAEVVVKT
+570 VVVGYAKVN
-578 YMYTN
+578 YIN
-583 ARVATQVM
+583 RGRVAVM
-591 DYGFSSNR
+591 IYMIANGTVQTSVGDYGGISSKSR
-599 WNIEYSGIDTTA
+599 IEFSGIDTTS
-611 PDDNVNSGTNVSL
+611 PDDSVNGGTNVSL
-624 DKFVGAN
+624 DNYIKSSSS
-631 AQDLAWLRQNKIVAD
+631 DLAWFRQNKIVAD

-655 TAAGYSPYI
+655 TAAGYSPYL
-664 WFYTVNREDS
+664 WFYTVNRADS

-688 YAAVKAAGINPIAL
+688 YAAVKAAGINPIAY

-714 GVAKAYGGGEQGNP
+714 GVAKAYGGADQGNP

-780 GVQTTIL
+780 GVQTSIL

-833 DYEGDSYIAG
+833 DYEGDSYVAG
-843 IANYITSASGTA
+843 IANYITSASGAA
-855 TTAVGNDI
+855 TMAVSNDI

-873 VAYAVEGGNGTFT
+873 VAYAVDEGGNGTFT
-886 FTIPAPATA
+886 FTIPTPATA

-963 PSSRNWFTTSYN
+963 PSLRNWFTTSYN

-1037 IMVTGDA
+1037 IMATGDA

-1148 NGNVLFEN
+1148 NGNVLLEN

-1177 GYETLRVTLDDFNN
+1177 GYETLQVTLDDFNN

-1363 SENIVVN
+1363 SENIFVN

-1458 ADVFSAYNPVTDT
+1458 ADVFSAYKPVTDT

-1539 FPFGTTVESEIGKIA
+1539 FPFGTTVESEISKIA

-1576 GAQLSLGAQI
+1576 GAKLSLGAQI
-1586 ADLTD
+1586 AELTEEED
-1591 ENYSAAYK
+1591 YSAVYK
-1599 YAILLGGNLDDGNV
+1599 YAIVLGGTLDDGNV

-1649 FVWSENT
+1649 FVWGENT

-1716 EPVTVTINPASIVVK
+1716 EPVTVTINPATIVVK

-1744 DGVYGIGFDVTS
+1744 DGVYGIGFDVAS

-1766 NYANVAYNDILA
+1766 SYANVAYDDILA

-1905 PEKGIRSIVFDAF
+1905 PEKGIRSIVFDTF

-1941 VNGSAA
+1941 VNGSSA

-2074 VYNNRKGIKIV
+2074 MYNNRKGIKIV

-2108 VDRDYNKKTDVDM
+2108 VDRDYNKQTDVDM

-2209 VVDNVNGTFTSVQYA
+2209 VADNVNGTFTSVQYA

-2411 LVQYKGTITGNIKA
+2411 LVQYKGTITGNIEA

-2462 KFYAIQTKNGSY
+2462 KFYAIQTKNGAY

-2826 STLPQAYA
+2826 STLPQAYV

-3015 NDGQIRTIFD
+3015 NDGQVRTIFD
-3025 IAGTNA
+3025 IAGANA

-3178 ISYNNLTNGYNLVKN
+3178 ISYNNLTNGYNLVKD

-3258 VTLSSDGYA
+3258 VTFSSDGYA

-3347 MSSTGVLELTTKSLA
+3347 MSSTGVLELTAKSLA

-3441 STTVTVALPESVKNL
+3441 PTTVTVALPESVKNL

>member
-1 MYKNLRAHTRYESVH
+1 
-16 AHNTKPEVD
+16 
-25 IMRNGNKTRQ
+25 MRNGNQSRQ

-53 AVAISVTPDGYFN
+53 AF
-66 SAKALNPDGDT
+66 
-77 SGLVRVYQKDAYLN
+77 
-91 TSTLVNP
+91 
-98 DDYALSAFKTDF
+98 ALSASVSQVASAYDVVEQEKDDDATLGSPSAFFGDNGELTGMHFGYPGLSANTQTWTFTETYNTVVPSTGNHQIFKLKGNTKMYTHVGDANHWLWGVSNGMAAAEVHGAMNFNLSGFVAQMIQNDNVTVKAKVTANIGAKEGNSTPSISYVNNLFYSAVAVPAGKELTGGLSYDLRNNKSVSGQDKTGFIAGYQNSDKKGAQDRTSNEVTLTKETPGLGFALGCGWRQQAGSYDHHVYMSNIRVTFTITFNNVTDG
-110 ESIMGYG
+110 SGLNIGDNAAPVASSTYGIQNSYQQGTSGSGYAPYLTDA
-117 KNANNSK
+117 KNAP
-124 TEWSIGDVTFNKYV
+124 
-138 FGMKNITY
+138 
-146 NSEKG
+146 
-151 KIKSQDSE
+151 
-159 EEDKTVGVYPLAGG
+159 VY
-173 GAKMSFYIDAGLFG
+173 Y
-187 ADSISAVLNVVLP
+187 DSIKN
-200 EYLQSL
+200 
-206 ISTNDEYSLQFDAQI
+206 
-221 DVSKGDNLVNVSAQN
+221 
-236 YQRARAKIATA
+236 
-247 PETLSAVDEN
+247 
-257 HIQYTGA
+257 
-264 NKAGDVKDS
+264 
-273 QYGYQSNTTS
+273 
-283 NGSWSG
+283 
-289 STLSFTGI
+289 
-297 VANSANPYIYFC
+297 
-309 IGIGESD
+309 
-316 GTCTVSFR
+316 
-324 NLKFTN
+324 N
-330 VKLVREVKADSDSIE
+330 VKLDSI
-345 RVDGAA
+345 VDGA
-351 PVNKAQF
+351 
-358 DNTVQDSFYPYNTNA
+358 
-373 STAGGWAVWH
+373 
-383 DNITS
+383 
-388 QLSKKIDN
+388 
-396 VTYGNGKLQS
+396 GKMQS
-406 YTNSPIATIG
+406 YTNASLGQISADGANHSYYKFAQTEYVDMYNYSGESSIQSAILKYGADAAKTIG
-416 GQNYYKTSTVTYHD
+416 VGDRLITGISSDGTLQTSET
-430 TYNYLPGLMGYID
+430 ND
-443 SGDISQGF
+443 STHLQ
-451 TTETLKYVCE
+451 
-461 CGYVYT
+461 
-467 GTSFDS
+467 
-473 LDNSYTCPNCGK
+473 
-485 SKSAFTKTIN
+485 
-495 VPSKMAQDIDINYAS
+495 YAS
-510 GIKQV
+510 GIKTV
-515 IVGSKYREE
+515 TVNETTFNIW
-524 DADDT
+524 DATDRAKTKAITVENDD
-529 TGGTLAAVFN
+529 G
-539 LYDANSYGENHG
+539 
-551 KGIYV
+551 
-556 EGQLVGWA
+556 
-564 VVTKTN
+564 VT
-570 RAEVVVKT
+570 VVVGYAKVN
-578 YMYTN
+578 YIN
-583 ARVATQVM
+583 RGRVAVM
-591 DYGFSSNR
+591 IYMIANGTVQTSVGDYGGISSKSR
-599 WNIEYSGIDTTA
+599 IEFSGIDTTS
-611 PDDNVNSGTNVSL
+611 PDDSVNGGTNVSL
-624 DKFVGAN
+624 DNYIKSSSS
-631 AQDLAWLRQNKIVAD
+631 DLAWFRQNKIVAD

-655 TAAGYSPYI
+655 TAAGYSPYL

-688 YAAVKAAGINPIAL
+688 YAAVKAAGINPIAY

-714 GVAKAYGGGEQGNP
+714 GVAKAYGGADQGNP

-833 DYEGDSYIAG
+833 DYEGDSYVAG
-843 IANYITSASGTA
+843 IANYITSASGAA
-855 TTAVGNDI
+855 TMAVSNDI

-873 VAYAVEGGNGTFT
+873 VAYAVDEGGNGTFT
-886 FTIPAPATA
+886 FTIPTPATA

-1037 IMVTGDA
+1037 IMATGDA
-1044 LDGDATDFTL
+1044 LYGDATDFTL

-1148 NGNVLFEN
+1148 NGNVLLEN

-1177 GYETLRVTLDDFNN
+1177 GYETLQVTLDDFNN

-1363 SENIVVN
+1363 SENIFVN

-1392 NQSSDYSAATNYD
+1392 NQSSDYSVATNYD

-1539 FPFGTTVESEIGKIA
+1539 FPFGTTVESEISKIA

-1576 GAQLSLGAQI
+1576 GAKLSLGAQI
-1586 ADLTD
+1586 AELTEEED
-1591 ENYSAAYK
+1591 YSAVYK
-1599 YAILLGGNLDDGNV
+1599 YAIVLGGTLDDGNV

-1649 FVWSENT
+1649 FVWGENT

-1716 EPVTVTINPASIVVK
+1716 EPVTVTINPATIVVK

-1744 DGVYGIGFDVTS
+1744 DGVYGIGFDVAS

-1766 NYANVAYNDILA
+1766 SYANVAYDDILA

-1871 TDVFYNGANLYD
+1871 TDVFYNGTNLYD

-1969 KGNIIISAGIIALL
+1969 KGNIIISAGVIALL

-1994 NTKDLGVSSVSF
+1994 NTKDLGVSSVLF

-2074 VYNNRKGIKIV
+2074 MYNNRKGIKIV

-2411 LVQYKGTITGNIKA
+2411 LVQYKGTITGNIEA

-2462 KFYAIQTKNGSY
+2462 KFYAIQTKNGAY

-2826 STLPQAYA
+2826 STLPQAYV

-3015 NDGQIRTIFD
+3015 NDGQVRTIFD
-3025 IAGTNA
+3025 IAGANA

-3178 ISYNNLTNGYNLVKN
+3178 ISYNNLTNGYKLVKD

-3258 VTLSSDGYA
+3258 VTFSSDGYA

-3347 MSSTGVLELTTKSLA
+3347 MSSTGVLELTAKSLA

-3441 STTVTVALPESVKNL
+3441 PTTVTVALPESVNNL

>member
-53 AVAISVTPDGYFN
+53 AF
-66 SAKALNPDGDT
+66 
-77 SGLVRVYQKDAYLN
+77 
-91 TSTLVNP
+91 
-98 DDYALSAFKTDF
+98 ALSASVSQVASAYDVVEQEKDDDATLGSPSAFFGDNGELTGMHFGYPGLSANTQTWTFTETYNTVVPSTGNHQIFKLKGDTTMYTHVGDANHWLWGVSNGMAAAEVHGVMNFNLSGFVAQMIQNDNVTVKATITANIGAREGTQSGGVNPYVNKLFYSAIAVPDGKQMTGGLSYDLRNNATDSGQDKTGF
-110 ESIMGYG
+110 ISGYQDSDKKG
-117 KNANNSK
+117 AQDRTSNEVTLTKETPGLGFALGCGWKQQTNVFTGGQDHYVYMSNIRVTFTITFNGNFTDNASLTLGDNAAPVASSAYGIQNGYVQGTSGSGYAPYLTDAKNAP
-124 TEWSIGDVTFNKYV
+124 
-138 FGMKNITY
+138 
-146 NSEKG
+146 
-151 KIKSQDSE
+151 
-159 EEDKTVGVYPLAGG
+159 VY
-173 GAKMSFYIDAGLFG
+173 Y
-187 ADSISAVLNVVLP
+187 DSIKN
-200 EYLQSL
+200 
-206 ISTNDEYSLQFDAQI
+206 
-221 DVSKGDNLVNVSAQN
+221 
-236 YQRARAKIATA
+236 
-247 PETLSAVDEN
+247 
-257 HIQYTGA
+257 
-264 NKAGDVKDS
+264 
-273 QYGYQSNTTS
+273 
-283 NGSWSG
+283 
-289 STLSFTGI
+289 
-297 VANSANPYIYFC
+297 
-309 IGIGESD
+309 
-316 GTCTVSFR
+316 
-324 NLKFTN
+324 N
-330 VKLVREVKADSDSIE
+330 VKLDSI
-345 RVDGAA
+345 
-351 PVNKAQF
+351 VN
-358 DNTVQDSFYPYNTNA
+358 
-373 STAGGWAVWH
+373 GE
-383 DNITS
+383 
-388 QLSKKIDN
+388 
-396 VTYGNGKLQS
+396 GKMQS
-406 YTNSPIATIG
+406 YTNASLGQISADGANHSYYKFAQTEYVDMYNYSGESSIQSAILKYGADAAKTIG
-416 GQNYYKTSTVTYHD
+416 VGDRLITGISSDGTLQTSET
-430 TYNYLPGLMGYID
+430 ND
-443 SGDISQGF
+443 STHLQ
-451 TTETLKYVCE
+451 
-461 CGYVYT
+461 
-467 GTSFDS
+467 
-473 LDNSYTCPNCGK
+473 
-485 SKSAFTKTIN
+485 
-495 VPSKMAQDIDINYAS
+495 YAS
-510 GIKQV
+510 GIKTV
-515 IVGSKYREE
+515 TVNETTFNIW
-524 DADDT
+524 DATDRAKTKAITVENDD
-529 TGGTLAAVFN
+529 G
-539 LYDANSYGENHG
+539 
-551 KGIYV
+551 
-556 EGQLVGWA
+556 
-564 VVTKTN
+564 VT
-570 RAEVVVKT
+570 VVVGYAKVN
-578 YMYTN
+578 YIN
-583 ARVATQVM
+583 RGRVAVM
-591 DYGFSSNR
+591 IYMIANGTVQTSVGDYGGISNKSR
-599 WNIEYSGIDTTA
+599 IEFSGIDTTS
-611 PDDNVNSGTNVSL
+611 PDDSVNGGTNVSL
-624 DKFVGAN
+624 DNYIKSSSS
-631 AQDLAWLRQNKIVAD
+631 DLAWFRQNKIVAD
-646 GSININEDD
+646 GSININEDE
-655 TAAGYSPYI
+655 TAAGYSPYL
-664 WFYTVNREDS
+664 WFYTVNRADS
-674 LAELNNIAITQFAD
+674 LADLNGIAVTQFAD
-688 YAAVKAAGINPIAL
+688 YNAVKAAGINPIAL

-714 GVAKAYGGGEQGNP
+714 GVAKAYGGADQGNP

-780 GVQTTIL
+780 GVQATIL

-833 DYEGDSYIAG
+833 DYEGDSYVAG
-843 IANYITSASGTA
+843 IANYITSASGAA
-855 TTAVGNDI
+855 TMAVSNDI

-949 DEEGY
+949 DEEDY

-1037 IMVTGDA
+1037 IMATGDA

-1148 NGNVLFEN
+1148 NGNVLLEN
-1156 YTQNQVWSGISNENA
+1156 YTKDQVWNTIENSNTGYIDA
-1171 QYITAS
+1171 Q
-1177 GYETLRVTLDDFNN
+1177 GYATVRFTLDDFNN

-1199 RFELSARK
+1199 KFELSARK

-1363 SENIVVN
+1363 SEKIFVN

-1428 KAFGDSDPEFR
+1428 KEFGYSDPEFR

-1458 ADVFSAYNPVTDT
+1458 ADVFSAYKPVTDT

-1523 IEKRIVKL
+1523 IKKRIVKL

-1554 PAYKIAAKDMVV
+1554 PAYKIAAEDMVV

-1576 GAQLSLGAQI
+1576 GAKLSLGAKI
-1586 ADLTD
+1586 AELTEEED
-1591 ENYSAAYK
+1591 YSAAYK

-1690 AGKRVLSISGAKL
+1690 AGKRILSISGAKL

-1716 EPVTVTINPASIVVK
+1716 EPVTVTINPATIVVK

-1744 DGVYGIGFDVTS
+1744 DGVYGIGFDVAS
-1756 VGGQAIAKDG
+1756 VGGQVIAKDG
-1766 NYANVAYNDILA
+1766 SYANVAYNDILA

-1803 GATDAS
+1803 GATDTS

-1871 TDVFYNGANLYD
+1871 TDVFYNGTNLYD

-1905 PEKGIRSIVFDAF
+1905 PEKGIRSIVFDTF

-1941 VNGSAA
+1941 VNGSSA

-1994 NTKDLGVSSVSF
+1994 NTKALGVSSVSF

-2074 VYNNRKGIKIV
+2074 MYNNRKGIKIV

-2411 LVQYKGTITGNIKA
+2411 LVQYKGTITGNIEA

-2557 YILKNDTASVEEA
+2557 YVLKNDTASVEEA

-2622 ASGIERATDTDA
+2622 ASGIERATDTNA

>member
-1 MYKNLRAHTRYESVH
+1 
-16 AHNTKPEVD
+16 
-25 IMRNGNKTRQ
+25 MRNGNQSRQ

-53 AVAISVTPDGYFN
+53 AF
-66 SAKALNPDGDT
+66 
-77 SGLVRVYQKDAYLN
+77 
-91 TSTLVNP
+91 
-98 DDYALSAFKTDF
+98 ALSASVSQVASAYDVVEQEKDDDATLGSPSAFFGDNGELTGMHFGYPGLSANTQTWTFTETYNTVVPSTGNHQIFKLKGNTKMYTHVGDANHWLWGVSNGMAAAEVHGAMNFNLSGFVAQMIQNDNVTVKAKVTANIGAKEGNSTPLISYVNNLFYSAVAVPAGKELTGGLSYDLRNNKSESGQDKTGFIAGYQNSDKKGAQDRTSNEVTLTKETPGLGFALGCGWRQQVGSYDHHVYMSNIRVTFTITFNNVTDG
-110 ESIMGYG
+110 SGLNIGDNAAPVASSTYGIQNSYQQGTSGSGYAPYLTDA
-117 KNANNSK
+117 KNAP
-124 TEWSIGDVTFNKYV
+124 
-138 FGMKNITY
+138 
-146 NSEKG
+146 
-151 KIKSQDSE
+151 
-159 EEDKTVGVYPLAGG
+159 VY
-173 GAKMSFYIDAGLFG
+173 Y
-187 ADSISAVLNVVLP
+187 DSIKN
-200 EYLQSL
+200 
-206 ISTNDEYSLQFDAQI
+206 
-221 DVSKGDNLVNVSAQN
+221 
-236 YQRARAKIATA
+236 
-247 PETLSAVDEN
+247 
-257 HIQYTGA
+257 
-264 NKAGDVKDS
+264 
-273 QYGYQSNTTS
+273 
-283 NGSWSG
+283 
-289 STLSFTGI
+289 
-297 VANSANPYIYFC
+297 
-309 IGIGESD
+309 
-316 GTCTVSFR
+316 
-324 NLKFTN
+324 N
-330 VKLVREVKADSDSIE
+330 VKLDSI
-345 RVDGAA
+345 VDGA
-351 PVNKAQF
+351 
-358 DNTVQDSFYPYNTNA
+358 
-373 STAGGWAVWH
+373 
-383 DNITS
+383 
-388 QLSKKIDN
+388 
-396 VTYGNGKLQS
+396 GKMQS
-406 YTNSPIATIG
+406 YTNASLGQISADGANHSYYKFAQTEYVDMYNYSGESSIQSAILKYGADAAKTIG
-416 GQNYYKTSTVTYHD
+416 VGDRLITGISSDGTLQTSET
-430 TYNYLPGLMGYID
+430 ND
-443 SGDISQGF
+443 STHLQ
-451 TTETLKYVCE
+451 
-461 CGYVYT
+461 
-467 GTSFDS
+467 
-473 LDNSYTCPNCGK
+473 
-485 SKSAFTKTIN
+485 
-495 VPSKMAQDIDINYAS
+495 YAS
-510 GIKQV
+510 GIKTV
-515 IVGSKYREE
+515 TVNETTFNIW
-524 DADDT
+524 DATDRAKTKAITVENDD
-529 TGGTLAAVFN
+529 G
-539 LYDANSYGENHG
+539 
-551 KGIYV
+551 
-556 EGQLVGWA
+556 
-564 VVTKTN
+564 VT
-570 RAEVVVKT
+570 VVVGYAKVN
-578 YMYTN
+578 YIN
-583 ARVATQVM
+583 RGRVAVM
-591 DYGFSSNR
+591 IYMIANGTVQTSVGDYGGISSKSR
-599 WNIEYSGIDTTA
+599 IEFSGIDTTS
-611 PDDNVNSGTNVSL
+611 PDDSVNGGTNVSL
-624 DKFVGAN
+624 DNYIKSSSS
-631 AQDLAWLRQNKIVAD
+631 DLAWFRQNKIVAD

-655 TAAGYSPYI
+655 TAAGYSPYL

-688 YAAVKAAGINPIAL
+688 YAAVKAAGINPIAY

-714 GVAKAYGGGEQGNP
+714 GVAKAYGGADQGNP

-855 TTAVGNDI
+855 TTAVSNDI

-873 VAYAVEGGNGTFT
+873 VAYAVDEGGNGTFT
-886 FTIPAPATA
+886 FTIPTPATA

-1037 IMVTGDA
+1037 IMATGDA

-1148 NGNVLFEN
+1148 NGNVLLEN

-1177 GYETLRVTLDDFNN
+1177 GYETLQVTLDDFNN

-1363 SENIVVN
+1363 SENIFVN

-1458 ADVFSAYNPVTDT
+1458 ADVFSAYKPVTDT

-1539 FPFGTTVESEIGKIA
+1539 FPFGTTVESEISKIA

-1576 GAQLSLGAQI
+1576 GAKLSLGAQI
-1586 ADLTD
+1586 AELTEEED
-1591 ENYSAAYK
+1591 YSAVYK
-1599 YAILLGGNLDDGNV
+1599 YAIVLGGTLDDGNV

-1649 FVWSENT
+1649 FVWGENT

-1690 AGKRVLSISGAKL
+1690 AGKRILSISGAKL

-1716 EPVTVTINPASIVVK
+1716 EPVTVTINPATIVVK
-1731 PTAQNLSKVYGEE
+1731 PTAQNFSKVYGEE
-1744 DGVYGIGFDVTS
+1744 DGVYGIGFDVAS

-1766 NYANVAYNDILA
+1766 SYANVAYNDILA

-1871 TDVFYNGANLYD
+1871 TDVFYNGTNLYD

-1969 KGNIIISAGIIALL
+1969 KGNIIISAGVIALL

-2074 VYNNRKGIKIV
+2074 MYNNRKGIKIV

-2209 VVDNVNGTFTSVQYA
+2209 VADNVNGTFTSVQYA

-2361 LLEVVASG
+2361 LLEVVAIG

-2411 LVQYKGTITGNIKA
+2411 LVQYKGTITGNIEA

-2462 KFYAIQTKNGSY
+2462 KFYAIQTKNGAY

-2826 STLPQAYA
+2826 STLPQAYV

-3015 NDGQIRTIFD
+3015 NDGQVRTIFD
-3025 IAGTNA
+3025 IAGANA

-3178 ISYNNLTNGYNLVKN
+3178 ISYNNLTNGYNLVKD

-3258 VTLSSDGYA
+3258 VTFSSDGYA

-3347 MSSTGVLELTTKSLA
+3347 MSSTGVLELTAKSLA

-3441 STTVTVALPESVKNL
+3441 PTTVTVALPESVKNL

>member
-1 MYKNLRAHTRYESVH
+1 
-16 AHNTKPEVD
+16 
-25 IMRNGNKTRQ
+25 MRNGNKTRQ

-53 AVAISVTPDGYFN
+53 AFALSKNNSQVASAYTVVEQEKDDDATLGSPSSFFGDNGELTGTHFGYPGLSADTQTWTFTETYNTVVPSTGNHQIFKLKGNTTMYTHVGDANHWLWGVKNGMAAAEVHGVMNFNLSGFVAQMIQNDNVTVKAKVTANIGAKEGDSTWLVSYVNNLFYSAVAVPAGKELTGGLSYDLRNNKSESGQDKTGFIVGYQNSDKKGAQDRTSNEVTLTKETPGLGFALGCGWRQQVGSYDHHVYMSNIRVTFTITFNNVTDGSGLNIGDNAAPVASSTYGIQN
-66 SAKALNPDGDT
+66 SYQQGT
-77 SGLVRVYQKDAYLN
+77 SGSGYAPYLTDA
-91 TSTLVNP
+91 
-98 DDYALSAFKTDF
+98 
-110 ESIMGYG
+110 
-117 KNANNSK
+117 KNAP
-124 TEWSIGDVTFNKYV
+124 
-138 FGMKNITY
+138 
-146 NSEKG
+146 
-151 KIKSQDSE
+151 
-159 EEDKTVGVYPLAGG
+159 VY
-173 GAKMSFYIDAGLFG
+173 Y
-187 ADSISAVLNVVLP
+187 DSIKN
-200 EYLQSL
+200 
-206 ISTNDEYSLQFDAQI
+206 
-221 DVSKGDNLVNVSAQN
+221 
-236 YQRARAKIATA
+236 
-247 PETLSAVDEN
+247 
-257 HIQYTGA
+257 
-264 NKAGDVKDS
+264 
-273 QYGYQSNTTS
+273 
-283 NGSWSG
+283 
-289 STLSFTGI
+289 
-297 VANSANPYIYFC
+297 
-309 IGIGESD
+309 
-316 GTCTVSFR
+316 
-324 NLKFTN
+324 N
-330 VKLVREVKADSDSIE
+330 VKLDSI
-345 RVDGAA
+345 VDGA
-351 PVNKAQF
+351 
-358 DNTVQDSFYPYNTNA
+358 
-373 STAGGWAVWH
+373 
-383 DNITS
+383 
-388 QLSKKIDN
+388 
-396 VTYGNGKLQS
+396 GKMQS
-406 YTNSPIATIG
+406 YTNASLGQISADGANHSYYKFAQTEYVDMYNYSGESSIQSAILKYGADAAKTIG
-416 GQNYYKTSTVTYHD
+416 VGDRLITGISSDGTLQTSET
-430 TYNYLPGLMGYID
+430 ND
-443 SGDISQGF
+443 STHLQ
-451 TTETLKYVCE
+451 
-461 CGYVYT
+461 
-467 GTSFDS
+467 
-473 LDNSYTCPNCGK
+473 
-485 SKSAFTKTIN
+485 
-495 VPSKMAQDIDINYAS
+495 YAS
-510 GIKQV
+510 GIKTV
-515 IVGSKYREE
+515 TVNETTFNIW
-524 DADDT
+524 DATDRAKTKAITVENDD
-529 TGGTLAAVFN
+529 G
-539 LYDANSYGENHG
+539 
-551 KGIYV
+551 
-556 EGQLVGWA
+556 
-564 VVTKTN
+564 VT
-570 RAEVVVKT
+570 VVVGYAKVN
-578 YMYTN
+578 YIN
-583 ARVATQVM
+583 RGRVAVM
-591 DYGFSSNR
+591 IYMIANGTVQTSVGDYGGISSKSR
-599 WNIEYSGIDTTA
+599 IEFSGIDTTS
-611 PDDNVNSGTNVSL
+611 PDDSVNGGTNVSL
-624 DKFVGAN
+624 DNYIKSSSS
-631 AQDLAWLRQNKIVAD
+631 DLAWFRQNKIVAD

-655 TAAGYSPYI
+655 TAAGYSPYL

-688 YAAVKAAGINPIAL
+688 YAAVKAAGINPIAY

-714 GVAKAYGGGEQGNP
+714 GVAKAYGGADQGNP

-833 DYEGDSYIAG
+833 DYEGDSYVAG
-843 IANYITSASGTA
+843 IANYITSASGAA
-855 TTAVGNDI
+855 TMAVSNDI

-873 VAYAVEGGNGTFT
+873 VAYAVDEGGNGTFT
-886 FTIPAPATA
+886 FTIPTPATA

-1037 IMVTGDA
+1037 IMATGDA
-1044 LDGDATDFTL
+1044 LYGDATDFTL

-1148 NGNVLFEN
+1148 NGNVLLEN

-1177 GYETLRVTLDDFNN
+1177 GYETLQVTLDDFNN

-1199 RFELSARK
+1199 KFELSARK

-1363 SENIVVN
+1363 SENIFVN

-1539 FPFGTTVESEIGKIA
+1539 FPFGTTVESEISKIA
-1554 PAYKIAAKDMVV
+1554 PTYKIAAKDMVV
-1566 ASQIEALFAN
+1566 ASQIEALFVN
-1576 GAQLSLGAQI
+1576 GAKLSLGAQI
-1586 ADLTD
+1586 AELTEEED
-1591 ENYSAAYK
+1591 YSAVYK
-1599 YAILLGGNLDDGNV
+1599 YAIVLGGTLDDGNV

-1649 FVWSENT
+1649 FVWGENT

-1716 EPVTVTINPASIVVK
+1716 EPVTVTINPATIVVK

-1744 DGVYGIGFDVTS
+1744 DGVYGIGFDVAS

-1766 NYANVAYNDILA
+1766 SYANVAYDDILA

-1969 KGNIIISAGIIALL
+1969 KGNIIISAGVIALL

-2074 VYNNRKGIKIV
+2074 MYNNRKGIKIV

-2209 VVDNVNGTFTSVQYA
+2209 VADNVNGTFTSVQYA

-2361 LLEVVASG
+2361 LLEVVAIG

-2411 LVQYKGTITGNIKA
+2411 LVQYKGTITGNIEA

-2462 KFYAIQTKNGSY
+2462 KFYAIQTKNGAY

-2826 STLPQAYA
+2826 STLPQAYV

-3015 NDGQIRTIFD
+3015 NDGQVRTIFD
-3025 IAGTNA
+3025 IAGANA

-3178 ISYNNLTNGYNLVKN
+3178 ISYNNLTNGYNLVKD

-3258 VTLSSDGYA
+3258 VTFSSDGYA

-3347 MSSTGVLELTTKSLA
+3347 MSSTGVLELTAKSLA

-3441 STTVTVALPESVKNL
+3441 PTTVTVALPESVNNL

>member
-1 MYKNLRAHTRYESVH
+1 
-16 AHNTKPEVD
+16 
-25 IMRNGNKTRQ
+25 MRNGNKTRQ

-53 AVAISVTPDGYFN
+53 AVALSN
-66 SAKALNPDGDT
+66 
-77 SGLVRVYQKDAYLN
+77 DA
-91 TSTLVNP
+91 
-98 DDYALSAFKTDF
+98 
-110 ESIMGYG
+110 
-117 KNANNSK
+117 
-124 TEWSIGDVTFNKYV
+124 IG
-138 FGMKNITY
+138 G
-146 NSEKG
+146 
-151 KIKSQDSE
+151 
-159 EEDKTVGVYPLAGG
+159 
-173 GAKMSFYIDAGLFG
+173 
-187 ADSISAVLNVVLP
+187 
-200 EYLQSL
+200 
-206 ISTNDEYSLQFDAQI
+206 
-221 DVSKGDNLVNVSAQN
+221 
-236 YQRARAKIATA
+236 IATA
-247 PETLSAVDEN
+247 AESEKDGDATFGAGVSILGDHGELTGVDFGYPGIGTQTTWTYTETFNTVVSSTTNIQVYKETGDTKMFIEEGASGTWQFGVSNAAKAAQCHGVINFGASKFIDQMIQNDNVIVTASITFSMGALSSNFNNKFYSAVVGPEALTAQKSYNLREKDGDSNYIYNYKNSSKEAAETFTTDAVTLSPGKNNLALATGLGWAQRWAPPYTPRRGLEIKN
-257 HIQYTGA
+257 IQIKYTITF
-264 NKAGDVKDS
+264 NNVTDSSSLNIGDNAAPIAS
-273 QYGYQSNTTS
+273 STYGIQNSYQQGT
-283 NGSWSG
+283 SG
-289 STLSFTGI
+289 SGY
-297 VANSANPYIYFC
+297 APYLTDAKNAPVYYDSIK
-309 IGIGESD
+309 
-316 GTCTVSFR
+316 
-324 NLKFTN
+324 NN
-330 VKLVREVKADSDSIE
+330 VKLDSI
-345 RVDGAA
+345 
-351 PVNKAQF
+351 VN
-358 DNTVQDSFYPYNTNA
+358 
-373 STAGGWAVWH
+373 GE
-383 DNITS
+383 
-388 QLSKKIDN
+388 
-396 VTYGNGKLQS
+396 GKMQS
-406 YTNSPIATIG
+406 YTNASLGQISADGANHSYYKFAQTEYVDMYNYSGESSIQSAILKYGADAAKTIG
-416 GQNYYKTSTVTYHD
+416 VGDRLITGISSDGTLQTS
-430 TYNYLPGLMGYID
+430 
-443 SGDISQGF
+443 
-451 TTETLKYVCE
+451 ETN
-461 CGYVYT
+461 
-467 GTSFDS
+467 
-473 LDNSYTCPNCGK
+473 NSTHL
-485 SKSAFTKTIN
+485 
-495 VPSKMAQDIDINYAS
+495 QYAS
-510 GIKQV
+510 GIKTV
-515 IVGSKYREE
+515 TVNETTFNIW
-524 DADDT
+524 DATDRAKTKAITVENDD
-529 TGGTLAAVFN
+529 G
-539 LYDANSYGENHG
+539 
-551 KGIYV
+551 
-556 EGQLVGWA
+556 
-564 VVTKTN
+564 VT
-570 RAEVVVKT
+570 VVVGYAKVN
-578 YMYTN
+578 YIN
-583 ARVATQVM
+583 RGRVAVM
-591 DYGFSSNR
+591 IYMIANGTVQTSVGDYGGISSKSR
-599 WNIEYSGIDTTA
+599 IEFSGIDTTS
-611 PDDNVNSGTNVSL
+611 PDDSVNGGTNVSL
-624 DKFVGAN
+624 DNYIKSSSS
-631 AQDLAWLRQNKIVAD
+631 DLAWFRQNKIVAD
-646 GSININEDD
+646 GSINVNEDD
-655 TAAGYSPYI
+655 TAAGYSPYL
-664 WFYTVNREDS
+664 WFYTVNRADS
-674 LAELNNIAITQFAD
+674 LAALNNIAITQFAN
-688 YAAVKAAGINPIAL
+688 YAAVKAAGINPIAY

-780 GVQTTIL
+780 GVQTSIL

-833 DYEGDSYIAG
+833 DYEGDSYVAG
-843 IANYITSASGTA
+843 IVDYITSASGTA
-855 TTAVGNDI
+855 TTAVSNDI

-873 VAYAVEGGNGTFT
+873 VAYAVDEGGNGTFT

-1026 DIQKELGFDRY
+1026 DVQKELGFDRY

-1148 NGNVLFEN
+1148 NGNVLLEN

-1199 RFELSARK
+1199 KFELSARK

-1363 SENIVVN
+1363 SENIFVN

-1539 FPFGTTVESEIGKIA
+1539 FPFGTTVESEISKIA

-1586 ADLTD
+1586 AELTD

-1744 DGVYGIGFDVTS
+1744 DGVYGIGFDVAS

-1766 NYANVAYNDILA
+1766 SYANVAYNDILA
-1778 QINGV
+1778 QIDGV

-1905 PEKGIRSIVFDAF
+1905 PEKGIRSIVFDTF

-1941 VNGSAA
+1941 VNGSSAM
-1947 KDTVAIDDSTFVTI
+1947 DTVAIDDSTFVTI

-1994 NTKDLGVSSVSF
+1994 NTKDLGISSVSF

-2074 VYNNRKGIKIV
+2074 MYNNRKGIKIV

-2108 VDRDYNKKTDVDM
+2108 VDRDYNKQTDVDM

-2192 VPNVKFADKTYD
+2192 VPNVKFVDKTYD

-2411 LVQYKGTITGNIKA
+2411 LVQYKGTITGNIEA

-2462 KFYAIQTKNGSY
+2462 RFYAIQTKNGSY

-2826 STLPQAYA
+2826 STLPQAYV

-3009 TISARD
+3009 TISSRD
-3015 NDGQIRTIFD
+3015 NDGQVRTIFD

-3038 EIVLPK
+3038 DIVLPK

-3258 VTLSSDGYA
+3258 ITLSSDGYA

-3441 STTVTVALPESVKNL
+3441 PTTVTVALPESVKNL

>member
-1 MYKNLRAHTRYESVH
+1 
-16 AHNTKPEVD
+16 
-25 IMRNGNKTRQ
+25 MRNGNKTRQ

-53 AVAISVTPDGYFN
+53 AF
-66 SAKALNPDGDT
+66 
-77 SGLVRVYQKDAYLN
+77 
-91 TSTLVNP
+91 
-98 DDYALSAFKTDF
+98 ALSASVSQVASAYDVVEQEKDDDATLGSPSAFFGDNGELTGMHFGYPGLSANTQTWTFTETYNTVVPSTGNHQIFKLKGNTKMYTHVGDANHWLWGVSNGMAAAEVHGAMNFNLSGFVAQMIQNDNVTVKAKVTANIGAKEGDSTWLVSYVNNLFYSAVAVPAGKELTGGLSYDLRNNKSESGQDKTGFIAGYQNSDKKGAQDRTSNEVTLTKETPGLGFALGCGWRQQVGSYDHHVYMSNIRVTFTITFNNVTDG
-110 ESIMGYG
+110 SGLNIGDNAAPVASSTYGIQNSYQQGTSGSGYAPYLTDA
-117 KNANNSK
+117 KNAP
-124 TEWSIGDVTFNKYV
+124 
-138 FGMKNITY
+138 
-146 NSEKG
+146 
-151 KIKSQDSE
+151 
-159 EEDKTVGVYPLAGG
+159 VY
-173 GAKMSFYIDAGLFG
+173 Y
-187 ADSISAVLNVVLP
+187 DSIKN
-200 EYLQSL
+200 
-206 ISTNDEYSLQFDAQI
+206 
-221 DVSKGDNLVNVSAQN
+221 
-236 YQRARAKIATA
+236 
-247 PETLSAVDEN
+247 
-257 HIQYTGA
+257 
-264 NKAGDVKDS
+264 
-273 QYGYQSNTTS
+273 
-283 NGSWSG
+283 
-289 STLSFTGI
+289 
-297 VANSANPYIYFC
+297 
-309 IGIGESD
+309 
-316 GTCTVSFR
+316 
-324 NLKFTN
+324 N
-330 VKLVREVKADSDSIE
+330 VKLDSI
-345 RVDGAA
+345 VDGA
-351 PVNKAQF
+351 
-358 DNTVQDSFYPYNTNA
+358 
-373 STAGGWAVWH
+373 
-383 DNITS
+383 
-388 QLSKKIDN
+388 
-396 VTYGNGKLQS
+396 GKMQS
-406 YTNSPIATIG
+406 YTNASLGQISADGANHSYYKFAQTEYVDMYNYSGESSIQSAILKYGADAAKTIG
-416 GQNYYKTSTVTYHD
+416 VGDRLITGISSDGTLQTSET
-430 TYNYLPGLMGYID
+430 ND
-443 SGDISQGF
+443 STHLQ
-451 TTETLKYVCE
+451 
-461 CGYVYT
+461 
-467 GTSFDS
+467 
-473 LDNSYTCPNCGK
+473 
-485 SKSAFTKTIN
+485 
-495 VPSKMAQDIDINYAS
+495 YAS
-510 GIKQV
+510 GIKTV
-515 IVGSKYREE
+515 TVNETTFNIW
-524 DADDT
+524 DATDRAKTKAITVENDD
-529 TGGTLAAVFN
+529 G
-539 LYDANSYGENHG
+539 
-551 KGIYV
+551 
-556 EGQLVGWA
+556 
-564 VVTKTN
+564 VT
-570 RAEVVVKT
+570 VVVGYAKVN
-578 YMYTN
+578 YIN
-583 ARVATQVM
+583 RGRVAVM
-591 DYGFSSNR
+591 IYMIANGTVQTSVGDYGGISSKSR
-599 WNIEYSGIDTTA
+599 IEFSGIDTTS
-611 PDDNVNSGTNVSL
+611 PDDSVNGGTNVSL
-624 DKFVGAN
+624 DNYIKSSSS
-631 AQDLAWLRQNKIVAD
+631 DLAWFRQNKIVAD

-655 TAAGYSPYI
+655 TAAGYSPYL

-688 YAAVKAAGINPIAL
+688 YAAVKAAGINPIAY

-714 GVAKAYGGGEQGNP
+714 GVAKAYGGADQGNP

-855 TTAVGNDI
+855 TTAVSNDI

-873 VAYAVEGGNGTFT
+873 VAYAVDEGGNGTFT
-886 FTIPAPATA
+886 FTIPTPATA

-1037 IMVTGDA
+1037 IMATGDA

-1148 NGNVLFEN
+1148 NGNVLLEN

-1177 GYETLRVTLDDFNN
+1177 GYETLQVTLDDFNN

-1363 SENIVVN
+1363 SENIFVN

-1458 ADVFSAYNPVTDT
+1458 ADVFSAYKPVTDT

-1539 FPFGTTVESEIGKIA
+1539 FPFGTTVESEISKIA

-1576 GAQLSLGAQI
+1576 GAKLSLGAQI
-1586 ADLTD
+1586 AELTEEED
-1591 ENYSAAYK
+1591 YSAVYK
-1599 YAILLGGNLDDGNV
+1599 YAIVLGGTLDDGNV

-1649 FVWSENT
+1649 FVWGENT

-1690 AGKRVLSISGAKL
+1690 AGKRILSISGAKL

-1716 EPVTVTINPASIVVK
+1716 EPVTVTINPATIVVK
-1731 PTAQNLSKVYGEE
+1731 PTAQNFSKVYGEE
-1744 DGVYGIGFDVTS
+1744 DGVYGIGFDVAS

-1766 NYANVAYNDILA
+1766 SYANVAYNDILA

-1871 TDVFYNGANLYD
+1871 TDVFYNGTNLYD

-1969 KGNIIISAGIIALL
+1969 KGNIIISAGVIALL

-2074 VYNNRKGIKIV
+2074 MYNNRKGIKIV

-2209 VVDNVNGTFTSVQYA
+2209 VADNVNGTFTSVQYA

-2411 LVQYKGTITGNIKA
+2411 LVQYKGTITGNIEA

-2462 KFYAIQTKNGSY
+2462 KFYAIQTKNGAY

-2826 STLPQAYA
+2826 STLPQAYV

-3015 NDGQIRTIFD
+3015 NDGQVRTIFD
-3025 IAGTNA
+3025 IAGANA

-3084 DEVIFVDDEGNE
+3084 DEVIFLDDEGNE

-3178 ISYNNLTNGYNLVKN
+3178 ISYNNLTNGYNLVKD

-3258 VTLSSDGYA
+3258 VTFSSDGYA

-3347 MSSTGVLELTTKSLA
+3347 MSSTGVLELTAKSLA

-3441 STTVTVALPESVKNL
+3441 PTTVTVALPESVNNL

>member
-1 MYKNLRAHTRYESVH
+1 
-16 AHNTKPEVD
+16 
-25 IMRNGNKTRQ
+25 MRNGNKTRQ

-53 AVAISVTPDGYFN
+53 AVALSNDAIGGIANAYDVKNQDKPDDATLGVASAIKGDHGELTGVNFGY
-66 SAKALNPDGDT
+66 PG
-77 SGLVRVYQKDAYLN
+77 
-91 TSTLVNP
+91 TSTQ
-98 DDYALSAFKTDF
+98 T
-110 ESIMGYG
+110 
-117 KNANNSK
+117 
-124 TEWSIGDVTFNKYV
+124 TWTFV
-138 FGMKNITY
+138 ETY
-146 NSEKG
+146 N
-151 KIKSQDSE
+151 
-159 EEDKTVGVYPLAGG
+159 TVVP
-173 GAKMSFYIDAGLFG
+173 
-187 ADSISAVLNVVLP
+187 
-200 EYLQSL
+200 
-206 ISTNDEYSLQFDAQI
+206 
-221 DVSKGDNLVNVSAQN
+221 
-236 YQRARAKIATA
+236 
-247 PETLSAVDEN
+247 
-257 HIQYTGA
+257 
-264 NKAGDVKDS
+264 
-273 QYGYQSNTTS
+273 TTS
-283 NGSWSG
+283 NHQIYKQKGDTNMYTHINEANHWLWGVSNGMAAAEVHGVMNFNLSGFVAQMIQNDNVTVKATITANIGAREGTQSGGVNPYVNKLFYSAIAVPDGKQMTGGLSYDLRNNATDSGQDKTGFISGYQDSDKKGAQDRTSNEVTLTKETPGLGFALGCGWKQQTNVFTGGQDHYVYMSNIRVTFTIMFNGNFTDNASLTLGDNAAPVASSAYGIQNSYQQGTSG
-289 STLSFTGI
+289 SGY
-297 VANSANPYIYFC
+297 APYLTDAKNAPVYYDSIK
-309 IGIGESD
+309 
-316 GTCTVSFR
+316 
-324 NLKFTN
+324 NN
-330 VKLVREVKADSDSIE
+330 VKLDS
-345 RVDGAA
+345 VTDGA
-351 PVNKAQF
+351 
-358 DNTVQDSFYPYNTNA
+358 
-373 STAGGWAVWH
+373 
-383 DNITS
+383 
-388 QLSKKIDN
+388 
-396 VTYGNGKLQS
+396 GKMQS
-406 YTNSPIATIG
+406 YTNTGLGQISADGTNHTYYKFAQTEYVDMYNYSGESSVQSAIVKYGADAAKTIG
-416 GQNYYKTSTVTYHD
+416 VGDRLITGISDGVLQTSVT
-430 TYNYLPGLMGYID
+430 ND
-443 SGDISQGF
+443 S
-451 TTETLKYVCE
+451 THLKYV
-461 CGYVYT
+461 
-467 GTSFDS
+467 
-473 LDNSYTCPNCGK
+473 
-485 SKSAFTKTIN
+485 
-495 VPSKMAQDIDINYAS
+495 S
-510 GIKQV
+510 GIKTV
-515 IVGSKYREE
+515 KVN
-524 DADDT
+524 DT
-529 TGGTLAAVFN
+529 VFN
-539 LYDANSYGENHG
+539 VWDATDRAKTKAIRIEND
-551 KGIYV
+551 
-556 EGQLVGWA
+556 EG
-564 VVTKTN
+564 N
-570 RAEVVVKT
+570 PVVVGYAKIN
-578 YMYTN
+578 YIN
-583 ARVATQVM
+583 RGRVAVM
-591 DYGFSSNR
+591 IYMVSNGSVQTAVEDFGGISGSSR
-599 WNIEYSGIDTTA
+599 IEFSGIDTTA

-624 DKFVGAN
+624 DNYIKSSSS
-631 AQDLAWLRQNKIVAD
+631 DLAWFRQNKIVAD

-655 TAAGYSPYI
+655 TAAGYSPYL
-664 WFYTVNREDS
+664 WFYTVNRADS
-674 LAELNNIAITQFAD
+674 LAALNGIAVTQFAD
-688 YAAVKAAGINPIAL
+688 YNAVKAAGINPIAL

-714 GVAKAYGGGEQGNP
+714 GVAKAYGGADQGNP

-780 GVQTTIL
+780 GVQATIL

-833 DYEGDSYIAG
+833 DYEGDSYVAG
-843 IANYITSASGTA
+843 IANYITSASGAA
-855 TTAVGNDI
+855 TMAVSNDI

-873 VAYAVEGGNGTFT
+873 VAYAVDEGGNGTFT
-886 FTIPAPATA
+886 FTIPTPATA

-963 PSSRNWFTTSYN
+963 PPLRNWFTTSYN

-1037 IMVTGDA
+1037 IMATGDA

-1207 VVTYNYINSSVGYT
+1207 FVTYNYINSSVGYT

-1363 SENIVVN
+1363 SENIFVN

-1539 FPFGTTVESEIGKIA
+1539 FPFGTTVESEISKIA

-1576 GAQLSLGAQI
+1576 GAKLSLGAKI
-1586 ADLTD
+1586 AELTEED
-1591 ENYSAAYK
+1591 YSAVYK
-1599 YAILLGGNLDDGNV
+1599 YAIVLGGTLDDGNV

-1649 FVWSENT
+1649 FVWGENT

-1690 AGKRVLSISGAKL
+1690 AGKRILSISGAKL

-1716 EPVTVTINPASIVVK
+1716 EPVTVTINPATIVVK

-1744 DGVYGIGFDVTS
+1744 DGVYGIGFDVAS

-1766 NYANVAYNDILA
+1766 SYANVAYNDILA

-1871 TDVFYNGANLYD
+1871 TDVFYNGTNLYD

-1905 PEKGIRSIVFDAF
+1905 PEKGIRSIVFDTF

-2037 NYVVN
+2037 NYIVN

-2074 VYNNRKGIKIV
+2074 MYNNRKGIKIV

-2187 SKARL
+2187 FKARL

-2233 FSYDASKVSFMLS
+2233 LSYDASKVSFMLS

-2411 LVQYKGTITGNIKA
+2411 LVQYKGTITGNIEA

-2462 KFYAIQTKNGSY
+2462 KFYAIQTKNGAY

-2686 YVVFTA
+2686 YIVFTA

-2826 STLPQAYA
+2826 STLPQAYV

-2934 VNTLFAKDRTNFFPT
+2934 VNTLFANDRTNFFPT

-3009 TISARD
+3009 TISSRD
-3015 NDGQIRTIFD
+3015 NDGQVRTIFD

-3038 EIVLPK
+3038 DIVLPK

-3165 AKHEYATAGGENR
+3165 AKHEYATAGGANR
-3178 ISYNNLTNGYNLVKN
+3178 INYNNLTNGYNLVKN

-3347 MSSTGVLELTTKSLA
+3347 MSSTGVLELTAKSLA

-3441 STTVTVALPESVKNL
+3441 PTTVTVALPESVKNL

>member
-1 MYKNLRAHTRYESVH
+1 
-16 AHNTKPEVD
+16 
-25 IMRNGNKTRQ
+25 MRNGNKTRQ

-53 AVAISVTPDGYFN
+53 AVALSN
-66 SAKALNPDGDT
+66 
-77 SGLVRVYQKDAYLN
+77 DA
-91 TSTLVNP
+91 
-98 DDYALSAFKTDF
+98 
-110 ESIMGYG
+110 
-117 KNANNSK
+117 
-124 TEWSIGDVTFNKYV
+124 IG
-138 FGMKNITY
+138 G
-146 NSEKG
+146 
-151 KIKSQDSE
+151 
-159 EEDKTVGVYPLAGG
+159 
-173 GAKMSFYIDAGLFG
+173 
-187 ADSISAVLNVVLP
+187 
-200 EYLQSL
+200 
-206 ISTNDEYSLQFDAQI
+206 
-221 DVSKGDNLVNVSAQN
+221 
-236 YQRARAKIATA
+236 IATA
-247 PETLSAVDEN
+247 AESEKDGDATFGAGVSILGDHGELTGVDFGYPGIGTQTTWTYTETFNTVVSSTTNIQVYKETGDTKMFIEEGASGTWQFGVSNAAKAAQCHGVINFGASKFIDQMIQNENVVVTASITFSMGALSSNFNNKFYSAVAGPEALTAQKSYNLREKDGDSNYTYNYKNSSKEAAETFTTDAVTLSPGKNNLALATGLGWAQRWAPPYTPRRGLEIKN
-257 HIQYTGA
+257 IQIKYTITFNNVTDSSSLNIGDNAAPVASSTYGIQNSYQQGTSGSGYAPYLTGA
-264 NKAGDVKDS
+264 KNAPVYYDS
-273 QYGYQSNTTS
+273 IKN
-283 NGSWSG
+283 
-289 STLSFTGI
+289 
-297 VANSANPYIYFC
+297 
-309 IGIGESD
+309 
-316 GTCTVSFR
+316 
-324 NLKFTN
+324 N
-330 VKLVREVKADSDSIE
+330 VKLDSI
-345 RVDGAA
+345 VDGA
-351 PVNKAQF
+351 
-358 DNTVQDSFYPYNTNA
+358 
-373 STAGGWAVWH
+373 
-383 DNITS
+383 
-388 QLSKKIDN
+388 
-396 VTYGNGKLQS
+396 GKMQS
-406 YTNSPIATIG
+406 YTNASLGQISADGANHSYYKFAQTEYVDMYNYSGESSIQSAILKYGADAAKTIG
-416 GQNYYKTSTVTYHD
+416 VGDRLITGISSDGTLQTSET
-430 TYNYLPGLMGYID
+430 ND
-443 SGDISQGF
+443 STHLQ
-451 TTETLKYVCE
+451 
-461 CGYVYT
+461 
-467 GTSFDS
+467 
-473 LDNSYTCPNCGK
+473 
-485 SKSAFTKTIN
+485 
-495 VPSKMAQDIDINYAS
+495 YAS
-510 GIKQV
+510 GIKTV
-515 IVGSKYREE
+515 TVNETTFNIW
-524 DADDT
+524 DATDRAKTKAITVENDD
-529 TGGTLAAVFN
+529 G
-539 LYDANSYGENHG
+539 
-551 KGIYV
+551 
-556 EGQLVGWA
+556 
-564 VVTKTN
+564 VT
-570 RAEVVVKT
+570 VVVGYAKVN
-578 YMYTN
+578 YIN
-583 ARVATQVM
+583 RGRVAVM
-591 DYGFSSNR
+591 IYMIANGTVQTSVGDYGGISSKSR
-599 WNIEYSGIDTTA
+599 IEFSGIDTTS
-611 PDDNVNSGTNVSL
+611 PDDSVNSGTNVSL
-624 DKFVGAN
+624 DNYIKSSSS
-631 AQDLAWLRQNKIVAD
+631 DLAWFRQNKIVAD
-646 GSININEDD
+646 GSINVNEDD
-655 TAAGYSPYI
+655 TAAGYSPYL
-664 WFYTVNREDS
+664 WFYTVNRADS
-674 LAELNNIAITQFAD
+674 LAALNNIAITQFAN
-688 YAAVKAAGINPIAL
+688 YAAVKAAGINPIAY

-833 DYEGDSYIAG
+833 DYEGDSYVAG
-843 IANYITSASGTA
+843 IANYISSASGTA
-855 TTAVGNDI
+855 TTAVSNDI

-873 VAYAVEGGNGTFT
+873 VAYAVDEGGNGTFT
-886 FTIPAPATA
+886 FTIPTPATA

-1363 SENIVVN
+1363 SENIFVN

-1376 TLASGET
+1376 TIASGET

-1539 FPFGTTVESEIGKIA
+1539 FPFGTTVESEISKIA

-1586 ADLTD
+1586 AELTD

-1744 DGVYGIGFDVTS
+1744 DGVYGIGFDVAS

-1766 NYANVAYNDILA
+1766 SYANVAYNDILA
-1778 QINGV
+1778 QIDGV

-1905 PEKGIRSIVFDAF
+1905 PEKGIRSIVFDTF

-1947 KDTVAIDDSTFVTI
+1947 NDTVAIDDNTFVTI

-2108 VDRDYNKKTDVDM
+2108 VDRDYNKQTDVDM

-2209 VVDNVNGTFTSVQYA
+2209 VVNNVNGTFTSVQYA

-2411 LVQYKGTITGNIKA
+2411 LVQYKGTITGNIEA

-2622 ASGIERATDTDA
+2622 ASGIERATDTNA

-2647 QVGVDFNFSTSAVSN
+2647 QVSVDFNFSTSAVSN

-2826 STLPQAYA
+2826 STLPQAYV

-3009 TISARD
+3009 TISSRD
-3015 NDGQIRTIFD
+3015 NDGQVRTIFD

-3038 EIVLPK
+3038 DIVLPK

-3108 VKVRRYINANGQFV
+3108 VKVRRYINANGKFV

-3193 ADFTLTYQVLKDGKY
+3193 ADFTLTHQVLKDGKY

-3258 VTLSSDGYA
+3258 VKLSSDGYA

-3441 STTVTVALPESVKNL
+3441 PTTVTVALPESVKNL

-3461 YYVNENGGL
+3461 YYVNGNGGL

>member
-1 MYKNLRAHTRYESVH
+1 
-16 AHNTKPEVD
+16 
-25 IMRNGNKTRQ
+25 MRNGNQSRQ

-53 AVAISVTPDGYFN
+53 AF
-66 SAKALNPDGDT
+66 
-77 SGLVRVYQKDAYLN
+77 
-91 TSTLVNP
+91 
-98 DDYALSAFKTDF
+98 ALSASVSQVASAYDVVEQEKDDDATLGSPSAFFGDNGELTGMHFGYPGLSANTQTWTFTETYNTVVPSTGNHQIFKLKGNTKMYTHVGDANHWLWGVSNGMADAEVHGAMNFNLSGFVAQMIQNDNVTVKAKVTANIGAKEGNSTLLISYVNNLFYSAVAVPAGKELTGGLSYDLRNNKSESGQDKTGFIAGYQNSDKKGAQDRTSNEVTLTKETPGLGFALGCGWRQQAGSYDHHVYMSNIRVTFTITFNNVTDG
-110 ESIMGYG
+110 SGLNIGDNAAPVASSTYGIQNSYQQGTSGSGYAPYLTDA
-117 KNANNSK
+117 KNAP
-124 TEWSIGDVTFNKYV
+124 
-138 FGMKNITY
+138 
-146 NSEKG
+146 
-151 KIKSQDSE
+151 
-159 EEDKTVGVYPLAGG
+159 VY
-173 GAKMSFYIDAGLFG
+173 Y
-187 ADSISAVLNVVLP
+187 DSIKN
-200 EYLQSL
+200 
-206 ISTNDEYSLQFDAQI
+206 
-221 DVSKGDNLVNVSAQN
+221 
-236 YQRARAKIATA
+236 
-247 PETLSAVDEN
+247 
-257 HIQYTGA
+257 
-264 NKAGDVKDS
+264 
-273 QYGYQSNTTS
+273 
-283 NGSWSG
+283 
-289 STLSFTGI
+289 
-297 VANSANPYIYFC
+297 
-309 IGIGESD
+309 
-316 GTCTVSFR
+316 
-324 NLKFTN
+324 N
-330 VKLVREVKADSDSIE
+330 VKLDSI
-345 RVDGAA
+345 VDGA
-351 PVNKAQF
+351 
-358 DNTVQDSFYPYNTNA
+358 
-373 STAGGWAVWH
+373 
-383 DNITS
+383 
-388 QLSKKIDN
+388 
-396 VTYGNGKLQS
+396 GKMQS
-406 YTNSPIATIG
+406 YTNASLGQISADGANHSYYKFAQTEYVDMYNYSGESSIQSAILKYGADAAKTIG
-416 GQNYYKTSTVTYHD
+416 VGDRLITGISSDGTLQTSET
-430 TYNYLPGLMGYID
+430 ND
-443 SGDISQGF
+443 STHLQ
-451 TTETLKYVCE
+451 
-461 CGYVYT
+461 
-467 GTSFDS
+467 
-473 LDNSYTCPNCGK
+473 
-485 SKSAFTKTIN
+485 
-495 VPSKMAQDIDINYAS
+495 YAS
-510 GIKQV
+510 GIKTV
-515 IVGSKYREE
+515 TVNETTFNIW
-524 DADDT
+524 DATDRAKTKAITVENDD
-529 TGGTLAAVFN
+529 G
-539 LYDANSYGENHG
+539 
-551 KGIYV
+551 
-556 EGQLVGWA
+556 
-564 VVTKTN
+564 VT
-570 RAEVVVKT
+570 VVVGYAKVN
-578 YMYTN
+578 YIN
-583 ARVATQVM
+583 RGRVAVM
-591 DYGFSSNR
+591 IYMIANGTVQTSVGDYGGISSKSR
-599 WNIEYSGIDTTA
+599 IEFSGIDTTS
-611 PDDNVNSGTNVSL
+611 PDDSVNGGTNVSL
-624 DKFVGAN
+624 DNYIKSSSS
-631 AQDLAWLRQNKIVAD
+631 DLAWFRQNKIVAD

-655 TAAGYSPYI
+655 TAAGYSPYL

-688 YAAVKAAGINPIAL
+688 YAAVKAAGINPIAY

-833 DYEGDSYIAG
+833 DYEGDSYVAG
-843 IANYITSASGTA
+843 IANYITSASGAA
-855 TTAVGNDI
+855 TTAVSNDI

-873 VAYAVEGGNGTFT
+873 VAYAVDEGGNGTFT
-886 FTIPAPATA
+886 FTIPTPATA

-1037 IMVTGDA
+1037 IMATGDA

-1094 VSASVKSNAK
+1094 VAASVKSNAK

-1148 NGNVLFEN
+1148 NGNVLLEN
-1156 YTQNQVWSGISNENA
+1156 YTQNQVWSGISNDNA

-1363 SENIVVN
+1363 SENIFVN

-1554 PAYKIAAKDMVV
+1554 PTYKIAAKDMVV

-1576 GAQLSLGAQI
+1576 GAKLSLGAKI
-1586 ADLTD
+1586 AELTEED
-1591 ENYSAAYK
+1591 YSAVYK
-1599 YAILLGGNLDDGNV
+1599 YAIVLGGTLDDGNV

-1649 FVWSENT
+1649 FVWGENT

-1716 EPVTVTINPASIVVK
+1716 EPVTVTINPATIVVK

-1744 DGVYGIGFDVTS
+1744 DGDYGIGFDVAS

-1766 NYANVAYNDILA
+1766 SYANVAYDDILT

-1871 TDVFYNGANLYD
+1871 TDVFYNGTNLYD

-1905 PEKGIRSIVFDAF
+1905 PEKGIRSIVFDTF

-1941 VNGSAA
+1941 VNGSSA

-2016 TADKFLITEESDSF
+2016 TADKFLIAEESDSF

-2074 VYNNRKGIKIV
+2074 MYNNRKGIKIV

-2108 VDRDYNKKTDVDM
+2108 VDRDYNKQTDVDM

-2411 LVQYKGTITGNIKA
+2411 LVQYKGTITGNIEA

-2462 KFYAIQTKNGSY
+2462 KFYAIQTKNGAY

-2826 STLPQAYA
+2826 STLPQAYVT
-2834 SFAATTPE
+2834 FAATTPE

-3015 NDGQIRTIFD
+3015 NDGQVRTIFD
-3025 IAGTNA
+3025 IAGANA

-3178 ISYNNLTNGYNLVKN
+3178 ISYNNLTNGYNLVKD

-3258 VTLSSDGYA
+3258 VTFSSDGYA

-3347 MSSTGVLELTTKSLA
+3347 MSSTGVLELTAKSLA

-3441 STTVTVALPESVKNL
+3441 PTTVTVALPESVNNL

>member
-1 MYKNLRAHTRYESVH
+1 MYKNLRAYTRDESVH

-53 AVAISVTPDGYFN
+53 AF
-66 SAKALNPDGDT
+66 
-77 SGLVRVYQKDAYLN
+77 
-91 TSTLVNP
+91 
-98 DDYALSAFKTDF
+98 ALSASVSQVASAYTVVEQEKDDDATLGSPSSFFGDNSELTGTHFGYPGLSADTQTWTFTETYNTVVPSTGNHQIFKLKGNTTMYTHVGDANHWLWGVKNGMAAAEVHGVMNFNLSGFVAQMIQNDNVTVKAKVTANIGAKEGDSTWLVSYVNNLFYSAVAVPAGKELTGGLSYDLRNNKSESGQDKTGFIAGYQNSDKKGAQDRTSNEVTLTKETPGLGFALGCGWGQQVGSYDHHVYMSNIRVTYTITFNNVTDG
-110 ESIMGYG
+110 SGLNIGDNAAPVASSTYGIQNSYQQGTSGSGYAPYLTDA
-117 KNANNSK
+117 KNAP
-124 TEWSIGDVTFNKYV
+124 
-138 FGMKNITY
+138 
-146 NSEKG
+146 
-151 KIKSQDSE
+151 
-159 EEDKTVGVYPLAGG
+159 VY
-173 GAKMSFYIDAGLFG
+173 Y
-187 ADSISAVLNVVLP
+187 DSIKN
-200 EYLQSL
+200 
-206 ISTNDEYSLQFDAQI
+206 
-221 DVSKGDNLVNVSAQN
+221 
-236 YQRARAKIATA
+236 
-247 PETLSAVDEN
+247 
-257 HIQYTGA
+257 
-264 NKAGDVKDS
+264 
-273 QYGYQSNTTS
+273 
-283 NGSWSG
+283 
-289 STLSFTGI
+289 
-297 VANSANPYIYFC
+297 
-309 IGIGESD
+309 
-316 GTCTVSFR
+316 
-324 NLKFTN
+324 N
-330 VKLVREVKADSDSIE
+330 VKLDSI
-345 RVDGAA
+345 
-351 PVNKAQF
+351 VN
-358 DNTVQDSFYPYNTNA
+358 
-373 STAGGWAVWH
+373 GE
-383 DNITS
+383 
-388 QLSKKIDN
+388 
-396 VTYGNGKLQS
+396 GKMQS
-406 YTNSPIATIG
+406 YTNASLGQISADGANHSYYKFAQTEYVDMYNYSGESSIQSAILKYGADAAKTIG
-416 GQNYYKTSTVTYHD
+416 VGDRLITGISSDGTLQTS
-430 TYNYLPGLMGYID
+430 
-443 SGDISQGF
+443 
-451 TTETLKYVCE
+451 ETN
-461 CGYVYT
+461 
-467 GTSFDS
+467 
-473 LDNSYTCPNCGK
+473 NSTHL
-485 SKSAFTKTIN
+485 
-495 VPSKMAQDIDINYAS
+495 QYAS
-510 GIKQV
+510 GIKTV
-515 IVGSKYREE
+515 TVNETTFNIW
-524 DADDT
+524 DATDRAKTKAITVENDD
-529 TGGTLAAVFN
+529 G
-539 LYDANSYGENHG
+539 
-551 KGIYV
+551 
-556 EGQLVGWA
+556 
-564 VVTKTN
+564 VT
-570 RAEVVVKT
+570 VVVGYAKVN
-578 YMYTN
+578 YIN
-583 ARVATQVM
+583 RGRVAVM
-591 DYGFSSNR
+591 IYMIANGTVQTSVGDYGGISSKSR
-599 WNIEYSGIDTTA
+599 IEFSGIDTTS
-611 PDDNVNSGTNVSL
+611 PDDSVNGGTNVSL
-624 DKFVGAN
+624 DNYIKSSSS
-631 AQDLAWLRQNKIVAD
+631 DLAWFRQNKIVAD
-646 GSININEDD
+646 GSINVNEDD

-664 WFYTVNREDS
+664 WFYTVNRADS
-674 LAELNNIAITQFAD
+674 LAALNGIAVTQFAD
-688 YAAVKAAGINPIAL
+688 YNAVKAAGINPIAL

-728 ASITDNVTGHGY
+728 TSITDNVTGHGY

-792 KWATGDV
+792 KWATGNV

-833 DYEGDSYIAG
+833 DYEGDSYVAG

-855 TTAVGNDI
+855 TTAVSNDI

-886 FTIPAPATA
+886 FTIPTPATA

-1026 DIQKELGFDRY
+1026 DVQKELGFDRY

-1136 LANSYVPFKFTQ
+1136 LANTYVPFKFTQ

-1363 SENIVVN
+1363 SEKIFVN

-1458 ADVFSAYNPVTDT
+1458 ADVFSAYKPVTDT

-1586 ADLTD
+1586 AELTD

-1649 FVWSENT
+1649 FVWGENT

-1716 EPVTVTINPASIVVK
+1716 EPVTVTINPATIVVK

-1905 PEKGIRSIVFDAF
+1905 PEKGIRSIVFDTF

-1947 KDTVAIDDSTFVTI
+1947 NDTVAIDDSTFVTI

-2074 VYNNRKGIKIV
+2074 MYNNRKGIKIV

-2108 VDRDYNKKTDVDM
+2108 VDRDYNKQTDVDM

-2411 LVQYKGTITGNIKA
+2411 LVQYKGTITGNIEA

-2826 STLPQAYA
+2826 STLPQAYV

-3009 TISARD
+3009 TISTRD
-3015 NDGQIRTIFD
+3015 NDGQVRTIFD

-3038 EIVLPK
+3038 DIVLPK

-3336 DDTLSQDNYVF
+3336 DDTLNQDNYVF

-3441 STTVTVALPESVKNL
+3441 PTTVTVALPESVKNL

>member
-1 MYKNLRAHTRYESVH
+1 
-16 AHNTKPEVD
+16 
-25 IMRNGNKTRQ
+25 MRNGNKTRQ

-53 AVAISVTPDGYFN
+53 AF
-66 SAKALNPDGDT
+66 
-77 SGLVRVYQKDAYLN
+77 
-91 TSTLVNP
+91 
-98 DDYALSAFKTDF
+98 ALSASVSQVASAYDVVEQEKDDDATLGSPSAFFGDNGELTGMHFGYPGLSANTQTWTFTETYNTVVPSTGNHQIFKLKGNTKMYTHVGDANHWLWGVSNGMAAAEVHGAMNFNLSGFVAQMIQNDNVTVKAKVTANIGAKEGNSTPLISYVNNLFYSAVAVPAGKELTGGLSYDLRNNKSESGQDKTGFIAGYQNSDKKGAQDRTSNEVTLTKETPGLGFALGCGWRQQVGSYDHHVYMSNIRVTFTITFNNVTDG
-110 ESIMGYG
+110 SGLNIGDNAAPVASSTYGIQNSYQQGTSGSGYAPYLTDA
-117 KNANNSK
+117 KNAP
-124 TEWSIGDVTFNKYV
+124 
-138 FGMKNITY
+138 
-146 NSEKG
+146 
-151 KIKSQDSE
+151 
-159 EEDKTVGVYPLAGG
+159 VY
-173 GAKMSFYIDAGLFG
+173 Y
-187 ADSISAVLNVVLP
+187 DSIKN
-200 EYLQSL
+200 
-206 ISTNDEYSLQFDAQI
+206 
-221 DVSKGDNLVNVSAQN
+221 
-236 YQRARAKIATA
+236 
-247 PETLSAVDEN
+247 
-257 HIQYTGA
+257 
-264 NKAGDVKDS
+264 
-273 QYGYQSNTTS
+273 
-283 NGSWSG
+283 
-289 STLSFTGI
+289 
-297 VANSANPYIYFC
+297 
-309 IGIGESD
+309 
-316 GTCTVSFR
+316 
-324 NLKFTN
+324 N
-330 VKLVREVKADSDSIE
+330 VKLDSI
-345 RVDGAA
+345 VDGA
-351 PVNKAQF
+351 
-358 DNTVQDSFYPYNTNA
+358 
-373 STAGGWAVWH
+373 
-383 DNITS
+383 
-388 QLSKKIDN
+388 
-396 VTYGNGKLQS
+396 GKMQS
-406 YTNSPIATIG
+406 YTNASLGQISADGANHSYYKFAQTEYVDMYNYSGESSIQSAILKYGADAAKTIG
-416 GQNYYKTSTVTYHD
+416 VGDRLITGISSDGTLQTSET
-430 TYNYLPGLMGYID
+430 ND
-443 SGDISQGF
+443 STHLQ
-451 TTETLKYVCE
+451 
-461 CGYVYT
+461 
-467 GTSFDS
+467 
-473 LDNSYTCPNCGK
+473 
-485 SKSAFTKTIN
+485 
-495 VPSKMAQDIDINYAS
+495 YAS
-510 GIKQV
+510 GIKTV
-515 IVGSKYREE
+515 TVNETTFNIW
-524 DADDT
+524 DATDRAKTKAITVENDD
-529 TGGTLAAVFN
+529 G
-539 LYDANSYGENHG
+539 
-551 KGIYV
+551 
-556 EGQLVGWA
+556 
-564 VVTKTN
+564 VT
-570 RAEVVVKT
+570 VVVGYAKVN
-578 YMYTN
+578 YIN
-583 ARVATQVM
+583 RGRVAVM
-591 DYGFSSNR
+591 IYMIANGTVQTSVGDYGGISSKSR
-599 WNIEYSGIDTTA
+599 IEFSGIDTTS
-611 PDDNVNSGTNVSL
+611 PDDSVNGGTNVSL
-624 DKFVGAN
+624 DNYIKSSSS
-631 AQDLAWLRQNKIVAD
+631 DLAWFRQNKIVAD

-655 TAAGYSPYI
+655 TAAGYSPYL

-688 YAAVKAAGINPIAL
+688 YAAVKAAGINPIAY

-833 DYEGDSYIAG
+833 DYEGDSYVAG
-843 IANYITSASGTA
+843 IANYITSASGAA
-855 TTAVGNDI
+855 TMAVGNDI

-873 VAYAVEGGNGTFT
+873 VAYAVDEGGNGTFT
-886 FTIPAPATA
+886 FTIPTPATA

-1037 IMVTGDA
+1037 IMATGDA

-1094 VSASVKSNAK
+1094 VAASVKSNAK

-1148 NGNVLFEN
+1148 NGNVLLEN
-1156 YTQNQVWSGISNENA
+1156 YTQNQVWSGISNDNA

-1177 GYETLRVTLDDFNN
+1177 GYETLQVTLDDFNN

-1199 RFELSARK
+1199 KFELSARK

-1272 SDGNPVFFV
+1272 SDGNPMFFV

-1363 SENIVVN
+1363 SENIFVN

-1539 FPFGTTVESEIGKIA
+1539 FPFGTTVESEISKIA

-1576 GAQLSLGAQI
+1576 GAKLSLGAQI
-1586 ADLTD
+1586 AELTEEED
-1591 ENYSAAYK
+1591 YSAVYK
-1599 YAILLGGNLDDGNV
+1599 YAIVLGGTLDDGNV

-1649 FVWSENT
+1649 FVWGENT

-1716 EPVTVTINPASIVVK
+1716 EPVTVTINPATIVVK

-1744 DGVYGIGFDVTS
+1744 DGVYGIGFDVAS

-1766 NYANVAYNDILA
+1766 SYANVAYDDILA

-1871 TDVFYNGANLYD
+1871 TDVFYNGTNLYD

-1969 KGNIIISAGIIALL
+1969 KGNIIISAGVIALL

-2074 VYNNRKGIKIV
+2074 MYNNRKGIKIV

-2209 VVDNVNGTFTSVQYA
+2209 VADNVNGTFTSVQYA

-2411 LVQYKGTITGNIKA
+2411 LVQYKGTITGNIEA

-2462 KFYAIQTKNGSY
+2462 KFYAIQTKNGAY

-2826 STLPQAYA
+2826 STLPQAYV

-3015 NDGQIRTIFD
+3015 NDGQVRTIFD
-3025 IAGTNA
+3025 IAGANA

-3178 ISYNNLTNGYNLVKN
+3178 ISYNNLTNGYNLVKD

-3258 VTLSSDGYA
+3258 VTFSSDGYA

-3347 MSSTGVLELTTKSLA
+3347 MSSTGVLELTAKSLA

-3441 STTVTVALPESVKNL
+3441 PTTVTVALPESVNNL

>member
-1 MYKNLRAHTRYESVH
+1 
-16 AHNTKPEVD
+16 
-25 IMRNGNKTRQ
+25 MRNGNQSRQ

-53 AVAISVTPDGYFN
+53 AF
-66 SAKALNPDGDT
+66 
-77 SGLVRVYQKDAYLN
+77 
-91 TSTLVNP
+91 
-98 DDYALSAFKTDF
+98 ALSASVSQVASAYDVVEQEKDDDATLGSPSSFFGDNGELTGMHFGYPGLSANTQTWTFTETYNTVVPSTGNHQIFKLKGNTKMYTHVGDANHWLWGVSNGMAAAEVHGAMNFNLSGFVAQMIQNDNVTVKAKVTANIGAKEGNSTLISYVNNLFYSAVAVPAGKELTGGLSYDLRNNKSESGQDKTGFIAGYQNSDKKGAQDRTSNEVTLTKETPGLGFALGCGWRQQGGSYDHHVYMSNIRVTFTITFNNVTDG
-110 ESIMGYG
+110 SGLNIGDNAAPVASSTYGIQNSYQQGTSGSGYAPYLTDA
-117 KNANNSK
+117 KNAP
-124 TEWSIGDVTFNKYV
+124 
-138 FGMKNITY
+138 
-146 NSEKG
+146 
-151 KIKSQDSE
+151 
-159 EEDKTVGVYPLAGG
+159 VY
-173 GAKMSFYIDAGLFG
+173 Y
-187 ADSISAVLNVVLP
+187 DSIKN
-200 EYLQSL
+200 
-206 ISTNDEYSLQFDAQI
+206 
-221 DVSKGDNLVNVSAQN
+221 
-236 YQRARAKIATA
+236 
-247 PETLSAVDEN
+247 
-257 HIQYTGA
+257 
-264 NKAGDVKDS
+264 
-273 QYGYQSNTTS
+273 
-283 NGSWSG
+283 
-289 STLSFTGI
+289 
-297 VANSANPYIYFC
+297 
-309 IGIGESD
+309 
-316 GTCTVSFR
+316 
-324 NLKFTN
+324 N
-330 VKLVREVKADSDSIE
+330 VKLDSI
-345 RVDGAA
+345 VDGA
-351 PVNKAQF
+351 
-358 DNTVQDSFYPYNTNA
+358 
-373 STAGGWAVWH
+373 
-383 DNITS
+383 
-388 QLSKKIDN
+388 
-396 VTYGNGKLQS
+396 GKMQS
-406 YTNSPIATIG
+406 YTNASLGQISADGANHSYYKFAQTEYVDMYNYSGESSIQSAILKYGADAAKTIG
-416 GQNYYKTSTVTYHD
+416 VGDRLITGISSDGTLQTSET
-430 TYNYLPGLMGYID
+430 ND
-443 SGDISQGF
+443 STHLQ
-451 TTETLKYVCE
+451 
-461 CGYVYT
+461 
-467 GTSFDS
+467 
-473 LDNSYTCPNCGK
+473 
-485 SKSAFTKTIN
+485 
-495 VPSKMAQDIDINYAS
+495 YAS
-510 GIKQV
+510 GIKTV
-515 IVGSKYREE
+515 TVNETTFNIW
-524 DADDT
+524 DATDRAKTKAITVENDD
-529 TGGTLAAVFN
+529 G
-539 LYDANSYGENHG
+539 
-551 KGIYV
+551 
-556 EGQLVGWA
+556 
-564 VVTKTN
+564 VT
-570 RAEVVVKT
+570 VVVGYAKVN
-578 YMYTN
+578 YIN
-583 ARVATQVM
+583 RGRVAVM
-591 DYGFSSNR
+591 IYMIANGTVQTSVGDYGGISSKSR
-599 WNIEYSGIDTTA
+599 IEFSGIDTTS
-611 PDDNVNSGTNVSL
+611 PDDSVNGGTNVSL
-624 DKFVGAN
+624 DNYIKSSSS
-631 AQDLAWLRQNKIVAD
+631 DLAWFRQNKIVAD

-655 TAAGYSPYI
+655 TAAGYSPYL

-688 YAAVKAAGINPIAL
+688 YAAVKAAGINPIAY

-714 GVAKAYGGGEQGNP
+714 GVAKAYGGADQGNP

-855 TTAVGNDI
+855 TTAVSNDI

-873 VAYAVEGGNGTFT
+873 VAYAVDEGGNGTFT
-886 FTIPAPATA
+886 FTIPTPATA

-1037 IMVTGDA
+1037 IMATGDA

-1094 VSASVKSNAK
+1094 VAASVKSNAK

-1148 NGNVLFEN
+1148 NGNVLLEN

-1177 GYETLRVTLDDFNN
+1177 GYETLQVTLDDFNN

-1363 SENIVVN
+1363 SENIFVN

-1458 ADVFSAYNPVTDT
+1458 ADVFSAYKPVTDT

-1539 FPFGTTVESEIGKIA
+1539 FPFGTTVESEISKIA

-1576 GAQLSLGAQI
+1576 GAKLSLGAQI
-1586 ADLTD
+1586 AELTEEED
-1591 ENYSAAYK
+1591 YSAVYK
-1599 YAILLGGNLDDGNV
+1599 YAIVLGGTLDDGNV

-1649 FVWSENT
+1649 FVWGENT

-1690 AGKRVLSISGAKL
+1690 AGKRILSISGAKL

-1716 EPVTVTINPASIVVK
+1716 EPVTVTINPATIVVK

-1744 DGVYGIGFDVTS
+1744 DGVYGIGFDVAS

-1766 NYANVAYNDILA
+1766 SYANVAYNDILA

-1871 TDVFYNGANLYD
+1871 TDVFYNGTNLYD

-1969 KGNIIISAGIIALL
+1969 KGNIIISAGVIALL

-2074 VYNNRKGIKIV
+2074 MYNNRKGIKIV

-2209 VVDNVNGTFTSVQYA
+2209 VADNVNGTFTSVQYA

-2411 LVQYKGTITGNIKA
+2411 LVQYKGTITGNIEA

-2462 KFYAIQTKNGSY
+2462 KFYAIQTKNGAY

-2826 STLPQAYA
+2826 STLPQAYV

-3015 NDGQIRTIFD
+3015 NDGQVRTIFD
-3025 IAGTNA
+3025 IAGANA

-3178 ISYNNLTNGYNLVKN
+3178 ISYNNLTNGYNFVKD

-3258 VTLSSDGYA
+3258 VTFSSDGYA

-3347 MSSTGVLELTTKSLA
+3347 MSSTGVLELTAKSLA

-3441 STTVTVALPESVKNL
+3441 PTTVTVALPESVKNL

>member
-53 AVAISVTPDGYFN
+53 AVALSN
-66 SAKALNPDGDT
+66 
-77 SGLVRVYQKDAYLN
+77 DA
-91 TSTLVNP
+91 
-98 DDYALSAFKTDF
+98 
-110 ESIMGYG
+110 
-117 KNANNSK
+117 
-124 TEWSIGDVTFNKYV
+124 IG
-138 FGMKNITY
+138 G
-146 NSEKG
+146 
-151 KIKSQDSE
+151 
-159 EEDKTVGVYPLAGG
+159 
-173 GAKMSFYIDAGLFG
+173 
-187 ADSISAVLNVVLP
+187 
-200 EYLQSL
+200 
-206 ISTNDEYSLQFDAQI
+206 
-221 DVSKGDNLVNVSAQN
+221 
-236 YQRARAKIATA
+236 IATA
-247 PETLSAVDEN
+247 AESEKDGDATFGAGVSILGDHGELTGVDFGYPGIGTQTTWTYTETFNTVVSSTTNIQVYKETGDTKMFIEEGASGTWQFGVSNAAKAAQCHGVINFGASKFIDQMIQNDNVVVTASITFSMGALSSNFNNKFYSAVVGPEALTAQKSYNLREKDGDSNYIYNYKNSSKEAAETFTTDAVTLSPGKNNLALATGLGWAQRWAPPYTPRRGLEIKN
-257 HIQYTGA
+257 IQIKYTITF
-264 NKAGDVKDS
+264 NNVTDSSSLNIGDNAAPVAS
-273 QYGYQSNTTS
+273 STYGIQNSYQQGT
-283 NGSWSG
+283 SG
-289 STLSFTGI
+289 SGY
-297 VANSANPYIYFC
+297 APYLTDAKNAPVYYDSIK
-309 IGIGESD
+309 
-316 GTCTVSFR
+316 
-324 NLKFTN
+324 NN
-330 VKLVREVKADSDSIE
+330 VKLDSI
-345 RVDGAA
+345 
-351 PVNKAQF
+351 VN
-358 DNTVQDSFYPYNTNA
+358 
-373 STAGGWAVWH
+373 GE
-383 DNITS
+383 
-388 QLSKKIDN
+388 
-396 VTYGNGKLQS
+396 GKMQS
-406 YTNSPIATIG
+406 YTNASLGQISADGANHSYYKFAQTEYVDMYNYSGESSIQSAILKYGADAAKTIG
-416 GQNYYKTSTVTYHD
+416 VGDRLITGISSDGTLQTS
-430 TYNYLPGLMGYID
+430 
-443 SGDISQGF
+443 
-451 TTETLKYVCE
+451 ETN
-461 CGYVYT
+461 
-467 GTSFDS
+467 
-473 LDNSYTCPNCGK
+473 NSTHL
-485 SKSAFTKTIN
+485 
-495 VPSKMAQDIDINYAS
+495 QYAS
-510 GIKQV
+510 GIKTV
-515 IVGSKYREE
+515 TVNETTFNIW
-524 DADDT
+524 DATDRAKTKAITVENDD
-529 TGGTLAAVFN
+529 G
-539 LYDANSYGENHG
+539 
-551 KGIYV
+551 
-556 EGQLVGWA
+556 
-564 VVTKTN
+564 VT
-570 RAEVVVKT
+570 VVVGYAKVN
-578 YMYTN
+578 YIN
-583 ARVATQVM
+583 RGRVAVM
-591 DYGFSSNR
+591 IYMIANGTVQTSVGDYGGISSKSR
-599 WNIEYSGIDTTA
+599 IEFSGIDTTS
-611 PDDNVNSGTNVSL
+611 PDDSVNGGTNVSL
-624 DKFVGAN
+624 DNYIKSSSS
-631 AQDLAWLRQNKIVAD
+631 DLAWFRQNKIVAD

-664 WFYTVNREDS
+664 WFYTVNRADS
-674 LAELNNIAITQFAD
+674 LADLNGIAVTQFAD
-688 YAAVKAAGINPIAL
+688 YNAVKAAGINPIAY

-767 RPEYTVDYSFDKN
+767 RPEYNVDYSFDKN

-833 DYEGDSYIAG
+833 DYEGDSYVAG

-855 TTAVGNDI
+855 TTAVSNDI

-886 FTIPAPATA
+886 FTIPTPATA

-1037 IMVTGDA
+1037 IMATGDA

-1148 NGNVLFEN
+1148 NGNVLLEN
-1156 YTQNQVWSGISNENA
+1156 HTQNQVWSGISNENA

-1363 SENIVVN
+1363 SENIFVN

-1458 ADVFSAYNPVTDT
+1458 ADVFSAYKPVTDT

-1539 FPFGTTVESEIGKIA
+1539 FPFGTTVESEISKIA

-1576 GAQLSLGAQI
+1576 GAKLSLGAQI
-1586 ADLTD
+1586 AELTD

-1744 DGVYGIGFDVTS
+1744 DGVYGIGFDVAS

-1766 NYANVAYNDILA
+1766 SYANVAYNDILA

-1905 PEKGIRSIVFDAF
+1905 PEKGIRSIVFDTF

-1941 VNGSAA
+1941 VNGSSA

-2074 VYNNRKGIKIV
+2074 MYNNRKGIKIV

-2108 VDRDYNKKTDVDM
+2108 VDRDYNKQTDVDM

-2246 LNGAEDENVGANGK
+2246 LKGAEDENVGANGK

-2411 LVQYKGTITGNIKA
+2411 LVQYKGTITGNIEA

-2586 AYLIASDYAGETSKL
+2586 AYLIASDYVGETSKL

-2737 VSTGKFTGKV
+2737 VSTGKFTSKV

-2826 STLPQAYA
+2826 STLPQAYV

-3009 TISARD
+3009 TISTRD
-3015 NDGQIRTIFD
+3015 NDGQVRTIFD

-3038 EIVLPK
+3038 DIVLPK

-3372 EGKGVVANRLE
+3372 EGKGVVANKLE

-3441 STTVTVALPESVKNL
+3441 PTTVTVALPESVKNL

-3507 IYVIVAAVVIV
+3507 IYVIVATVVIV

>member
-1 MYKNLRAHTRYESVH
+1 
-16 AHNTKPEVD
+16 
-25 IMRNGNKTRQ
+25 MRNGNKTRQ

-53 AVAISVTPDGYFN
+53 AFALSKNNSQVA
-66 SAKALNPDGDT
+66 SAYTDVELEK
-77 SGLVRVYQKDAYLN
+77 
-91 TSTLVNP
+91 
-98 DDYALSAFKTDF
+98 DDYATLGSPSSFFGDNSELTGTHFGYPGLSADTQTWTF
-110 ESIMGYG
+110 
-117 KNANNSK
+117 
-124 TEWSIGDVTFNKYV
+124 TE
-138 FGMKNITY
+138 TY
-146 NSEKG
+146 NTVVPSTGNHQIFKLKG
-151 KIKSQDSE
+151 NTTMYTHVGDANHWLWGVRNGMVAAEVHGAMNFNLSGFVAQMIQNDNV
-159 EEDKTVGVYPLAGG
+159 TVKAKVTANI
-173 GAKMSFYIDAGLFG
+173 GAKEG
-187 ADSISAVLNVVLP
+187 
-200 EYLQSL
+200 
-206 ISTNDEYSLQFDAQI
+206 
-221 DVSKGDNLVNVSAQN
+221 
-236 YQRARAKIATA
+236 
-247 PETLSAVDEN
+247 
-257 HIQYTGA
+257 
-264 NKAGDVKDS
+264 
-273 QYGYQSNTTS
+273 
-283 NGSWSG
+283 G
-289 STLSFTGI
+289 STLSGSYVNNLFYSAVAVPAGKELTGGLSYDLRNNKSVSGQDKTGFIAGYQNSDKKGAQDRTSNEVTLTKETPGLGFALGCGWGPQADSYDHHVYMSNIRVTFTITFNNVTDGSGLNIGDNAAPIASSTYGI
-297 VANSANPYIYFC
+297 QNSYQQGTSGSGYAPYLTDAKNAPVYYDSIK
-309 IGIGESD
+309 
-316 GTCTVSFR
+316 
-324 NLKFTN
+324 NN
-330 VKLVREVKADSDSIE
+330 VKLDSI
-345 RVDGAA
+345 VDGA
-351 PVNKAQF
+351 
-358 DNTVQDSFYPYNTNA
+358 
-373 STAGGWAVWH
+373 
-383 DNITS
+383 
-388 QLSKKIDN
+388 
-396 VTYGNGKLQS
+396 GKMQS
-406 YTNSPIATIG
+406 YTNASLGQISADGANHSYYKFAQTEYVDMYNYSGESSIQSAILKYGADAAKTIG
-416 GQNYYKTSTVTYHD
+416 VGDRLITGISSDGTLQTSET
-430 TYNYLPGLMGYID
+430 ND
-443 SGDISQGF
+443 STHLQ
-451 TTETLKYVCE
+451 
-461 CGYVYT
+461 
-467 GTSFDS
+467 
-473 LDNSYTCPNCGK
+473 
-485 SKSAFTKTIN
+485 
-495 VPSKMAQDIDINYAS
+495 YAS
-510 GIKQV
+510 GIKTV
-515 IVGSKYREE
+515 TVNETTFNIW
-524 DADDT
+524 DATDRAKTKAITVENDD
-529 TGGTLAAVFN
+529 G
-539 LYDANSYGENHG
+539 
-551 KGIYV
+551 
-556 EGQLVGWA
+556 
-564 VVTKTN
+564 VT
-570 RAEVVVKT
+570 VVVGYAKVN
-578 YMYTN
+578 YIN
-583 ARVATQVM
+583 RGRVAVM
-591 DYGFSSNR
+591 IYMIANGTVQTSVGDYGGISSKSR
-599 WNIEYSGIDTTA
+599 IEFSGIDTTS
-611 PDDNVNSGTNVSL
+611 PDDSVNSGTNVSL
-624 DKFVGAN
+624 DNYIKSSSS
-631 AQDLAWLRQNKIVAD
+631 DLAWFRQNKIVAD
-646 GSININEDD
+646 GSINVNEDD

-664 WFYTVNREDS
+664 WFYTVNRADS
-674 LAELNNIAITQFAD
+674 LAALNNIAITQFAD
-688 YAAVKAAGINPIAL
+688 YAAVKAADINPIAY

-714 GVAKAYGGGEQGNP
+714 GVAKAYGGADQGNP

-833 DYEGDSYIAG
+833 DYEGDSYVAG
-843 IANYITSASGTA
+843 IVDYITSASGTA
-855 TTAVGNDI
+855 TTAVSNDI

-873 VAYAVEGGNGTFT
+873 VAYAVDEGGNGTFT
-886 FTIPAPATA
+886 FTIPTPATA

-1026 DIQKELGFDRY
+1026 DVQKELGFDRY

-1148 NGNVLFEN
+1148 NGNVLLEN

-1363 SENIVVN
+1363 SENIFVN

-1576 GAQLSLGAQI
+1576 GAQLSLGAKI
-1586 ADLTD
+1586 AELTD

-1599 YAILLGGNLDDGNV
+1599 YAIVLGGTLDDGNV

-1649 FVWSENT
+1649 FVWGENT

-1716 EPVTVTINPASIVVK
+1716 EPVTVTINPATIVVK

-1744 DGVYGIGFDVTS
+1744 DGVYGIGFDVAS

-1766 NYANVAYNDILA
+1766 SYANVAYNDILA
-1778 QINGV
+1778 RINGV

-1905 PEKGIRSIVFDAF
+1905 PEKGIRSIVFDTF

-1941 VNGSAA
+1941 VNGSSA

-2108 VDRDYNKKTDVDM
+2108 VDRDYNKQTDVDM

-2209 VVDNVNGTFTSVQYA
+2209 VADNVNGTFTSVQYA

-2246 LNGAEDENVGANGK
+2246 LKGAEDENVGANGK

-2411 LVQYKGTITGNIKA
+2411 LVQYKGTITGNIEA

-2462 KFYAIQTKNGSY
+2462 RFYAIQTKNGSY

-2557 YILKNDTASVEEA
+2557 YILKNDTASVEKA

-2622 ASGIERATDTDA
+2622 ASGIERATDTNA

-2826 STLPQAYA
+2826 STLPQAYV

-3009 TISARD
+3009 TISSRD

-3108 VKVRRYINANGQFV
+3108 VKVRRYINANGKFV

-3441 STTVTVALPESVKNL
+3441 PTTVTVALPESVKNL

>member
-53 AVAISVTPDGYFN
+53 AFALSKNNSQVASAYTVVEQEKDDDATLGSPSSFFGDNGELTGTHFGYPGLSADTQTWTFTETYNTVVPSTGNHQIFKLKGNTTMYTHVGDANHWLWGVKNGMAAAEVHGVMNFNLSGFVAQMIQNDNVTVKAKVTANIGAKEGDSTLLVSYVNNLFYSAVAVPAGKELTGGLSYDLRNNKSESGQDKTGFIAGYQNSDKKGAQDRTSNEVTLTKETPGLGFALGCGWRKQVGSYDHHVYMSNIRVTFTITFNNVTDGSGLNIGDNAAPVASSTYGIQN
-66 SAKALNPDGDT
+66 SYQQGT
-77 SGLVRVYQKDAYLN
+77 SGSGYAPYLTDA
-91 TSTLVNP
+91 
-98 DDYALSAFKTDF
+98 
-110 ESIMGYG
+110 
-117 KNANNSK
+117 KNAP
-124 TEWSIGDVTFNKYV
+124 
-138 FGMKNITY
+138 
-146 NSEKG
+146 
-151 KIKSQDSE
+151 
-159 EEDKTVGVYPLAGG
+159 VY
-173 GAKMSFYIDAGLFG
+173 Y
-187 ADSISAVLNVVLP
+187 DSIKN
-200 EYLQSL
+200 
-206 ISTNDEYSLQFDAQI
+206 
-221 DVSKGDNLVNVSAQN
+221 
-236 YQRARAKIATA
+236 
-247 PETLSAVDEN
+247 
-257 HIQYTGA
+257 
-264 NKAGDVKDS
+264 
-273 QYGYQSNTTS
+273 
-283 NGSWSG
+283 
-289 STLSFTGI
+289 
-297 VANSANPYIYFC
+297 
-309 IGIGESD
+309 
-316 GTCTVSFR
+316 
-324 NLKFTN
+324 N
-330 VKLVREVKADSDSIE
+330 VKLDSI
-345 RVDGAA
+345 VDGA
-351 PVNKAQF
+351 
-358 DNTVQDSFYPYNTNA
+358 
-373 STAGGWAVWH
+373 
-383 DNITS
+383 
-388 QLSKKIDN
+388 
-396 VTYGNGKLQS
+396 GKMQS
-406 YTNSPIATIG
+406 YTNASLGQISADGANHSYYKFAQTEYVDMYNYSGESSIQSAILKYGADAAKTIG
-416 GQNYYKTSTVTYHD
+416 VGDRLITGISSDGTLQTSET
-430 TYNYLPGLMGYID
+430 ND
-443 SGDISQGF
+443 STHLQ
-451 TTETLKYVCE
+451 
-461 CGYVYT
+461 
-467 GTSFDS
+467 
-473 LDNSYTCPNCGK
+473 
-485 SKSAFTKTIN
+485 
-495 VPSKMAQDIDINYAS
+495 YAS
-510 GIKQV
+510 GIKTV
-515 IVGSKYREE
+515 TVNETTFNIW
-524 DADDT
+524 DATDRAKTKAITVENDD
-529 TGGTLAAVFN
+529 G
-539 LYDANSYGENHG
+539 
-551 KGIYV
+551 
-556 EGQLVGWA
+556 
-564 VVTKTN
+564 VT
-570 RAEVVVKT
+570 VVVGYAKVN
-578 YMYTN
+578 YIN
-583 ARVATQVM
+583 RGRVAVM
-591 DYGFSSNR
+591 IYMIANGTVQTSVGDYGGISSKSR
-599 WNIEYSGIDTTA
+599 IEFSGIDTTS
-611 PDDNVNSGTNVSL
+611 PDDSVNGGTNVSL
-624 DKFVGAN
+624 DNYIKSSSS
-631 AQDLAWLRQNKIVAD
+631 DLAWFRQNKIVAD

-655 TAAGYSPYI
+655 TAAGYSPYL

-688 YAAVKAAGINPIAL
+688 YAAVKAAGINPIAY

-714 GVAKAYGGGEQGNP
+714 GVAKAYGGADQGNP

-855 TTAVGNDI
+855 TTAVSNDI

-873 VAYAVEGGNGTFT
+873 VAYAVDEGGNGTFT
-886 FTIPAPATA
+886 FTIPTPATA

-1037 IMVTGDA
+1037 IMATGDA

-1094 VSASVKSNAK
+1094 VAASVKSNAK

-1148 NGNVLFEN
+1148 NGNVLLEN
-1156 YTQNQVWSGISNENA
+1156 YTQNQVWSGISNDNA

-1177 GYETLRVTLDDFNN
+1177 GYETLQVTLDDFNN

-1199 RFELSARK
+1199 KFELSARK

-1272 SDGNPVFFV
+1272 SDGNPMFFV

-1339 GEPASSVLGM
+1339 GEPASSVVGM

-1363 SENIVVN
+1363 SENIFVN

-1458 ADVFSAYNPVTDT
+1458 ADVFSAYKPVTDT

-1539 FPFGTTVESEIGKIA
+1539 FPFGTTVESEISKIA

-1576 GAQLSLGAQI
+1576 GAKLSLGAQI
-1586 ADLTD
+1586 AELTEEED
-1591 ENYSAAYK
+1591 YSAVYK
-1599 YAILLGGNLDDGNV
+1599 YAIVLGGTLDDGNV

-1649 FVWSENT
+1649 FVWGENT

-1690 AGKRVLSISGAKL
+1690 AGKRILSISGAKL

-1716 EPVTVTINPASIVVK
+1716 EPVTVTINPATIVVK

-1744 DGVYGIGFDVTS
+1744 DGVYGIGFDVAS

-1766 NYANVAYNDILA
+1766 SYANVAYNDILA

-2074 VYNNRKGIKIV
+2074 MYNNRKGIKIV

-2411 LVQYKGTITGNIKA
+2411 LVQYKGTITGNIEA

-2462 KFYAIQTKNGSY
+2462 KFYAIQTKNGAY

-2826 STLPQAYA
+2826 STLPQAYV

-3015 NDGQIRTIFD
+3015 NDGQVRTIFD
-3025 IAGTNA
+3025 IAGANA

-3178 ISYNNLTNGYNLVKN
+3178 ISYNNLTNGYNLVKD

-3258 VTLSSDGYA
+3258 VTFSSDGYA

-3347 MSSTGVLELTTKSLA
+3347 MSSTGVLELTAKSLA

-3441 STTVTVALPESVKNL
+3441 PTTVTVALPESVKNL